1 MYKNLRAHTRYESV
15 HAHNT
20 KPEVDIMR
28 NGNKTRQLLSLARI
42 FVLALC
48 FTLVFAVA
56 ISVTPDGYFNSA
68 KALNPDGDTSGLVR
82 VYQKDAY
89 LNTSTLVNPDD
100 YALSAFKTDFESIMG
115 YGKNANNSKT
125 EWSIGDVT
133 FNKYVFGMKNIT
145 YNSEKGK
152 IKSQD
157 SEEEDKTVGVYPLAG
172 GGAKMSFYIDAG
184 LFGADSISAVLNVV
198 LPEYLQSLI
207 STNDEYSLQFDAQ
220 IDVSKGDNLVNV
232 SAQNYQRARA
242 KIATAPETL
251 SAVDENHIQ
260 YTGANK
266 AGDVKDS
273 QYGYQSNTTSNGSW
287 SGSTLSFTGI
297 VANSANPYIYFCIG
311 IGESDGTCTVSFRN
325 LKFTNVKLVRE
336 VKADSDSIERVDGAA
351 PVNKAQFD
359 NTVQDSFYPYNT
371 NASTA
376 GGWAVWHDNITS
388 QLSKKIDNVTYGN
401 GKLQSYTNSPIATI
415 GGQNYYKTSTVTYH
429 DTYNYLPGL
438 MGYIDSGDISQGF
451 TTETLKYVCECG
463 YVYTG
468 TSFDSLDNSYTC
480 PNCGK
485 SKSAFTK
492 TINVP
497 SKMAQDIDI
506 NYASGIKQVIVGS
519 KYREEDA
526 DDTTGGTLAAVFNL
540 YDANSYGENHGKGI
554 YVEGQLVGWA
564 VVTKTNRAE
573 VVVKTYMYTNARVA
587 TQVMDYGFSSNRW
600 NIEYSGIDTTAPD
613 DNVNSGTNVSLD
625 KFVGANAQDLA
636 WLRQNKIVA
645 DGSIN
650 INEDDTAAGYSP
662 YIWFYTVNREDS
674 LAELN
679 NIAITQFADY
689 AAVKAA
695 GINPIA
701 LGEISSFTYDFANGV
716 AKAYGGGEQGNPA
729 SITDNVTG
737 HGYYRFTFYIF
748 DLAGNKGGVKSF
760 YTKVDY
766 DRPEYTVD
774 YSFDKNGVQTT
785 ILASENGKW
794 ATGDVTLKFTL
805 TAGGFSGYTFRFE
818 DANGAMHAIVVNGM
832 GDYEGD
838 SYIAGIANYIT
849 SASGTATTAVGNDIT
864 ININGVDVNV
874 AYAVEGG
881 NGTFTF
887 TIPAP
892 ATAFF
897 EWISTFSMFCGQYA
911 SINAIDIDEQSVEYI
926 NNDWKGGIKVLID
939 GIAPTVPLFEDE
951 EGYLS
956 TFENYELPS
965 SRNWFT
971 TSYNLPV
978 MLAFNDAITATDYA
992 SGLKIHYGI
1001 KAVKNL
1007 TELLAY
1013 RDINVENNYKS
1024 AIDIQKELGFDR
1036 YIMVTGDALDGD
1048 ATDFTLQLL
1057 QNLNAG
1063 MRLVYVWAE
1072 DQAGNVSE
1080 LSRYFVLVDAN
1091 NYSVSASVK
1100 SNAKL
1105 ESGFANLT
1113 FTNAEGVAVTTIK
1126 RGETLLFNVGLANS
1140 YVPFKFTQNGNVL
1153 FENYTQNQVW
1163 SGISNENAQ
1172 YITASGYETL
1182 RVTLDDFNNLT
1193 DLEKSNRFELSARK
1207 VVTYNYINSSVG
1219 YTAAPTDV
1227 SSVVISGYEG
1237 AKSSFVYRFVDSDNN
1252 LLYEN
1257 NEGGTTTDPSEAKLD
1272 SDGNPVFFVPTKVGS
1287 YRVRIYIPKD
1297 DESFVTSDF
1306 ETNDAGEQVFAPVR
1320 YDVIKGKAVI
1330 TVKSSTSKFGEPAS
1344 SVLGMLDFDVT
1355 GIDKAQ
1361 MASENI
1367 VVNLVLKDVTLA
1379 SGETYRVGNYAIVNQ
1394 SSDYSAAT
1402 NYDVTFNSAIHTVT
1416 RRQVTIDAWSASKAF
1431 GDSDPEFRFGVEL
1444 AQFAGLYKSAN
1455 EIVADVFSAYNPVTD
1470 TTADGYALFYAGG
1483 SISRESAEGVGQYDF
1498 ASDASLF
1505 DIDSNYSIVVQ
1516 TTKYK
1521 FTIEKRIVKLDVSG
1535 QSSVFPFGTT
1545 VESEIGKIAPAYKI
1559 AAKDMVVASQIE
1571 ALFANGAQLSLGA
1584 QIADLT
1590 DENYSAA
1597 YKYAILLGGNLDDGN
1612 VVIELDASGAE
1623 YIVYVTKQNA
1633 IVVKVKDGVNFEF
1646 VYGFVWSENT
1656 LVFDSEKFE
1665 LQGTPSGEYT
1675 SVKWS
1680 VDVANGT
1687 ILDAGKRVLSISGA
1701 KLYNGETALEDAVF
1715 VEPVTVTINPASIVV
1730 KPTAQNLSK
1739 VYGEEDGV
1747 YGIGFDVTSVG
1758 GQAIAKDGNY
1768 ANVAYNDILAQ
1779 INGVFVRAI
1788 FDKNGNRLSFASR
1801 YDGATDASGTVYGTD
1816 GRYYGFAVGT
1826 PFSTQNSNFK
1836 VEAAVDSTQKLAIEQ
1851 KSIDLSTKYF
1861 VGIGKAYDG
1870 KTDVFYNGANLYD
1883 LSSYLVLATDD
1894 VTLVANA
1901 NYDSPEKG
1909 IRSIVFDAF
1918 SLSGAQALNYRIA
1931 NFVNDG
1937 NSTQVNGSAAK
1948 DTVAIDDS
1956 TFVTIIYID
1965 NIDGKGNIIISAGI
1979 IALLKSD
1986 VTISKQY
1993 DNTKDLGVS
2002 SVSFASGEG
2011 TKSLITADKFLI
2023 TEESDSFT
2031 GTEVN
2036 SNYVVN
2042 VALFFVIDKPEE
2054 FDIKRDG
2061 IYENSDIVI
2070 DENAVYNNRKGIKI
2084 VLKNMPASIK
2094 QRVLGTSSFQ
2104 TLDAVDRDYNKKT
2117 DVDMTYTFAQGALA
2131 EGDTAQTIGLKL
2143 AGKAAN
2149 ANAGT
2154 HSVRVSGYSV
2164 LDKNYYVDVDA
2175 LNTAYTDIGVVISKA
2190 RLVPNVKF
2198 ADKTYDGTSNVVVDN
2213 VNGTF
2218 TSVQYA
2224 TNLEEELKK
2233 FSYDASKVSFMLSL
2247 NGAEDENVGA
2257 NGKHN
2262 VLVSGLEVRF
2272 DGTDTDILKNYVL
2285 EGARYSKV
2293 DDKYNKINSLQV
2305 GAIDDFELI
2314 DAVNMSKKQIQLIV
2328 NDFDIKDKIYD
2339 GTTSASI
2346 TINITDGRIVAGH
2359 SDLLEVVASGNFAR
2373 KQTGK
2378 NIAID
2383 VSVATLQIKN
2393 SLSQEQYDLALEA
2406 IDNYELVQYKGTITG
2421 NIKARPVLVS
2431 ADLGTREYNGDE
2443 AVVKSNISYTFKNMI
2458 DADKKFYA
2466 IQTKNGS
2473 YFIDKNVAI
2482 DKDGNVIAKDGTAY
2496 GLLLQNIKEKYDN
2509 YTLVYSNNSE
2519 IAGKK
2524 ALAFVMADGT
2534 IVYEKPAEAE
2544 IAEYWYALETTDKY
2558 ILKNDT
2564 ASVEEAQNA
2573 NAIVGFYK
2581 VDGVDAYLIAS
2592 DYAGETSKLVDAI
2605 NYLPAQGK
2613 ITQRTASIRASGIE
2627 RATDTD
2633 AFEKTYDGTDIFFGQ
2648 VGVDFNFSTSAV
2660 SNVIIGDDVTIA
2672 NVSAKFDSAYA
2683 TAKYVVFTASG
2694 IAGADA
2700 YNYTIAGEKTSVEVK
2715 LSGRIKARSIN
2726 AYLADDEAEYGVSTG
2741 KFTGKVTYKL
2751 VGNDGVEYALDNQF
2765 ANDTA
2770 FYISM
2775 SDFLAATGLDASN
2788 ATLLAGVSYDLA
2800 DGKYVK
2806 AAEGAIGGY
2815 VRMGEGAND
2824 KISTLP
2830 QAYASFAATTPEAG
2844 TTSTSYVL
2852 KGGRAKNYDFKPV
2865 YTDKGS
2871 VSEANGTTSKVSV
2884 VKKNLYVLTVSN
2896 AYSANY
2902 GDVMSADGK
2911 LLFNVGLRYLDK
2923 NGNDGIIGG
2932 QSVNTLFAKDRTNFF
2947 PTVRLGVYNE
2957 NTGVTT
2963 PATQLAKISDK
2974 LESYEHYVLYVV
2986 SDYDYDAVDTIV
2998 RNYNVVLAG
3007 IDTISARDN
3016 DGQIRTIFDIAGTN
3030 AKFDTATLEIVLP
3043 KLTGVSVGSDTQN
3056 EFSYSYAIDKTG
3068 NGINRLHEVVQGELE
3083 TDEVIFVDDEG
3094 NELYPINV
3102 GTYSG
3107 IVKVRR
3113 YINANGQFVARKDV
3127 DANGYYIEWNS
3138 GSVKKSIVIDKADV
3152 GLRAQNVSEYY
3163 NGAKHEYAT
3172 AGGEN
3177 RISYNNLTNG
3187 YNLVKNA
3194 DFTLTYQVLKDG
3206 KYVTISANEVVNA
3219 GKYRV
3224 IVALTDKFLASECG
3238 KNYNAAS
3245 TVAELQVLRAIVNVT
3260 LSSDGYAMSEEMID
3274 GSTVMKLTGDFVE
3287 GKNYSVGYEVAMA
3300 SASNAPAIA
3309 IDKSQT
3315 KLVGLEGIKSAGKY
3329 SFAVVLSDDTL
3340 SQDNYVFMSSTGV
3353 LELTTKSLASSDGS
3367 SINITEGKGVV
3378 ANRLEVKE
3386 IKTNNALASDM
3397 SYLKAVE
3404 QYVAAMS
3411 QKAGVKDASVAAVLR
3426 VNLYLDDQ
3434 LVLLSNTSTTVTVAL
3449 PESVKNLN
3457 GIAIYYVN
3465 ENGGLTKLTDYVVND
3480 GKLTYSANYVNGIV
3494 FVDVNHQSLDAWKI
3508 YVIVAAVVI
3517 VTLIV
3522 VATVVTI
3529 VVKKSKLKKLA

>member
-1 MYKNLRAHTRYESV
+1 
-15 HAHNT
+15 
-20 KPEVDIMR
+20 MR

-56 ISVTPDGYFNSA
+56 LSN
-68 KALNPDGDTSGLVR
+68 
-82 VYQKDAY
+82 DA
-89 LNTSTLVNPDD
+89 
-100 YALSAFKTDFESIMG
+100 
-115 YGKNANNSKT
+115 
-125 EWSIGDVT
+125 IG
-133 FNKYVFGMKNIT
+133 G
-145 YNSEKGK
+145 
-152 IKSQD
+152 
-157 SEEEDKTVGVYPLAG
+157 
-172 GGAKMSFYIDAG
+172 
-184 LFGADSISAVLNVV
+184 
-198 LPEYLQSLI
+198 
-207 STNDEYSLQFDAQ
+207 
-220 IDVSKGDNLVNV
+220 
-232 SAQNYQRARA
+232 
-242 KIATAPETL
+242 IATAAEFEKEGDATFGAGVSILGDHGELTGVDFGYPGIGTQTTWTYTETFNTIVSSTTNIQVYKETGDTKMFIEEDASGTWQFGVSNAAKAAQCHGVINFGASKFIDQMIQNDNVVVTASITFSLGALSSNFNNKFYSAVVGPESLTAQKSYYLRKDGDSNYTYNYKNSSKEAAETFTTDAVTL
-251 SAVDENHIQ
+251 SPGKNNLALATGLGWAQSISTPKRGLEIKNIQ
-260 YTGANK
+260 IKYTITFNNVTDGSGLNI
-266 AGDVKDS
+266 GDNAAPVAS
-273 QYGYQSNTTSNGSW
+273 STYGIQNSYQQGT
-287 SGSTLSFTGI
+287 SGSGY
-297 VANSANPYIYFCIG
+297 APYLTDAKNAPVYYDSIK
-311 IGESDGTCTVSFRN
+311 N
-325 LKFTNVKLVRE
+325 NVKL
-336 VKADSDSIERVDGAA
+336 DSIVDGA
-351 PVNKAQFD
+351 
-359 NTVQDSFYPYNT
+359 
-371 NASTA
+371 
-376 GGWAVWHDNITS
+376 
-388 QLSKKIDNVTYGN
+388 
-401 GKLQSYTNSPIATI
+401 GKMQSYTNASLGQISADGANHSYYKFAQTEYVDMYNYSGESSIQSAILKYGADAAKTI
-415 GGQNYYKTSTVTYH
+415 GVGDRLITGISSDGTLQTS
-429 DTYNYLPGL
+429 
-438 MGYIDSGDISQGF
+438 
-451 TTETLKYVCECG
+451 ETN
-463 YVYTG
+463 
-468 TSFDSLDNSYTC
+468 NSTHL
-480 PNCGK
+480 
-485 SKSAFTK
+485 
-492 TINVP
+492 
-497 SKMAQDIDI
+497 Q
-506 NYASGIKQVIVGS
+506 YASGIKTVTVNETTFNIW
-519 KYREEDA
+519 DA
-526 DDTTGGTLAAVFNL
+526 TDRAKTKAITVENDDG
-540 YDANSYGENHGKGI
+540 
-554 YVEGQLVGWA
+554 
-564 VVTKTNRAE
+564 VT
-573 VVVKTYMYTNARVA
+573 VVVGYAKVNYINRGRVA
-587 TQVMDYGFSSNRW
+587 VMIYMIANGTVQTSVGDYGGISSKSR
-600 NIEYSGIDTTAPD
+600 IEFSGIDTTSPD
-613 DNVNSGTNVSLD
+613 DSVNGGTNVSLD
-625 KFVGANAQDLA
+625 NYIKSSSSNLA
-636 WLRQNKIVA
+636 WFRQNKIVA

-650 INEDDTAAGYSP
+650 VNEDDTAAGYSP
-662 YIWFYTVNREDS
+662 YLWFYTVNRADS

-701 LGEISSFTYDFANGV
+701 YGEISSFTYDFANGV
-716 AKAYGGGEQGNPA
+716 AKAYGGADQGNPA

-838 SYIAGIANYIT
+838 SYVAGIANYIT
-849 SASGTATTAVGNDIT
+849 SASGAATMAVSNDIT

-874 AYAVEGG
+874 AYAVDEGG

-887 TIPAP
+887 TIPTP

-965 SRNWFT
+965 LRNWFT

-1036 YIMVTGDALDGD
+1036 YIMTKGDALDGD

-1153 FENYTQNQVW
+1153 LENYTQNQVW

-1182 RVTLDDFNNLT
+1182 QVTLDDFNNLT
-1193 DLEKSNRFELSARK
+1193 DLEKSNKFELSARK

-1306 ETNDAGEQVFAPVR
+1306 ETNDAGEQVFAPVS

-1367 VVNLVLKDVTLA
+1367 FVNLVLKDVTLA

-1455 EIVADVFSAYNPVTD
+1455 EIVADVFSAYKPVTD
-1470 TTADGYALFYAGG
+1470 TMADGYALFYAGG

-1545 VESEIGKIAPAYKI
+1545 VESEISKIAPTYKI

-1571 ALFANGAQLSLGA
+1571 ALFANGAKLSLGA
-1584 QIADLT
+1584 KIAELT
-1590 DENYSAA
+1590 EEDYSAV
-1597 YKYAILLGGNLDDGN
+1597 YKYAIVLGGTLDDGN

-1646 VYGFVWSENT
+1646 VYGFVWGENT

-1687 ILDAGKRVLSISGA
+1687 ILDAGKRILSISGA

-1715 VEPVTVTINPASIVV
+1715 VEPVTVTINPATIVV

-1747 YGIGFDVTSVG
+1747 YGIGFDVASVG
-1758 GQAIAKDGNY
+1758 GQAIAKDGSY
-1768 ANVAYNDILAQ
+1768 ANVAYDDILAQ

-1870 KTDVFYNGANLYD
+1870 KTDVFYNGTNLYD

-1909 IRSIVFDAF
+1909 IRSIVFDTF

-1937 NSTQVNGSAAK
+1937 NSTQVNGSSAK

-2061 IYENSDIVI
+2061 IYENFDIVI
-2070 DENAVYNNRKGIKI
+2070 DENAMYNNRKGIKI

-2421 NIKARPVLVS
+2421 NIEARPVLVS

-2466 IQTKNGS
+2466 IQTKNGA

-2524 ALAFVMADGT
+2524 ALAFVMTDGT

-2824 KISTLP
+2824 KISILP
-2830 QAYASFAATTPEAG
+2830 QAYVSFAATTPEAG

-3007 IDTISARDN
+3007 IDTISSRDN

-3172 AGGEN
+3172 AGGAN

-3353 LELTTKSLASSDGS
+3353 LELTAKSLASSDGS

-3434 LVLLSNTSTTVTVAL
+3434 LVLLSNTPTTVTVAI

>member
-1 MYKNLRAHTRYESV
+1 
-15 HAHNT
+15 
-20 KPEVDIMR
+20 MR

-48 FTLVFAVA
+48 FTLVFAFALSKNNSQVA
-56 ISVTPDGYFNSA
+56 SAYTVVEQEKYDDATLGSPSSFFGDNSELTGTHFGYPGLSADTQTWTFTETYNTVVPSTGNHQIFKLKGNTKMYTHVGDANHWLWGVSNGMAAAEVHGAMNFNLSGFVAQMIQNDNVTVKAKVTANIGAKEGDSTLLVSYVNNLFYSAVAVPAGKELTGGLSYDLRNNKSVSGQDKTGFIAGYQNSDKKGAQDRTSNEVTLTKETPGLGFALGCGWGQQAGSYDHHVYMSNIRVTFTITFNNVTDGSGLNIGDNAAPIASSTYGIQNSYQQ
-68 KALNPDGDTSGLVR
+68 GTSGSGYAPYLT
-82 VYQKDAY
+82 DA
-89 LNTSTLVNPDD
+89 
-100 YALSAFKTDFESIMG
+100 
-115 YGKNANNSKT
+115 KNAP
-125 EWSIGDVT
+125 
-133 FNKYVFGMKNIT
+133 
-145 YNSEKGK
+145 
-152 IKSQD
+152 
-157 SEEEDKTVGVYPLAG
+157 VY
-172 GGAKMSFYIDAG
+172 Y
-184 LFGADSISAVLNVV
+184 DSIKN
-198 LPEYLQSLI
+198 
-207 STNDEYSLQFDAQ
+207 
-220 IDVSKGDNLVNV
+220 
-232 SAQNYQRARA
+232 
-242 KIATAPETL
+242 
-251 SAVDENHIQ
+251 
-260 YTGANK
+260 
-266 AGDVKDS
+266 
-273 QYGYQSNTTSNGSW
+273 
-287 SGSTLSFTGI
+287 
-297 VANSANPYIYFCIG
+297 
-311 IGESDGTCTVSFRN
+311 
-325 LKFTNVKLVRE
+325 NVKL
-336 VKADSDSIERVDGAA
+336 DSIVDGA
-351 PVNKAQFD
+351 
-359 NTVQDSFYPYNT
+359 
-371 NASTA
+371 
-376 GGWAVWHDNITS
+376 
-388 QLSKKIDNVTYGN
+388 
-401 GKLQSYTNSPIATI
+401 GKMQSYTNASLGQISADGANHSYYKFAQTEYVDMYNYSGESSIQSAILKYGADAAKTI
-415 GGQNYYKTSTVTYH
+415 GVGDRLITGISSDGTLQTS
-429 DTYNYLPGL
+429 
-438 MGYIDSGDISQGF
+438 
-451 TTETLKYVCECG
+451 ETN
-463 YVYTG
+463 
-468 TSFDSLDNSYTC
+468 NSTHL
-480 PNCGK
+480 
-485 SKSAFTK
+485 
-492 TINVP
+492 
-497 SKMAQDIDI
+497 Q
-506 NYASGIKQVIVGS
+506 YASGIKTVTVNETTFNIW
-519 KYREEDA
+519 DA
-526 DDTTGGTLAAVFNL
+526 TDRAKTKAITVENDDGV
-540 YDANSYGENHGKGI
+540 
-554 YVEGQLVGWA
+554 A
-564 VVTKTNRAE
+564 VVVGYAKVNYINRG
-573 VVVKTYMYTNARVA
+573 RVA
-587 TQVMDYGFSSNRW
+587 VMIYMIANGTVQTSVGDYGGISNKSR
-600 NIEYSGIDTTAPD
+600 IEFSGIDTTSPD
-613 DNVNSGTNVSLD
+613 DSVNGGTNVSLD
-625 KFVGANAQDLA
+625 NYIKSSSSDLA
-636 WLRQNKIVA
+636 WFRQNKIVA

-650 INEDDTAAGYSP
+650 VNEDDTAAGYSP
-662 YIWFYTVNREDS
+662 YLWFYTVNRADS
-674 LAELN
+674 LAALN
-679 NIAITQFADY
+679 GIAITQFADY

-701 LGEISSFTYDFANGV
+701 YGEISSFTYDFANGV
-716 AKAYGGGEQGNPA
+716 AKAYGGADQGNPA

-838 SYIAGIANYIT
+838 SYVAGIVDYIT
-849 SASGTATTAVGNDIT
+849 SASGAATTAVSNDIT

-874 AYAVEGG
+874 AYAVDEGG

-887 TIPAP
+887 TIPTP

-1024 AIDIQKELGFDR
+1024 AIDVQKELGFDR

-1361 MASENI
+1361 MESENI
-1367 VVNLVLKDVTLA
+1367 FVNLVLKDVTLA

-1455 EIVADVFSAYNPVTD
+1455 EIVADVFSAYKPVTD

-1545 VESEIGKIAPAYKI
+1545 VESEISKIAPTYKI
-1559 AAKDMVVASQIE
+1559 AANDMVVASQIE
-1571 ALFANGAQLSLGA
+1571 ALFANGAKLSLGA
-1584 QIADLT
+1584 QIAELK

-1715 VEPVTVTINPASIVV
+1715 VEPVTVTINPATIVV

-1758 GQAIAKDGNY
+1758 GQAIAKDGSY
-1768 ANVAYNDILAQ
+1768 ANVAYNDILAK

-1901 NYDSPEKG
+1901 NYDSSEKG
-1909 IRSIVFDAF
+1909 IRSIVFDTF

-1937 NSTQVNGSAAK
+1937 NSTQVNGSVAN
-1948 DTVAIDDS
+1948 DTVAIDDN

-2104 TLDAVDRDYNKKT
+2104 TLDAVDRDYNKQT

-2154 HSVRVSGYSV
+2154 HTVTVSGYSV

-2175 LNTAYTDIGVVISKA
+2175 LNTAYTDIGVVISKT

-2198 ADKTYDGTSNVVVDN
+2198 ADKTYDGTSNVVADN

-2421 NIKARPVLVS
+2421 NIEARPLLVS

-2775 SDFLAATGLDASN
+2775 SDFIAATGLDASN

-2830 QAYASFAATTPEAG
+2830 QAYVSFAATTPEAG

-3007 IDTISARDN
+3007 IDTISSRDN
-3016 DGQIRTIFDIAGTN
+3016 DGQVRTIFDIAGTN
-3030 AKFDTATLEIVLP
+3030 AKFDTATLDIVLP

-3378 ANRLEVKE
+3378 ANKLEVKE

-3434 LVLLSNTSTTVTVAL
+3434 LVLLSNTPTTVTVAL

-3465 ENGGLTKLTDYVVND
+3465 EKGGLTKLTDYVVND

>member
-1 MYKNLRAHTRYESV
+1 
-15 HAHNT
+15 
-20 KPEVDIMR
+20 MR

-48 FTLVFAVA
+48 FTLVFA
-56 ISVTPDGYFNSA
+56 F
-68 KALNPDGDTSGLVR
+68 
-82 VYQKDAY
+82 
-89 LNTSTLVNPDD
+89 
-100 YALSAFKTDFESIMG
+100 ALSASVSQVASAYTVVEQEKDDDATLGSPSSFFGDNGELTGTHFGYPGLSANTQTWTFTETYNTVVPSTGNHQIFKLKGNTKMYTHVGDANHWLWGVSNGMAAAEVHGAMNFNLSGFVAQMIQNDNVTVKAKVTANIGAKEGDSTWLVSYVNNLFYSAVAVPAGKELTGGLSYDLRNNKSESGQDKTGFIAGYQNSDKKGAQDRTSNEVTLTKETPGLGFALGCGWGQQAGSYDHHVYMSNIRVTFTITFNNVTDGSGLNIGDNAAPVASSTYGIQNSYQQGTSGSG
-115 YGKNANNSKT
+115 YAPYLTDAKNAP
-125 EWSIGDVT
+125 
-133 FNKYVFGMKNIT
+133 
-145 YNSEKGK
+145 
-152 IKSQD
+152 
-157 SEEEDKTVGVYPLAG
+157 VY
-172 GGAKMSFYIDAG
+172 Y
-184 LFGADSISAVLNVV
+184 DSIKN
-198 LPEYLQSLI
+198 
-207 STNDEYSLQFDAQ
+207 
-220 IDVSKGDNLVNV
+220 
-232 SAQNYQRARA
+232 
-242 KIATAPETL
+242 
-251 SAVDENHIQ
+251 
-260 YTGANK
+260 
-266 AGDVKDS
+266 
-273 QYGYQSNTTSNGSW
+273 
-287 SGSTLSFTGI
+287 
-297 VANSANPYIYFCIG
+297 
-311 IGESDGTCTVSFRN
+311 
-325 LKFTNVKLVRE
+325 NVKL
-336 VKADSDSIERVDGAA
+336 DSIVDGA
-351 PVNKAQFD
+351 
-359 NTVQDSFYPYNT
+359 
-371 NASTA
+371 
-376 GGWAVWHDNITS
+376 
-388 QLSKKIDNVTYGN
+388 
-401 GKLQSYTNSPIATI
+401 GKMQSYTNASLGQISADGANHSYYKFAQTEYVDMYNYSGESSIQSAILKYGADAAKTI
-415 GGQNYYKTSTVTYH
+415 GVGDRLITGISSDGTLQTS
-429 DTYNYLPGL
+429 
-438 MGYIDSGDISQGF
+438 
-451 TTETLKYVCECG
+451 ETN
-463 YVYTG
+463 
-468 TSFDSLDNSYTC
+468 NSTHL
-480 PNCGK
+480 
-485 SKSAFTK
+485 
-492 TINVP
+492 
-497 SKMAQDIDI
+497 Q
-506 NYASGIKQVIVGS
+506 YASGIKTVTVNETTFNIW
-519 KYREEDA
+519 DA
-526 DDTTGGTLAAVFNL
+526 TDRAKTKAITVENDDGV
-540 YDANSYGENHGKGI
+540 
-554 YVEGQLVGWA
+554 A
-564 VVTKTNRAE
+564 VVVGYAKVNYINRG
-573 VVVKTYMYTNARVA
+573 RVA
-587 TQVMDYGFSSNRW
+587 VMIYMIANGTVQTSVGDYGGISSKSR
-600 NIEYSGIDTTAPD
+600 IEFSGIDTTSPD
-613 DNVNSGTNVSLD
+613 DSVNGGTNVSLD
-625 KFVGANAQDLA
+625 NYIKSSSSDLA
-636 WLRQNKIVA
+636 WFRQNKIVA

-674 LAELN
+674 LAALN

-701 LGEISSFTYDFANGV
+701 YGEISSFTYDFANGV

-774 YSFDKNGVQTT
+774 YSFNKNGVQTT

-838 SYIAGIANYIT
+838 SYVAGIANYIT
-849 SASGTATTAVGNDIT
+849 SASGASTTAVGNNIT
-864 ININGVDVNV
+864 ININGVDINV
-874 AYAVEGG
+874 AYAVDEGG

-887 TIPAP
+887 TIPTP

-1036 YIMVTGDALDGD
+1036 YIMATGDALDGD

-1091 NYSVSASVK
+1091 NYSVAASVK

-1153 FENYTQNQVW
+1153 LENYTQNQVW

-1182 RVTLDDFNNLT
+1182 QVTLDDFNNLT

-1272 SDGNPVFFVPTKVGS
+1272 SDGNPMFFVPTKVGS

-1367 VVNLVLKDVTLA
+1367 FVNLVLKDVTLA

-1545 VESEIGKIAPAYKI
+1545 VESEISKIAPTYKI

-1571 ALFANGAQLSLGA
+1571 ALFANGAKLSLGA
-1584 QIADLT
+1584 KIAELT
-1590 DENYSAA
+1590 EEDYSAV
-1597 YKYAILLGGNLDDGN
+1597 YKYAIVLGGTLDDGN

-1646 VYGFVWSENT
+1646 VYGFVWGENT

-1687 ILDAGKRVLSISGA
+1687 ILDAGKRILSISGA

-1715 VEPVTVTINPASIVV
+1715 VEPVTVTINPATIVV

-1747 YGIGFDVTSVG
+1747 YGIGFDVASVG
-1758 GQAIAKDGNY
+1758 GQVIAKDGSY

-1870 KTDVFYNGANLYD
+1870 KTDVFYNGTNLYD

-1909 IRSIVFDAF
+1909 IRSIVFDTF

-2070 DENAVYNNRKGIKI
+2070 DENAMYNNRKGIKI

-2154 HSVRVSGYSV
+2154 HTVTVSGYSV

-2198 ADKTYDGTSNVVVDN
+2198 ADKTYDGTSNVVVDK

-2421 NIKARPVLVS
+2421 NIEARPVLVS

-2466 IQTKNGS
+2466 IQTKNGA

-2544 IAEYWYALETTDKY
+2544 IAGYWYALETTDKY

-2564 ASVEEAQNA
+2564 ASVEEAQNE

-2605 NYLPAQGK
+2605 NYLPAQGT

-2788 ATLLAGVSYDLA
+2788 ATLLADVSYDLA

-2830 QAYASFAATTPEAG
+2830 QAYVSFAATTPEAG

-3007 IDTISARDN
+3007 IDTISSRDN

-3172 AGGEN
+3172 AGGAN

-3353 LELTTKSLASSDGS
+3353 LELTAKSLASSDGS

-3434 LVLLSNTSTTVTVAL
+3434 LVLLSNTPTTVTVAL

>member
-1 MYKNLRAHTRYESV
+1 MYKNLRAYTRDESV
-15 HAHNT
+15 YAHNT

-56 ISVTPDGYFNSA
+56 
-68 KALNPDGDTSGLVR
+68 L
-82 VYQKDAY
+82 
-89 LNTSTLVNPDD
+89 
-100 YALSAFKTDFESIMG
+100 
-115 YGKNANNSKT
+115 
-125 EWSIGDVT
+125 
-133 FNKYVFGMKNIT
+133 
-145 YNSEKGK
+145 
-152 IKSQD
+152 
-157 SEEEDKTVGVYPLAG
+157 
-172 GGAKMSFYIDAG
+172 
-184 LFGADSISAVLNVV
+184 
-198 LPEYLQSLI
+198 
-207 STNDEYSLQFDAQ
+207 TNDA
-220 IDVSKGDNLVNV
+220 IGG
-232 SAQNYQRARA
+232 
-242 KIATAPETL
+242 IATAAESEKEGDATFGAGVSILGDHGELTGVDFGYPGIGTQTTWTYTETFNTIVSSTTNIQVYKETGDTKMFIEEGASGTWQFGVSNAAKAAQCHGVINFGTSKFIDQMIQNDNVVVTASVTFSLGALSSNFNNKFYSAVVGPESLTAQKSYYLRKDGDSNYTYNYKNSSKEAAETFTTDAVTL
-251 SAVDENHIQ
+251 SPGKNNLALATGLGWAQRIAPPYTPKRGLEIKNIQ
-260 YTGANK
+260 IKYTITFNNVTDGSSLNI
-266 AGDVKDS
+266 GDNAAPVAS
-273 QYGYQSNTTSNGSW
+273 STYGIQNSYQQGT
-287 SGSTLSFTGI
+287 SGSGY
-297 VANSANPYIYFCIG
+297 APYLTDAKNAPVYYDSIK
-311 IGESDGTCTVSFRN
+311 N
-325 LKFTNVKLVRE
+325 NVKL
-336 VKADSDSIERVDGAA
+336 DSIVDGA
-351 PVNKAQFD
+351 
-359 NTVQDSFYPYNT
+359 
-371 NASTA
+371 
-376 GGWAVWHDNITS
+376 
-388 QLSKKIDNVTYGN
+388 
-401 GKLQSYTNSPIATI
+401 GKMQSYTNASLGQISADGANHSYYKFAQTEYVDMYNYSGESSIQSAILKYGADAAKTI
-415 GGQNYYKTSTVTYH
+415 GVGDRLITGISSDGTLQTSET
-429 DTYNYLPGL
+429 N
-438 MGYIDSGDISQGF
+438 DSTHLQ
-451 TTETLKYVCECG
+451 
-463 YVYTG
+463 
-468 TSFDSLDNSYTC
+468 
-480 PNCGK
+480 
-485 SKSAFTK
+485 
-492 TINVP
+492 
-497 SKMAQDIDI
+497 
-506 NYASGIKQVIVGS
+506 YASGIKTVTVNETTFNIW
-519 KYREEDA
+519 DA
-526 DDTTGGTLAAVFNL
+526 TDRAKTKAITVENDDGV
-540 YDANSYGENHGKGI
+540 
-554 YVEGQLVGWA
+554 A
-564 VVTKTNRAE
+564 VVVGYAKVNYINRG
-573 VVVKTYMYTNARVA
+573 RVA
-587 TQVMDYGFSSNRW
+587 VMIYMIANGTVQTSVGDYGGISSKSR
-600 NIEYSGIDTTAPD
+600 IEFSGIDTTSPD
-613 DNVNSGTNVSLD
+613 DSVNGGTNVSLD
-625 KFVGANAQDLA
+625 NYIKSSSTDLA
-636 WLRQNKIVA
+636 WFRQNKIVA

-650 INEDDTAAGYSP
+650 VNEDDTAAGYSP
-662 YIWFYTVNREDS
+662 YIWFYTVNRADS
-674 LAELN
+674 LAALN

-701 LGEISSFTYDFANGV
+701 YGEISSFTYDFANGV

-774 YSFDKNGVQTT
+774 YSFNKNGVQTT

-805 TAGGFSGYTFRFE
+805 TASGFSGYTFRFE

-838 SYIAGIANYIT
+838 SYVAGIVDYIT
-849 SASGTATTAVGNDIT
+849 SASGTATTAVSNDIT

-1126 RGETLLFNVGLANS
+1126 RGETLLFNVGLANT

-1153 FENYTQNQVW
+1153 LENYTQNQVW
-1163 SGISNENAQ
+1163 NGINNENAQ

-1367 VVNLVLKDVTLA
+1367 LVNLVLKDVTLA

-1455 EIVADVFSAYNPVTD
+1455 EIVADVFSVYKPVTD

-1505 DIDSNYSIVVQ
+1505 DIDSNYSIIVQ

-1545 VESEIGKIAPAYKI
+1545 VESEIGKIAPTYKI

-1584 QIADLT
+1584 KIAELT
-1590 DENYSAA
+1590 DENYYAA

-1646 VYGFVWSENT
+1646 VYGFVWGENT

-1715 VEPVTVTINPASIVV
+1715 VEPVTVTINPATIVV

-1909 IRSIVFDAF
+1909 IRSIVFDTF

-1937 NSTQVNGSAAK
+1937 NSTQVNGSAAN

-2023 TEESDSFT
+2023 AEESDSFT

-2104 TLDAVDRDYNKKT
+2104 TLDAVDRDYNKQT

-2131 EGDTAQTIGLKL
+2131 EGDTAQTIGLKI

-2421 NIKARPVLVS
+2421 NIEARPVLVS

-2458 DADKKFYA
+2458 DADKRFYA

-2775 SDFLAATGLDASN
+2775 SDFIAATGLDASN

-2800 DGKYVK
+2800 DGKYIK

-2830 QAYASFAATTPEAG
+2830 QAYVSFAATTPEAG

-2871 VSEANGTTSKVSV
+2871 GSEANGTTSKVSV

-3016 DGQIRTIFDIAGTN
+3016 DGQVRTIFDIAGTN
-3030 AKFDTATLEIVLP
+3030 AKFDTATLDIVLP

-3224 IVALTDKFLASECG
+3224 VVALTDKFLASECG
-3238 KNYNAAS
+3238 KNYNASS

-3434 LVLLSNTSTTVTVAL
+3434 LVLLSNTPTTVTVAL

>member
-1 MYKNLRAHTRYESV
+1 
-15 HAHNT
+15 
-20 KPEVDIMR
+20 MR
-28 NGNKTRQLLSLARI
+28 NGNQSRQLLSLARI

-48 FTLVFAVA
+48 FTLVFA
-56 ISVTPDGYFNSA
+56 F
-68 KALNPDGDTSGLVR
+68 
-82 VYQKDAY
+82 
-89 LNTSTLVNPDD
+89 
-100 YALSAFKTDFESIMG
+100 ALSASVSQVASAYDVVEQEKDDDATLGSPSAFFGDNGELTGMHFGYPGLSANTQTWTFTETYNTVVPSTGNHQIFKLKGNTKMYTHVGDANHWLWGVSNGMAAAEVHGAMNFNLSGFVAQMIQNDNVTVKAKVTANIGAKEGNSTPLISYVNNLFYSAVAVPAGKELTGGLSYDLRNNKSESGQDKTGFIAGYQNSDKKGAQDRTSNEVTLTKETPGLGFALGCGWRQQAGSYDHHVYMSNIRVTFTITFNNVTDGSGLNIGDNAAPVASSTYGIQNSYQQGTSGSG
-115 YGKNANNSKT
+115 YAPYLTDAKNAP
-125 EWSIGDVT
+125 
-133 FNKYVFGMKNIT
+133 
-145 YNSEKGK
+145 
-152 IKSQD
+152 
-157 SEEEDKTVGVYPLAG
+157 VY
-172 GGAKMSFYIDAG
+172 Y
-184 LFGADSISAVLNVV
+184 DSIKN
-198 LPEYLQSLI
+198 
-207 STNDEYSLQFDAQ
+207 
-220 IDVSKGDNLVNV
+220 
-232 SAQNYQRARA
+232 
-242 KIATAPETL
+242 
-251 SAVDENHIQ
+251 
-260 YTGANK
+260 
-266 AGDVKDS
+266 
-273 QYGYQSNTTSNGSW
+273 
-287 SGSTLSFTGI
+287 
-297 VANSANPYIYFCIG
+297 
-311 IGESDGTCTVSFRN
+311 
-325 LKFTNVKLVRE
+325 NVKL
-336 VKADSDSIERVDGAA
+336 DSIVDGA
-351 PVNKAQFD
+351 
-359 NTVQDSFYPYNT
+359 
-371 NASTA
+371 
-376 GGWAVWHDNITS
+376 
-388 QLSKKIDNVTYGN
+388 
-401 GKLQSYTNSPIATI
+401 GKMQSYTNASLGQISADGANHSYYKFAQTEYVDMYNYSGESSIQSAILKYGADAAKTI
-415 GGQNYYKTSTVTYH
+415 GVGDRLITGISSDGTLQTSET
-429 DTYNYLPGL
+429 N
-438 MGYIDSGDISQGF
+438 DSTHLQ
-451 TTETLKYVCECG
+451 
-463 YVYTG
+463 
-468 TSFDSLDNSYTC
+468 
-480 PNCGK
+480 
-485 SKSAFTK
+485 
-492 TINVP
+492 
-497 SKMAQDIDI
+497 
-506 NYASGIKQVIVGS
+506 YASGIKTVTVNETTFNIW
-519 KYREEDA
+519 DA
-526 DDTTGGTLAAVFNL
+526 TDRAKTKAITVENDDG
-540 YDANSYGENHGKGI
+540 
-554 YVEGQLVGWA
+554 
-564 VVTKTNRAE
+564 VT
-573 VVVKTYMYTNARVA
+573 VVVGYAKVNYINRGRVA
-587 TQVMDYGFSSNRW
+587 VMIYMIANGTVQTSVGDYGGISSKSR
-600 NIEYSGIDTTAPD
+600 IEFSGIDTTSPD
-613 DNVNSGTNVSLD
+613 DSVNGGTNVSLD
-625 KFVGANAQDLA
+625 NYIKSSSSDLA
-636 WLRQNKIVA
+636 WFRQNKIVA

-662 YIWFYTVNREDS
+662 YLWFYTVNREDS

-701 LGEISSFTYDFANGV
+701 YGEISSFTYDFANGV
-716 AKAYGGGEQGNPA
+716 AKAYGGADQGNPA

-849 SASGTATTAVGNDIT
+849 SASGTATTAVSNDIT

-874 AYAVEGG
+874 AYAVDEGG

-887 TIPAP
+887 TIPTP

-1036 YIMVTGDALDGD
+1036 YIMATGDALDGD

-1091 NYSVSASVK
+1091 NYSVAASVK

-1153 FENYTQNQVW
+1153 LENYTQNQVW
-1163 SGISNENAQ
+1163 SGISNDNAQ

-1182 RVTLDDFNNLT
+1182 QVTLDDFNNLT
-1193 DLEKSNRFELSARK
+1193 DLEKSNKFELSARK

-1367 VVNLVLKDVTLA
+1367 FVNLVLKDVTLA

-1455 EIVADVFSAYNPVTD
+1455 EIVADVFSAYKPVTD

-1545 VESEIGKIAPAYKI
+1545 VESEISKIAPAYKI

-1571 ALFANGAQLSLGA
+1571 ALFANGAKLSLGA
-1584 QIADLT
+1584 QISELT
-1590 DENYSAA
+1590 EEEDYSAV
-1597 YKYAILLGGNLDDGN
+1597 YKYAIVLGGTLDDGN

-1646 VYGFVWSENT
+1646 VYGFVWGENT

-1715 VEPVTVTINPASIVV
+1715 VEPVTVTINPATIVV

-1747 YGIGFDVTSVG
+1747 YGIGFDVASVG
-1758 GQAIAKDGNY
+1758 GQAIAKDGSY
-1768 ANVAYNDILAQ
+1768 ANVAYDDILAQ

-1909 IRSIVFDAF
+1909 IRSIVFDTF

-1937 NSTQVNGSAAK
+1937 NSTQVNGSSAK

-2023 TEESDSFT
+2023 AEESDSFT

-2070 DENAVYNNRKGIKI
+2070 DENAMYNNRKGIKI

-2198 ADKTYDGTSNVVVDN
+2198 ADKTYDGTSNVVADN

-2421 NIKARPVLVS
+2421 NIEARPVLVS

-2466 IQTKNGS
+2466 IQTKNGA

-2672 NVSAKFDSAYA
+2672 NISAKFDSAYA

-2830 QAYASFAATTPEAG
+2830 QAYVSFAATTPEAG

-3016 DGQIRTIFDIAGTN
+3016 DGQVRTIFDIAGAN

-3187 YNLVKNA
+3187 YNLVKDA

-3260 LSSDGYAMSEEMID
+3260 FSSDGYAMSEEMID

-3353 LELTTKSLASSDGS
+3353 LELTAKSLASSDGS

-3434 LVLLSNTSTTVTVAL
+3434 LVLLSNTPTTVTVAL

>member
-1 MYKNLRAHTRYESV
+1 
-15 HAHNT
+15 
-20 KPEVDIMR
+20 MR

-56 ISVTPDGYFNSA
+56 LSN
-68 KALNPDGDTSGLVR
+68 
-82 VYQKDAY
+82 DA
-89 LNTSTLVNPDD
+89 
-100 YALSAFKTDFESIMG
+100 
-115 YGKNANNSKT
+115 
-125 EWSIGDVT
+125 IG
-133 FNKYVFGMKNIT
+133 G
-145 YNSEKGK
+145 
-152 IKSQD
+152 
-157 SEEEDKTVGVYPLAG
+157 
-172 GGAKMSFYIDAG
+172 
-184 LFGADSISAVLNVV
+184 
-198 LPEYLQSLI
+198 
-207 STNDEYSLQFDAQ
+207 
-220 IDVSKGDNLVNV
+220 
-232 SAQNYQRARA
+232 
-242 KIATAPETL
+242 IATAAESEKDGDATFGAGVSILGDHGELTGVDFGYPGIGTQTTWTYTETFNTVVSSTTNIQVYKETGDTKMFIEEGASGTWQFGVSNAAKAAQCHGVINFGASKFIDQMIQNDNVVVTASITFSMGALSSNFNNKFYSAVVGPEALTAQKSYNLREKDGDSNYIYNYKNSSKEAAETFTTDAVTL
-251 SAVDENHIQ
+251 SPGKNNLALATGLGWAQRWAPPYTPRRGLEIKNIQ
-260 YTGANK
+260 IKYTITFNNVTDSSSLNI
-266 AGDVKDS
+266 GDNAAPVAS
-273 QYGYQSNTTSNGSW
+273 STYGIQNSYQQGT
-287 SGSTLSFTGI
+287 SGSGY
-297 VANSANPYIYFCIG
+297 APYLTDAKNAPVYYDSIK
-311 IGESDGTCTVSFRN
+311 N
-325 LKFTNVKLVRE
+325 NVKL
-336 VKADSDSIERVDGAA
+336 DSI
-351 PVNKAQFD
+351 VN
-359 NTVQDSFYPYNT
+359 
-371 NASTA
+371 
-376 GGWAVWHDNITS
+376 GE
-388 QLSKKIDNVTYGN
+388 
-401 GKLQSYTNSPIATI
+401 GKMQSYTNASLGQISADGANHSYYKFAQTEYVDMYNYSGESSIQSAILKYGADAAKTI
-415 GGQNYYKTSTVTYH
+415 GVGDRLITGISSDGTLQTS
-429 DTYNYLPGL
+429 
-438 MGYIDSGDISQGF
+438 
-451 TTETLKYVCECG
+451 ET
-463 YVYTG
+463 
-468 TSFDSLDNSYTC
+468 DNSTHL
-480 PNCGK
+480 
-485 SKSAFTK
+485 
-492 TINVP
+492 
-497 SKMAQDIDI
+497 Q
-506 NYASGIKQVIVGS
+506 YASGIKTVTVNETTFNIW
-519 KYREEDA
+519 DA
-526 DDTTGGTLAAVFNL
+526 TDRAKTKAITVENDDGV
-540 YDANSYGENHGKGI
+540 
-554 YVEGQLVGWA
+554 A
-564 VVTKTNRAE
+564 VVVGYAKVNYINRG
-573 VVVKTYMYTNARVA
+573 RVA
-587 TQVMDYGFSSNRW
+587 VMIYMIANGTVQTSVGDYGGISSKSR
-600 NIEYSGIDTTAPD
+600 IEFSGIDTTSPD
-613 DNVNSGTNVSLD
+613 DSVNGGTNVSLD
-625 KFVGANAQDLA
+625 NYIKSSSSDLA
-636 WLRQNKIVA
+636 WFRQNKIVA

-650 INEDDTAAGYSP
+650 VNEDDTAAGYSP
-662 YIWFYTVNREDS
+662 YLWFYTVNRADS
-674 LAELN
+674 LAKLN
-679 NIAITQFADY
+679 GIAVTQFADY
-689 AAVKAA
+689 NAVKAA

-774 YSFDKNGVQTT
+774 YSFNKNGVQTT

-838 SYIAGIANYIT
+838 SYVAGIANYI
-849 SASGTATTAVGNDIT
+849 SSVSGAATTAVSNDIT

-874 AYAVEGG
+874 AYAVDEGG

-897 EWISTFSMFCGQYA
+897 EWISTFSMFCGQYV

-1024 AIDIQKELGFDR
+1024 AIDVQKELGFDR

-1153 FENYTQNQVW
+1153 LENYTQNQVW

-1297 DESFVTSDF
+1297 DESFVTSNF

-1367 VVNLVLKDVTLA
+1367 FVNLVLKDVTLA

-1455 EIVADVFSAYNPVTD
+1455 EIVADVFSAYKPVTD

-1505 DIDSNYSIVVQ
+1505 DIDSNYSIIVQ

-1584 QIADLT
+1584 QIAELT

-1646 VYGFVWSENT
+1646 VYGFVWGENT

-1747 YGIGFDVTSVG
+1747 YGIGFDVASVG
-1758 GQAIAKDGNY
+1758 GQAIAKDGSY

-1909 IRSIVFDAF
+1909 IRSIVFDTF

-2070 DENAVYNNRKGIKI
+2070 DENAMYNNRKGIKI

-2104 TLDAVDRDYNKKT
+2104 TLDAVDRDYNKQT

-2247 NGAEDENVGA
+2247 NGTEDENVGA

-2421 NIKARPVLVS
+2421 NIEARPVLVS

-2573 NAIVGFYK
+2573 TAIVGFYK

-2830 QAYASFAATTPEAG
+2830 QAYVSFAATTPEAG

-2963 PATQLAKISDK
+2963 PATQLAKISNK

-3007 IDTISARDN
+3007 IDTISTRDN
-3016 DGQIRTIFDIAGTN
+3016 DGQVRTIFDIAGTN
-3030 AKFDTATLEIVLP
+3030 AKFDTATLDIVLP

-3434 LVLLSNTSTTVTVAL
+3434 LVLLSNTPTTVTVAL

>member
-1 MYKNLRAHTRYESV
+1 
-15 HAHNT
+15 
-20 KPEVDIMR
+20 MR

-56 ISVTPDGYFNSA
+56 LSN
-68 KALNPDGDTSGLVR
+68 
-82 VYQKDAY
+82 DA
-89 LNTSTLVNPDD
+89 
-100 YALSAFKTDFESIMG
+100 
-115 YGKNANNSKT
+115 
-125 EWSIGDVT
+125 IG
-133 FNKYVFGMKNIT
+133 G
-145 YNSEKGK
+145 
-152 IKSQD
+152 
-157 SEEEDKTVGVYPLAG
+157 
-172 GGAKMSFYIDAG
+172 
-184 LFGADSISAVLNVV
+184 
-198 LPEYLQSLI
+198 
-207 STNDEYSLQFDAQ
+207 
-220 IDVSKGDNLVNV
+220 
-232 SAQNYQRARA
+232 
-242 KIATAPETL
+242 IATAAESEKDGDATFGAGVSILGDHGELTGVDFGYPGIGTQTTWTYTETFNTVVSSTTNIQVYKETGDTKMFIEEGASGTWQFGVSNAAKAAQCHGVINFGASKFIDQMIQNDNVVVTASITFSMGALSSNFNNKFYSAVVGPEALTAQKSYNLREKDGDSNYTYNYKNSSKEAAETFTTDAVTL
-251 SAVDENHIQ
+251 SPGKNNLALATGLGWAQRWAPPYTPRRGLEIKNIQ
-260 YTGANK
+260 IKYTITFNNVTDGSGLNI
-266 AGDVKDS
+266 GDNAAPVAS
-273 QYGYQSNTTSNGSW
+273 STYGIQNSYQQGT
-287 SGSTLSFTGI
+287 SGSGY
-297 VANSANPYIYFCIG
+297 APYLTDAKNAPVYYDSIK
-311 IGESDGTCTVSFRN
+311 N
-325 LKFTNVKLVRE
+325 NVKL
-336 VKADSDSIERVDGAA
+336 DSI
-351 PVNKAQFD
+351 VN
-359 NTVQDSFYPYNT
+359 
-371 NASTA
+371 
-376 GGWAVWHDNITS
+376 GE
-388 QLSKKIDNVTYGN
+388 
-401 GKLQSYTNSPIATI
+401 GKMQSYTNASLGQISADGANHSYYKFAQTEYVDMYNYSGESSIQSAILKYGADAAKTI
-415 GGQNYYKTSTVTYH
+415 GVGDRLITGISSDGTLQTS
-429 DTYNYLPGL
+429 
-438 MGYIDSGDISQGF
+438 
-451 TTETLKYVCECG
+451 ETN
-463 YVYTG
+463 
-468 TSFDSLDNSYTC
+468 NSTHL
-480 PNCGK
+480 
-485 SKSAFTK
+485 
-492 TINVP
+492 
-497 SKMAQDIDI
+497 Q
-506 NYASGIKQVIVGS
+506 YASGIKTVTVNETTFNIW
-519 KYREEDA
+519 DA
-526 DDTTGGTLAAVFNL
+526 TDRAKTKAITVENDDG
-540 YDANSYGENHGKGI
+540 
-554 YVEGQLVGWA
+554 
-564 VVTKTNRAE
+564 VT
-573 VVVKTYMYTNARVA
+573 VVVGYAKVNYINRGRVA
-587 TQVMDYGFSSNRW
+587 VMIYMIANGTVQTSVGDYGGIASKSR
-600 NIEYSGIDTTAPD
+600 IEFSGIDTTSPD
-613 DNVNSGTNVSLD
+613 DSVNSGTNVSLD
-625 KFVGANAQDLA
+625 NYIKSSSSDLA
-636 WLRQNKIVA
+636 WFRKNKIVA

-650 INEDDTAAGYSP
+650 VNEDDTAAGYSP
-662 YIWFYTVNREDS
+662 YLWFYTVNRADS
-674 LAELN
+674 LAALN

-701 LGEISSFTYDFANGV
+701 YGEISSFTYDFANGV
-716 AKAYGGGEQGNPA
+716 AKAYGGADQSNPA

-774 YSFDKNGVQTT
+774 YSFNKNGVQTT

-838 SYIAGIANYIT
+838 SYVAGIANYIT
-849 SASGTATTAVGNDIT
+849 SASGTATTAVSNDIT

-874 AYAVEGG
+874 AYAVDEGG

-887 TIPAP
+887 TIPTP
-892 ATAFF
+892 TTAFF

-1036 YIMVTGDALDGD
+1036 YIMATGDALDGD

-1126 RGETLLFNVGLANS
+1126 RGETLLFNIGLANS

-1257 NEGGTTTDPSEAKLD
+1257 NEGGTTTDSSEAKLD

-1367 VVNLVLKDVTLA
+1367 FVNLVLKDVTLA

-1545 VESEIGKIAPAYKI
+1545 VESEISKIAPTYKI

-1584 QIADLT
+1584 KIAELT
-1590 DENYSAA
+1590 EEDYSAV
-1597 YKYAILLGGNLDDGN
+1597 YKYAIVLGGTLDDGN

-1715 VEPVTVTINPASIVV
+1715 VDPVTVTINPASIVV

-1747 YGIGFDVTSVG
+1747 YGIGFDVASVG
-1758 GQAIAKDGNY
+1758 GQAIAKDGSY

-1909 IRSIVFDAF
+1909 IRSIVFDTF

-2070 DENAVYNNRKGIKI
+2070 DENAMYNNRKGIKI

-2104 TLDAVDRDYNKKT
+2104 TLDAVDRDYNKQT

-2247 NGAEDENVGA
+2247 KGAEDENVGA

-2421 NIKARPVLVS
+2421 NIEARPVLVS

-2627 RATDTD
+2627 RATDTN

-2830 QAYASFAATTPEAG
+2830 QAYVSFAATTPEAG

-2902 GDVMSADGK
+2902 GDIMSADGK

-2986 SDYDYDAVDTIV
+2986 SDYDYNGIDTIV

-3007 IDTISARDN
+3007 IDTISSRDN
-3016 DGQIRTIFDIAGTN
+3016 DGQVRTIFDIAGTN
-3030 AKFDTATLEIVLP
+3030 AKFDTATLDIVLP

-3434 LVLLSNTSTTVTVAL
+3434 LVLLSNTPTTVTVAL

>member
-1 MYKNLRAHTRYESV
+1 MYRNLRAHTRYESV

-56 ISVTPDGYFNSA
+56 
-68 KALNPDGDTSGLVR
+68 L
-82 VYQKDAY
+82 
-89 LNTSTLVNPDD
+89 
-100 YALSAFKTDFESIMG
+100 
-115 YGKNANNSKT
+115 
-125 EWSIGDVT
+125 
-133 FNKYVFGMKNIT
+133 
-145 YNSEKGK
+145 
-152 IKSQD
+152 
-157 SEEEDKTVGVYPLAG
+157 
-172 GGAKMSFYIDAG
+172 
-184 LFGADSISAVLNVV
+184 
-198 LPEYLQSLI
+198 
-207 STNDEYSLQFDAQ
+207 TNDA
-220 IDVSKGDNLVNV
+220 IGG
-232 SAQNYQRARA
+232 
-242 KIATAPETL
+242 IATAAESEKEGDATFGAGVSILGDHGELTGVDFGYPGIGTQTTWTYTETFNTIVSSTTNIQVYKETGDTKMFIEEGASGTWQFGVSNAAKAAQCHGVINFGTSKFIDQMIQNDNVVVTASVTFSLGALSSNFNNKFYSAVVGPESLTAQKSYYLRKDGDSNYTYNYKNSSKEAAETFTTDAVTL
-251 SAVDENHIQ
+251 SPGKNNLALATGLGWAQRIAPPYTPKRGLEIKNIQ
-260 YTGANK
+260 IKYTITFNNVTDGSSLNI
-266 AGDVKDS
+266 GDNAAPVAS
-273 QYGYQSNTTSNGSW
+273 STYGIQNSYQQGT
-287 SGSTLSFTGI
+287 SGSGY
-297 VANSANPYIYFCIG
+297 APYLTDAKNAPVYYDSIK
-311 IGESDGTCTVSFRN
+311 N
-325 LKFTNVKLVRE
+325 NVKL
-336 VKADSDSIERVDGAA
+336 DSI
-351 PVNKAQFD
+351 VN
-359 NTVQDSFYPYNT
+359 
-371 NASTA
+371 
-376 GGWAVWHDNITS
+376 GE
-388 QLSKKIDNVTYGN
+388 
-401 GKLQSYTNSPIATI
+401 GKMQSYTNASLGQISADGANHSYYKFAQTEYVDMYNYSGESSIQSAILKYGADAAKTI
-415 GGQNYYKTSTVTYH
+415 GVGDRLITGISSDGTLQTSET
-429 DTYNYLPGL
+429 N
-438 MGYIDSGDISQGF
+438 DSTHLQ
-451 TTETLKYVCECG
+451 
-463 YVYTG
+463 
-468 TSFDSLDNSYTC
+468 
-480 PNCGK
+480 
-485 SKSAFTK
+485 
-492 TINVP
+492 
-497 SKMAQDIDI
+497 
-506 NYASGIKQVIVGS
+506 YASGIKTVTVNETTFNIW
-519 KYREEDA
+519 DA
-526 DDTTGGTLAAVFNL
+526 TDRAKTKAITVENDDG
-540 YDANSYGENHGKGI
+540 
-554 YVEGQLVGWA
+554 
-564 VVTKTNRAE
+564 VT
-573 VVVKTYMYTNARVA
+573 VVVGYAKVNYINRGRVA
-587 TQVMDYGFSSNRW
+587 VMIYMIANGTVQTSVGDYGGISSKSR
-600 NIEYSGIDTTAPD
+600 IEFSGIDTTSPD
-613 DNVNSGTNVSLD
+613 DSVNGGTNVSLD
-625 KFVGANAQDLA
+625 NYIKSSSSDLA
-636 WLRQNKIVA
+636 WFRQNKIVA

-650 INEDDTAAGYSP
+650 VNEDDTAAGYSP
-662 YIWFYTVNREDS
+662 YIWFYTVNRADS

-701 LGEISSFTYDFANGV
+701 YGEISSFTYDFANGV

-766 DRPEYTVD
+766 DRPDYTVD
-774 YSFDKNGVQTT
+774 YSFNKNGVQTT

-838 SYIAGIANYIT
+838 SYVAGIANYIT
-849 SASGTATTAVGNDIT
+849 SASGTATTAVSNDIT

-874 AYAVEGG
+874 AYAVDEGG

-965 SRNWFT
+965 LRNWFT

-1153 FENYTQNQVW
+1153 LENYTQNQVW

-1297 DESFVTSDF
+1297 DESFVTNDF

-1367 VVNLVLKDVTLA
+1367 FVNLVLKDVTFA

-1455 EIVADVFSAYNPVTD
+1455 EIVADVFSAYKPVTD

-1571 ALFANGAQLSLGA
+1571 ALFANGAKLSLGA
-1584 QIADLT
+1584 QIAALT

-1715 VEPVTVTINPASIVV
+1715 VEPVTVTINPATIVV

-1909 IRSIVFDAF
+1909 IRSIVFDTF

-1937 NSTQVNGSAAK
+1937 NSTQVNGSAAN

-1956 TFVTIIYID
+1956 TSVTIIYID

-2164 LDKNYYVDVDA
+2164 LDKNYYVDIDA

-2421 NIKARPVLVS
+2421 NIEARPLLVS

-2830 QAYASFAATTPEAG
+2830 QAYVSFAATTPEAG

-3007 IDTISARDN
+3007 IDTISSRDN

-3353 LELTTKSLASSDGS
+3353 LELTTKSLASFDGS

-3434 LVLLSNTSTTVTVAL
+3434 LVLLSNTPTTVTVAL

>member
-1 MYKNLRAHTRYESV
+1 
-15 HAHNT
+15 
-20 KPEVDIMR
+20 MR

-56 ISVTPDGYFNSA
+56 LSN
-68 KALNPDGDTSGLVR
+68 
-82 VYQKDAY
+82 DA
-89 LNTSTLVNPDD
+89 
-100 YALSAFKTDFESIMG
+100 
-115 YGKNANNSKT
+115 
-125 EWSIGDVT
+125 IG
-133 FNKYVFGMKNIT
+133 G
-145 YNSEKGK
+145 
-152 IKSQD
+152 
-157 SEEEDKTVGVYPLAG
+157 
-172 GGAKMSFYIDAG
+172 
-184 LFGADSISAVLNVV
+184 
-198 LPEYLQSLI
+198 
-207 STNDEYSLQFDAQ
+207 
-220 IDVSKGDNLVNV
+220 
-232 SAQNYQRARA
+232 
-242 KIATAPETL
+242 IATAAESEKEGDATFGAGVSILGDHGELTGVDFGYPGTGTQTTWTYTETFNTIVSSTTNIQVYKETGDTKMFIEEGASGTWQFGVSNAAKAAQCHGVINFGASKFIDQMIQNDNVVVTASITFSLGALSSNFNNKFYSAVAGPESLTAQKSYYLRKDGDSNYTYNYKNSSKEAAETFTTDAVTL
-251 SAVDENHIQ
+251 SPGKNNLALATGLGWAQRIAPPYTPRRGLEIKNIQ
-260 YTGANK
+260 IKYTITFNNVTVGSSLNI
-266 AGDVKDS
+266 GDNAAPIAS
-273 QYGYQSNTTSNGSW
+273 STYGIQNSYQQGT
-287 SGSTLSFTGI
+287 SGSGY
-297 VANSANPYIYFCIG
+297 APYLTDAKNAPVYYDSIK
-311 IGESDGTCTVSFRN
+311 N
-325 LKFTNVKLVRE
+325 NVKL
-336 VKADSDSIERVDGAA
+336 DSI
-351 PVNKAQFD
+351 VN
-359 NTVQDSFYPYNT
+359 
-371 NASTA
+371 
-376 GGWAVWHDNITS
+376 GE
-388 QLSKKIDNVTYGN
+388 
-401 GKLQSYTNSPIATI
+401 GKMQSYTNASLGQISADGANHSYYKFAQTEYVDMYNYSGESSVQSAILKYGADAAKTI
-415 GGQNYYKTSTVTYH
+415 GVGDRLITGISSDGTLQTSET
-429 DTYNYLPGL
+429 N
-438 MGYIDSGDISQGF
+438 DSTHLQ
-451 TTETLKYVCECG
+451 
-463 YVYTG
+463 
-468 TSFDSLDNSYTC
+468 
-480 PNCGK
+480 
-485 SKSAFTK
+485 
-492 TINVP
+492 
-497 SKMAQDIDI
+497 
-506 NYASGIKQVIVGS
+506 YASGIKTVTVNETTFNIW
-519 KYREEDA
+519 DA
-526 DDTTGGTLAAVFNL
+526 TDRAKTKAITVENDDG
-540 YDANSYGENHGKGI
+540 
-554 YVEGQLVGWA
+554 
-564 VVTKTNRAE
+564 VT
-573 VVVKTYMYTNARVA
+573 VVVGYAKVNYINRGRVA
-587 TQVMDYGFSSNRW
+587 VMIYMIANGTVQTSVGDYGGISSKSR
-600 NIEYSGIDTTAPD
+600 IEFSGIDTTSPD
-613 DNVNSGTNVSLD
+613 DSVNGGTNVSLD
-625 KFVGANAQDLA
+625 NYIKSSSSDLA
-636 WLRQNKIVA
+636 WFRQNKIVA

-662 YIWFYTVNREDS
+662 YIWFYTVNRADS
-674 LAELN
+674 LAKLN
-679 NIAITQFADY
+679 GIAVTQFADY
-689 AAVKAA
+689 NAVKAA

-774 YSFDKNGVQTT
+774 YSFDKNGTKTT

-838 SYIAGIANYIT
+838 SYVAGIVDYIT
-849 SASGTATTAVGNDIT
+849 SASGTATTAVSNDIT

-874 AYAVEGG
+874 AYAVDEGG

-887 TIPAP
+887 TIPTP

-1361 MASENI
+1361 MASEKI
-1367 VVNLVLKDVTLA
+1367 FVNLVLKDVTLA

-1444 AQFAGLYKSAN
+1444 AQFAGLFKSAN
-1455 EIVADVFSAYNPVTD
+1455 EIVADVFSAYKPVTD

-1545 VESEIGKIAPAYKI
+1545 VESEISKIAPTYKI

-1584 QIADLT
+1584 QIAELT

-1715 VEPVTVTINPASIVV
+1715 VEPVTVTINPATIVV

-1747 YGIGFDVTSVG
+1747 YGIGFDVASVG
-1758 GQAIAKDGNY
+1758 GQAIAKDGSY

-1901 NYDSPEKG
+1901 NYDSSEKG
-1909 IRSIVFDAF
+1909 IRSIVFDTF

-1937 NSTQVNGSAAK
+1937 NSTQVNGSAAN
-1948 DTVAIDDS
+1948 DTVAIDDN

-2070 DENAVYNNRKGIKI
+2070 DENAMYNNRKGIKI

-2104 TLDAVDRDYNKKT
+2104 TLDAVDRDYNKQT

-2421 NIKARPVLVS
+2421 NIEARPVLVS

-2830 QAYASFAATTPEAG
+2830 QAYVSFAATTPEAG

-2852 KGGRAKNYDFKPV
+2852 KDGRAKNYDFKPV

-2932 QSVNTLFAKDRTNFF
+2932 QSVNTLFAMDRTNFF

-2986 SDYDYDAVDTIV
+2986 SDYDYDALDTIV

-3016 DGQIRTIFDIAGTN
+3016 DGQVRTIFDIAGTN
-3030 AKFDTATLEIVLP
+3030 AKFDTATLDIVLP

-3113 YINANGQFVARKDV
+3113 YINANGKFVARKDV

-3238 KNYNAAS
+3238 KNYNATS

-3367 SINITEGKGVV
+3367 SINITEGKGIV

-3434 LVLLSNTSTTVTVAL
+3434 LVLLSNTPTTVTVAL
-3449 PESVKNLN
+3449 PESVKNMN

>member
-48 FTLVFAVA
+48 FTLVFAFALSKNNSQVA
-56 ISVTPDGYFNSA
+56 SAYTVVEQEKADDATLGSPSAFFGDNSELTGMHFGYPGLSA
-68 KALNPDGDTSGLVR
+68 NTQTWTFTETYNTVVPSTGNHQIFKLKGDTTMYTHVGDANHWYWGVSNGQAAAEVHGAMNFNLSGFVAQMIQNDNVKVEAEVIANISASKESSYLAARVNNIFFSAVGVPNGKSFTAGLSYDLRNNSSDSGQDKTGFVASFQNSSDKDDKQRTSNKITLTKDTPGLGFALGCGWAFQGLGAAGDHWVMMHDIKVKFTITFNNVTDGSGLNIGDNAAPVASSTYGIQNS
-82 VYQKDAY
+82 YQQGTSGSGYAPYLTDA
-89 LNTSTLVNPDD
+89 
-100 YALSAFKTDFESIMG
+100 
-115 YGKNANNSKT
+115 KNAP
-125 EWSIGDVT
+125 
-133 FNKYVFGMKNIT
+133 
-145 YNSEKGK
+145 
-152 IKSQD
+152 
-157 SEEEDKTVGVYPLAG
+157 VY
-172 GGAKMSFYIDAG
+172 Y
-184 LFGADSISAVLNVV
+184 DSIKN
-198 LPEYLQSLI
+198 
-207 STNDEYSLQFDAQ
+207 
-220 IDVSKGDNLVNV
+220 
-232 SAQNYQRARA
+232 
-242 KIATAPETL
+242 
-251 SAVDENHIQ
+251 
-260 YTGANK
+260 
-266 AGDVKDS
+266 
-273 QYGYQSNTTSNGSW
+273 
-287 SGSTLSFTGI
+287 
-297 VANSANPYIYFCIG
+297 
-311 IGESDGTCTVSFRN
+311 
-325 LKFTNVKLVRE
+325 NVKL
-336 VKADSDSIERVDGAA
+336 DSIVDGE
-351 PVNKAQFD
+351 
-359 NTVQDSFYPYNT
+359 
-371 NASTA
+371 
-376 GGWAVWHDNITS
+376 
-388 QLSKKIDNVTYGN
+388 
-401 GKLQSYTNSPIATI
+401 GKMQSYTNASLGQISADGANHSYYKFAQTEYVDMYNYSGESSIQSAILKYGADAAKTI
-415 GGQNYYKTSTVTYH
+415 GVGDRLITGISSDGTLQTS
-429 DTYNYLPGL
+429 
-438 MGYIDSGDISQGF
+438 
-451 TTETLKYVCECG
+451 ETN
-463 YVYTG
+463 
-468 TSFDSLDNSYTC
+468 NSTHL
-480 PNCGK
+480 
-485 SKSAFTK
+485 
-492 TINVP
+492 
-497 SKMAQDIDI
+497 Q
-506 NYASGIKQVIVGS
+506 YASGIKTVTVNETTFNIW
-519 KYREEDA
+519 DA
-526 DDTTGGTLAAVFNL
+526 TDRAKTKAITVENDDG
-540 YDANSYGENHGKGI
+540 
-554 YVEGQLVGWA
+554 
-564 VVTKTNRAE
+564 VT
-573 VVVKTYMYTNARVA
+573 VVVGYAKVNYINRGRVA
-587 TQVMDYGFSSNRW
+587 VMIYMIANGTVQTSVGDYGGISSKSR
-600 NIEYSGIDTTAPD
+600 IEFSGIDTTSPD
-613 DNVNSGTNVSLD
+613 DSVNGGTNVSLD
-625 KFVGANAQDLA
+625 NYIKSSSSDLA
-636 WLRQNKIVA
+636 WFRQNKIVA

-650 INEDDTAAGYSP
+650 VNEDDTAAGYSP
-662 YIWFYTVNREDS
+662 YIWFYTVNRADS
-674 LAELN
+674 LAALN

-701 LGEISSFTYDFANGV
+701 YGEISSFTYDFANGV
-716 AKAYGGGEQGNPA
+716 AKAYGGGEQGNPT

-838 SYIAGIANYIT
+838 SYVAGIANYIS
-849 SASGTATTAVGNDIT
+849 SASGTATTAVSNDIT

-874 AYAVEGG
+874 AYAVDEGG

-887 TIPAP
+887 TIPTP

-965 SRNWFT
+965 LRNWFT

-1036 YIMVTGDALDGD
+1036 YIMATGDALDGD

-1153 FENYTQNQVW
+1153 LENYTQNQVW

-1193 DLEKSNRFELSARK
+1193 DLEKSNKFELSARK

-1257 NEGGTTTDPSEAKLD
+1257 NEGGTTTDSSEAKLD
-1272 SDGNPVFFVPTKVGS
+1272 SDGSPVFFVPTKVGS

-1367 VVNLVLKDVTLA
+1367 FVNLVLKDVTLA

-1505 DIDSNYSIVVQ
+1505 DIDSNYSIIVQ

-1545 VESEIGKIAPAYKI
+1545 VESEISKIAPAYKI

-1584 QIADLT
+1584 QIAELT

-1715 VEPVTVTINPASIVV
+1715 VEPVTVTINPATIVV
-1730 KPTAQNLSK
+1730 KPTAQNFSK

-1747 YGIGFDVTSVG
+1747 YGIGFDVASVG

-1909 IRSIVFDAF
+1909 IRSIVFDTF

-1956 TFVTIIYID
+1956 TSVTIIYID

-2042 VALFFVIDKPEE
+2042 IALFFVIDKPEE

-2070 DENAVYNNRKGIKI
+2070 DENAMYNNRKGIKI

-2421 NIKARPVLVS
+2421 NIEARPVLVS

-2788 ATLLAGVSYDLA
+2788 VTLLAGVSYDLA

-2830 QAYASFAATTPEAG
+2830 QAYVSFAATTPEAG

-3016 DGQIRTIFDIAGTN
+3016 DGQVRTIFDIAGTN
-3030 AKFDTATLEIVLP
+3030 AKFDTATLDIVLP

-3411 QKAGVKDASVAAVLR
+3411 QKAGVKEASVAAVLR

-3434 LVLLSNTSTTVTVAL
+3434 LVLLSNTPTTVTVAL

>member
-56 ISVTPDGYFNSA
+56 LSN
-68 KALNPDGDTSGLVR
+68 
-82 VYQKDAY
+82 DA
-89 LNTSTLVNPDD
+89 
-100 YALSAFKTDFESIMG
+100 
-115 YGKNANNSKT
+115 
-125 EWSIGDVT
+125 IG
-133 FNKYVFGMKNIT
+133 G
-145 YNSEKGK
+145 
-152 IKSQD
+152 
-157 SEEEDKTVGVYPLAG
+157 
-172 GGAKMSFYIDAG
+172 
-184 LFGADSISAVLNVV
+184 
-198 LPEYLQSLI
+198 
-207 STNDEYSLQFDAQ
+207 
-220 IDVSKGDNLVNV
+220 
-232 SAQNYQRARA
+232 
-242 KIATAPETL
+242 IATAAESEKDGDATFGAGVSILGDHGELTGVDFGYPGIGTQTTWTYTETFNTVVSSTTNIQVYKETGDTKMFIEEGASGTWQFGVSNAAKAAQCHGVINFGASKFIDQMIQNDNVVVTASITFSMGALSSNFNNKFYSAVVGPEALTAQKSYNLREKDGDSNYIYNYKNSSKEAAETFTTDAVTL
-251 SAVDENHIQ
+251 SPGKNNLALATGLGWAQRWAPPYTPRRGLEIKNIQ
-260 YTGANK
+260 IKYTITFNNVTDSSSLNI
-266 AGDVKDS
+266 GDNAAPVAS
-273 QYGYQSNTTSNGSW
+273 STYGIQNSYQQGT
-287 SGSTLSFTGI
+287 SGSGY
-297 VANSANPYIYFCIG
+297 APYLTDAKNAPVYYDSIK
-311 IGESDGTCTVSFRN
+311 N
-325 LKFTNVKLVRE
+325 NVKL
-336 VKADSDSIERVDGAA
+336 DSI
-351 PVNKAQFD
+351 VN
-359 NTVQDSFYPYNT
+359 
-371 NASTA
+371 
-376 GGWAVWHDNITS
+376 GE
-388 QLSKKIDNVTYGN
+388 
-401 GKLQSYTNSPIATI
+401 GKMQSYTNASLGQISADGANHSYYKFAQTEYVDMYNYSGESSIQSAILKYGADAAKTI
-415 GGQNYYKTSTVTYH
+415 GVGDRLITGISSDGTLQTS
-429 DTYNYLPGL
+429 
-438 MGYIDSGDISQGF
+438 
-451 TTETLKYVCECG
+451 ETN
-463 YVYTG
+463 
-468 TSFDSLDNSYTC
+468 NSTHL
-480 PNCGK
+480 
-485 SKSAFTK
+485 
-492 TINVP
+492 
-497 SKMAQDIDI
+497 Q
-506 NYASGIKQVIVGS
+506 YASGIKTVTVNETTFNIW
-519 KYREEDA
+519 DA
-526 DDTTGGTLAAVFNL
+526 TDRAKTKAITVENDDG
-540 YDANSYGENHGKGI
+540 
-554 YVEGQLVGWA
+554 
-564 VVTKTNRAE
+564 VT
-573 VVVKTYMYTNARVA
+573 VVVGYAKVNYINRGRVA
-587 TQVMDYGFSSNRW
+587 VMIYMIANGTVQTSVGDYGGISSKSR
-600 NIEYSGIDTTAPD
+600 IEFSGIDTTSPD
-613 DNVNSGTNVSLD
+613 DSVNSGTNVSLD
-625 KFVGANAQDLA
+625 NYIKSSSSDLA
-636 WLRQNKIVA
+636 WFRQNKIVA

-662 YIWFYTVNREDS
+662 YMWFYTVNRADS
-674 LAELN
+674 LAALN
-679 NIAITQFADY
+679 GIAVTQFADY
-689 AAVKAA
+689 NAVKAA

-716 AKAYGGGEQGNPA
+716 AKAYGGGEQGNPT

-766 DRPEYTVD
+766 DRPDYTVD

-805 TAGGFSGYTFRFE
+805 TAGGFSGHTFRFE

-838 SYIAGIANYIT
+838 SYVAGIVDYIT
-849 SASGTATTAVGNDIT
+849 SASGTATTAVSNDIT

-887 TIPAP
+887 TIPTP

-897 EWISTFSMFCGQYA
+897 EWISTFSMFCGQYV

-965 SRNWFT
+965 LRNWFT

-1036 YIMVTGDALDGD
+1036 YIMATGDALDGD

-1140 YVPFKFTQNGNVL
+1140 YVPFKFTQNGNIL
-1153 FENYTQNQVW
+1153 LENYTQNQVW

-1367 VVNLVLKDVTLA
+1367 FVNLVLKDVTLA

-1584 QIADLT
+1584 QIAELT

-1715 VEPVTVTINPASIVV
+1715 VEPVTVTINPATIVV

-1768 ANVAYNDILAQ
+1768 ANVAYNDILAK

-1909 IRSIVFDAF
+1909 IRSIVFDTF

-1948 DTVAIDDS
+1948 DIVAIDDS

-2070 DENAVYNNRKGIKI
+2070 DENAMYNNRKGIKI

-2104 TLDAVDRDYNKKT
+2104 TLDAVDRDYNKQT

-2421 NIKARPVLVS
+2421 NIEARPVLVS

-2683 TAKYVVFTASG
+2683 SAKYVVFTASG

-2830 QAYASFAATTPEAG
+2830 QAYVSFAATTPEAG

-2884 VKKNLYVLTVSN
+2884 IKKNLYVLTVSN

-3007 IDTISARDN
+3007 IDTISTRDN
-3016 DGQIRTIFDIAGTN
+3016 DGQVRTIFDIAGTN
-3030 AKFDTATLEIVLP
+3030 AKFDTATLDIVLP

-3434 LVLLSNTSTTVTVAL
+3434 LVLLSNTPTTVTVAL

>member
-1 MYKNLRAHTRYESV
+1 
-15 HAHNT
+15 
-20 KPEVDIMR
+20 MR

-48 FTLVFAVA
+48 FTLVFAFALSKNNSQVA
-56 ISVTPDGYFNSA
+56 SAYTVVEQEKDDDATLGSPSSFFGDNGELTGTHFGYPGLSADTQTWTFTETYNTVVPSTGNHQIFKLKGNTTMYTHVGDANHWLWGVKNGMAAAEVHGVMNFNLSGFVAQMIQNDNVTVKAKVTANIGAKEGDSTWLVSYVNNLFYSAVAVPAGKELTGGLSYDLRNNKSESGQDKTGFIAGYQNSDKKGAQDRTSNEVTLTKETPGLGFALGCGWRQQVDSYDHHVYMSNIRVTFTITFNNVTDGSGLNIGDNAAPVASSTYGIQNSYQQ
-68 KALNPDGDTSGLVR
+68 GTSGSGYAPYLT
-82 VYQKDAY
+82 DA
-89 LNTSTLVNPDD
+89 
-100 YALSAFKTDFESIMG
+100 
-115 YGKNANNSKT
+115 KNAP
-125 EWSIGDVT
+125 
-133 FNKYVFGMKNIT
+133 
-145 YNSEKGK
+145 
-152 IKSQD
+152 
-157 SEEEDKTVGVYPLAG
+157 VY
-172 GGAKMSFYIDAG
+172 Y
-184 LFGADSISAVLNVV
+184 DSIKN
-198 LPEYLQSLI
+198 
-207 STNDEYSLQFDAQ
+207 
-220 IDVSKGDNLVNV
+220 
-232 SAQNYQRARA
+232 
-242 KIATAPETL
+242 
-251 SAVDENHIQ
+251 
-260 YTGANK
+260 
-266 AGDVKDS
+266 
-273 QYGYQSNTTSNGSW
+273 
-287 SGSTLSFTGI
+287 
-297 VANSANPYIYFCIG
+297 
-311 IGESDGTCTVSFRN
+311 
-325 LKFTNVKLVRE
+325 NVKL
-336 VKADSDSIERVDGAA
+336 DSIVDGA
-351 PVNKAQFD
+351 
-359 NTVQDSFYPYNT
+359 
-371 NASTA
+371 
-376 GGWAVWHDNITS
+376 
-388 QLSKKIDNVTYGN
+388 
-401 GKLQSYTNSPIATI
+401 GKMQSYTNASLGQISADGANHSYYKFAQTEYVDMYNYSGESSIQSAILKYGADAAKTI
-415 GGQNYYKTSTVTYH
+415 GVGDRLITGISSDGTLQTSET
-429 DTYNYLPGL
+429 N
-438 MGYIDSGDISQGF
+438 DSTHLQ
-451 TTETLKYVCECG
+451 
-463 YVYTG
+463 
-468 TSFDSLDNSYTC
+468 
-480 PNCGK
+480 
-485 SKSAFTK
+485 
-492 TINVP
+492 
-497 SKMAQDIDI
+497 
-506 NYASGIKQVIVGS
+506 YASGIKTVTVNETTFNIW
-519 KYREEDA
+519 DA
-526 DDTTGGTLAAVFNL
+526 TDRAKTKAITVENDDG
-540 YDANSYGENHGKGI
+540 
-554 YVEGQLVGWA
+554 
-564 VVTKTNRAE
+564 VT
-573 VVVKTYMYTNARVA
+573 VVVGYAKVNYINRGRVA
-587 TQVMDYGFSSNRW
+587 VMIYMIANGTVQTSVGDYGGISSKSR
-600 NIEYSGIDTTAPD
+600 IEFSGIDTTSPD
-613 DNVNSGTNVSLD
+613 DSVNGGTNVSLD
-625 KFVGANAQDLA
+625 NYIKSSSSDLA
-636 WLRQNKIVA
+636 WFRQNKIVA

-662 YIWFYTVNREDS
+662 YLWFYTVNREDS

-701 LGEISSFTYDFANGV
+701 YGEISSFTYDFANGV
-716 AKAYGGGEQGNPA
+716 AKAYGGADQGNPA

-849 SASGTATTAVGNDIT
+849 SASGTATTAVSNDIT

-874 AYAVEGG
+874 AYAVDEGG

-887 TIPAP
+887 TIPTP

-1036 YIMVTGDALDGD
+1036 YIMATGDALDGD

-1091 NYSVSASVK
+1091 NYSVAASVK

-1153 FENYTQNQVW
+1153 LENYTQNQVW

-1182 RVTLDDFNNLT
+1182 QVTLDDFNNLT

-1367 VVNLVLKDVTLA
+1367 FVNLVLKDVTLA

-1455 EIVADVFSAYNPVTD
+1455 EIVADVFSAYKPVTD

-1545 VESEIGKIAPAYKI
+1545 VESEISKIAPAYKI

-1571 ALFANGAQLSLGA
+1571 ALFANGAKLSLGA
-1584 QIADLT
+1584 QIAELT
-1590 DENYSAA
+1590 EEEDYSAV
-1597 YKYAILLGGNLDDGN
+1597 YKYAIVLGGTLDDGN

-1646 VYGFVWSENT
+1646 VYGFVWGENT

-1715 VEPVTVTINPASIVV
+1715 VEPVTVTINPATIVV

-1747 YGIGFDVTSVG
+1747 YGIGFDVASVG
-1758 GQAIAKDGNY
+1758 GQAIAKDGSY
-1768 ANVAYNDILAQ
+1768 ANVAYDDILAQ

-1909 IRSIVFDAF
+1909 IRSIVFDTF

-1937 NSTQVNGSAAK
+1937 NSTQVNGSSAK

-2070 DENAVYNNRKGIKI
+2070 DENAMYNNRKGIKI

-2198 ADKTYDGTSNVVVDN
+2198 ADKTYDGTSNVVADN

-2421 NIKARPVLVS
+2421 NIEARPVLVS

-2466 IQTKNGS
+2466 IQTKNGA

-2830 QAYASFAATTPEAG
+2830 QAYVSFAATTPEAG

-3016 DGQIRTIFDIAGTN
+3016 DGQVRTIFDIAGAN

-3187 YNLVKNA
+3187 YNLVKDA

-3260 LSSDGYAMSEEMID
+3260 FSSDGYAMSEEMID

-3353 LELTTKSLASSDGS
+3353 LELTAKSLASSDGS

-3434 LVLLSNTSTTVTVAL
+3434 LVLLSNTPTTVTVAL

>member
-1 MYKNLRAHTRYESV
+1 
-15 HAHNT
+15 
-20 KPEVDIMR
+20 MR

-56 ISVTPDGYFNSA
+56 LSN
-68 KALNPDGDTSGLVR
+68 
-82 VYQKDAY
+82 DA
-89 LNTSTLVNPDD
+89 
-100 YALSAFKTDFESIMG
+100 
-115 YGKNANNSKT
+115 
-125 EWSIGDVT
+125 IG
-133 FNKYVFGMKNIT
+133 G
-145 YNSEKGK
+145 
-152 IKSQD
+152 
-157 SEEEDKTVGVYPLAG
+157 
-172 GGAKMSFYIDAG
+172 
-184 LFGADSISAVLNVV
+184 
-198 LPEYLQSLI
+198 
-207 STNDEYSLQFDAQ
+207 
-220 IDVSKGDNLVNV
+220 
-232 SAQNYQRARA
+232 
-242 KIATAPETL
+242 IATAAESEKDGDATFGAGVSILGDHGELTGVDFGYPGIGTQTTWTYTETFNTVVSSTTNIQVYKETGDTKMFIEEGASGTWQFGVSNAAKAAQCHGVINFGTSKFIDQMIQNDNVVVTASVTFSLGALSSNFNNKFYSAVVGPEALTAQKSYNLREKDGDSNYTYNYKNSSKEAAETFTTDAVTL
-251 SAVDENHIQ
+251 SPGKNNLALATGLGWAQRWAPPYTPRRGLEIKNIQ
-260 YTGANK
+260 IKYTITFNNVTDGSGLNI
-266 AGDVKDS
+266 GDNAAPVAS
-273 QYGYQSNTTSNGSW
+273 STYGIQNSYQQGT
-287 SGSTLSFTGI
+287 SGSGY
-297 VANSANPYIYFCIG
+297 APYLTDAKNAPVYYDSIK
-311 IGESDGTCTVSFRN
+311 N
-325 LKFTNVKLVRE
+325 NVKL
-336 VKADSDSIERVDGAA
+336 DSI
-351 PVNKAQFD
+351 VN
-359 NTVQDSFYPYNT
+359 
-371 NASTA
+371 
-376 GGWAVWHDNITS
+376 GE
-388 QLSKKIDNVTYGN
+388 
-401 GKLQSYTNSPIATI
+401 GKMQSYTNASLGQISADGANHSYYKFAQTEYVDMYNYSGESSIQSAILKYGADAAKTI
-415 GGQNYYKTSTVTYH
+415 GVGDRLITGISSDGTLQTS
-429 DTYNYLPGL
+429 
-438 MGYIDSGDISQGF
+438 
-451 TTETLKYVCECG
+451 ETN
-463 YVYTG
+463 
-468 TSFDSLDNSYTC
+468 NSTHL
-480 PNCGK
+480 
-485 SKSAFTK
+485 
-492 TINVP
+492 
-497 SKMAQDIDI
+497 Q
-506 NYASGIKQVIVGS
+506 YASGIKTVTVNETTFNIW
-519 KYREEDA
+519 
-526 DDTTGGTLAAVFNL
+526 DTTDRAKTKAITV
-540 YDANSYGENHGKGI
+540 ENDDG
-554 YVEGQLVGWA
+554 VA
-564 VVTKTNRAE
+564 VVVGYAKVNYINRG
-573 VVVKTYMYTNARVA
+573 RVA
-587 TQVMDYGFSSNRW
+587 VMIYMIANGTVQTSVGDYGGISSKSR
-600 NIEYSGIDTTAPD
+600 IEFSGIDTTSPD
-613 DNVNSGTNVSLD
+613 DSVNSGTNVSLD
-625 KFVGANAQDLA
+625 NYIKSSSSDLA
-636 WLRQNKIVA
+636 WFRKNKIVA

-650 INEDDTAAGYSP
+650 VNEDDTAAGYSP

-674 LAELN
+674 LAALN

-701 LGEISSFTYDFANGV
+701 YGEISSFTYDFANGV
-716 AKAYGGGEQGNPA
+716 AKAYGGADQGNPA

-838 SYIAGIANYIT
+838 SYVAGIANYIT
-849 SASGTATTAVGNDIT
+849 SASGAATTAVGNDIT

-874 AYAVEGG
+874 AYAVDEGG

-887 TIPAP
+887 TIPTP

-956 TFENYELPS
+956 TFENYELPPL
-965 SRNWFT
+965 RNWFT

-1036 YIMVTGDALDGD
+1036 YIMATGDALDGD

-1367 VVNLVLKDVTLA
+1367 FVNLVLKDVTLA

-1455 EIVADVFSAYNPVTD
+1455 EIVADVFSAYKPVTD

-1545 VESEIGKIAPAYKI
+1545 VESEISKIAPTYKI

-1571 ALFANGAQLSLGA
+1571 ALFANGAKLSLGTK
-1584 QIADLT
+1584 IAELT
-1590 DENYSAA
+1590 EEDYSAV
-1597 YKYAILLGGNLDDGN
+1597 YKYAIVLGGTLDDGN

-1646 VYGFVWSENT
+1646 VYGFVWGENT

-1687 ILDAGKRVLSISGA
+1687 ILDAGKRILSISGA

-1715 VEPVTVTINPASIVV
+1715 VEPVTVTINPATIVV

-1747 YGIGFDVTSVG
+1747 YGIGFDVASVG
-1758 GQAIAKDGNY
+1758 GQAIAKDGSY

-1870 KTDVFYNGANLYD
+1870 KTDVFYNGTNLYD

-1909 IRSIVFDAF
+1909 IRSIVFDTF

-2070 DENAVYNNRKGIKI
+2070 DENAMYNNRKGIKI

-2131 EGDTAQTIGLKL
+2131 EGDTAQTIGLIL
-2143 AGKAAN
+2143 EGKAAN

-2175 LNTAYTDIGVVISKA
+2175 LNTAYTDIGVVIFKA

-2421 NIKARPVLVS
+2421 NIEARPVLVS

-2466 IQTKNGS
+2466 IQTKNGA

-2519 IAGKK
+2519 LAGKK

-2830 QAYASFAATTPEAG
+2830 QAYVSFAATTPEAG

-3016 DGQIRTIFDIAGTN
+3016 DGQVRTIFDIAGAN
-3030 AKFDTATLEIVLP
+3030 AKFDTATLDIVLP

-3113 YINANGQFVARKDV
+3113 YINANGKFVARKDV

-3172 AGGEN
+3172 AGGAN

-3206 KYVTISANEVVNA
+3206 QYVTISANEVVNA

-3353 LELTTKSLASSDGS
+3353 LELTAKSLASSDGS

-3434 LVLLSNTSTTVTVAL
+3434 LVLLSNTPTTVTVAL

>member
-1 MYKNLRAHTRYESV
+1 
-15 HAHNT
+15 
-20 KPEVDIMR
+20 MR

-56 ISVTPDGYFNSA
+56 LTNDAIGGIANAGKRVES
-68 KALNPDGDTSGLVR
+68 KKDGDATFGSASAIFGDHGELTGVNFGYPGTGTQTTWTFTETFTNTVPSTSNIQVYKETGDTKMYIDTGDAGKWQIGVSNASAAAQLHGVINFNTTGFIDQMIKNDNVVVKASIKVDLGAREGPNIGTAYVNKKFYSAVAVPGEQGLTAQNSYNLRENSDFNKSGYQFEYKTSGT
-82 VYQKDAY
+82 KA
-89 LNTSTLVNPDD
+89 SETLTTN
-100 YALSAFKTDFESIMG
+100 E
-115 YGKNANNSKT
+115 
-125 EWSIGDVT
+125 VT
-133 FNKYVFGMKNIT
+133 L
-145 YNSEKGK
+145 
-152 IKSQD
+152 
-157 SEEEDKTVGVYPLAG
+157 DKTSPSLALAIG
-172 GGAKMSFYIDAG
+172 CGWNF
-184 LFGADSISAVLNVV
+184 
-198 LPEYLQSLI
+198 
-207 STNDEYSLQFDAQ
+207 
-220 IDVSKGDNLVNV
+220 
-232 SAQNYQRARA
+232 
-242 KIATAPETL
+242 
-251 SAVDENHIQ
+251 
-260 YTGANK
+260 K
-266 AGDVKDS
+266 AS
-273 QYGYQSNTTSNGSW
+273 SSER
-287 SGSTLSFTGI
+287 
-297 VANSANPYIYFCIG
+297 YIYFSNIKVTYTITAKSVTDGSGLNIG
-311 IGESDGTCTVSFRN
+311 DNAAPVASSTYGIQNSYQQGTSGSGYAPYLTDAKNAPVYYDSIKN
-325 LKFTNVKLVRE
+325 NVKL
-336 VKADSDSIERVDGAA
+336 DSIVDGE
-351 PVNKAQFD
+351 
-359 NTVQDSFYPYNT
+359 
-371 NASTA
+371 
-376 GGWAVWHDNITS
+376 
-388 QLSKKIDNVTYGN
+388 
-401 GKLQSYTNSPIATI
+401 GKMQSYTNASLGQISADGANHSYYKFAQTEYVDMYNYSGESSVQSAILKYGADAAKTI
-415 GGQNYYKTSTVTYH
+415 GVGDRLITGISSDGTLQTSET
-429 DTYNYLPGL
+429 N
-438 MGYIDSGDISQGF
+438 DSTHLQ
-451 TTETLKYVCECG
+451 
-463 YVYTG
+463 
-468 TSFDSLDNSYTC
+468 
-480 PNCGK
+480 
-485 SKSAFTK
+485 
-492 TINVP
+492 
-497 SKMAQDIDI
+497 
-506 NYASGIKQVIVGS
+506 YASGIKTVTVNETTFNIW
-519 KYREEDA
+519 DA
-526 DDTTGGTLAAVFNL
+526 TDRAKTKAITVENDDG
-540 YDANSYGENHGKGI
+540 
-554 YVEGQLVGWA
+554 
-564 VVTKTNRAE
+564 VT
-573 VVVKTYMYTNARVA
+573 VVVGYAKVNYINRGRVA
-587 TQVMDYGFSSNRW
+587 VMIYMIANGTVQTSVGDYGGISSKSR
-600 NIEYSGIDTTAPD
+600 IEFSGIDTTSPD
-613 DNVNSGTNVSLD
+613 DSVNGGTNVSLD
-625 KFVGANAQDLA
+625 NYIKSSSSDLA
-636 WLRQNKIVA
+636 WFRQNKIVA

-662 YIWFYTVNREDS
+662 YIWFYTVNRADS
-674 LAELN
+674 LAALN

-701 LGEISSFTYDFANGV
+701 YGEISSFTYDFANGV
-716 AKAYGGGEQGNPA
+716 AKAYGGADQGNPA

-794 ATGDVTLKFTL
+794 ATGDVTLKFAL

-838 SYIAGIANYIT
+838 SYVAGIANYI
-849 SASGTATTAVGNDIT
+849 SSVSGASTTAVGNNIT

-887 TIPAP
+887 TIPTP

-956 TFENYELPS
+956 TFANYELPS

-1036 YIMVTGDALDGD
+1036 YIMATGDALDGD

-1153 FENYTQNQVW
+1153 LENYTQNQVW

-1367 VVNLVLKDVTLA
+1367 FVNLVLKDVTLA

-1416 RRQVTIDAWSASKAF
+1416 RRLVTIDAWSASKEF

-1455 EIVADVFSAYNPVTD
+1455 EIVADVFSAYKPVTD

-1584 QIADLT
+1584 QIAELT

-1715 VEPVTVTINPASIVV
+1715 VEPVTVTINPATIVV
-1730 KPTAQNLSK
+1730 KPTAQNFSK

-1747 YGIGFDVTSVG
+1747 YGIGFDVASVG
-1758 GQAIAKDGNY
+1758 GQAIAKDGSY

-1909 IRSIVFDAF
+1909 IRSIVFDTF

-1937 NSTQVNGSAAK
+1937 NSTQVNGSSAK

-1965 NIDGKGNIIISAGI
+1965 NIDGKGNIIISEGI

-2002 SVSFASGEG
+2002 NVSFASGEG

-2054 FDIKRDG
+2054 FVIKRDG

-2070 DENAVYNNRKGIKI
+2070 DENAVYNNRKGIKV

-2131 EGDTAQTIGLKL
+2131 EGDTAQTVGLKI

-2154 HSVRVSGYSV
+2154 HTVTVSGYSV

-2175 LNTAYTDIGVVISKA
+2175 INTAYTDIGVVISKA

-2247 NGAEDENVGA
+2247 KGAEDENVGA

-2393 SLSQEQYDLALEA
+2393 SLSKEQYDLALEA
-2406 IDNYELVQYKGTITG
+2406 IDNYELVQYNGTITG
-2421 NIKARPVLVS
+2421 NIEARPVLVS

-2466 IQTKNGS
+2466 IQTKNGA

-2558 ILKNDT
+2558 VLKNDT

-2627 RATDTD
+2627 RATDTN

-2830 QAYASFAATTPEAG
+2830 QAYVSFAATTPEAG

-2902 GDVMSADGK
+2902 GDIMSADGK

-2986 SDYDYDAVDTIV
+2986 SDYDYDALDTIV

-3007 IDTISARDN
+3007 IDTISSRDN
-3016 DGQIRTIFDIAGTN
+3016 DGQVRTIFDIAGTN
-3030 AKFDTATLEIVLP
+3030 AKFDTATLDIVLP

-3163 NGAKHEYAT
+3163 NGAKHEYST

-3194 DFTLTYQVLKDG
+3194 DFTLTYQVLKDS

-3434 LVLLSNTSTTVTVAL
+3434 LVLLSNTPTTVTVAL

>member
-1 MYKNLRAHTRYESV
+1 
-15 HAHNT
+15 
-20 KPEVDIMR
+20 MR

-56 ISVTPDGYFNSA
+56 LSN
-68 KALNPDGDTSGLVR
+68 
-82 VYQKDAY
+82 DA
-89 LNTSTLVNPDD
+89 
-100 YALSAFKTDFESIMG
+100 
-115 YGKNANNSKT
+115 
-125 EWSIGDVT
+125 IG
-133 FNKYVFGMKNIT
+133 G
-145 YNSEKGK
+145 
-152 IKSQD
+152 
-157 SEEEDKTVGVYPLAG
+157 
-172 GGAKMSFYIDAG
+172 
-184 LFGADSISAVLNVV
+184 
-198 LPEYLQSLI
+198 
-207 STNDEYSLQFDAQ
+207 
-220 IDVSKGDNLVNV
+220 
-232 SAQNYQRARA
+232 
-242 KIATAPETL
+242 IATAAESEKDGDATFGAGVSILGDHGELTGVDFGYPGIGTQTTWTYTETFNTVVSSTTNIQVYKETGDTKMFIEEGASGTWQFGVSNAAKAAQCHGVINFGTSKFIDQMIQNDNVVVTASVTFSLGALSSNFNNKFYSAVVGPEALTAQKSYNLREKDGDSNYTYNYKNSSKEAAETFTTDAVTL
-251 SAVDENHIQ
+251 SPGKNNLALATGLGWPQRLAPPYTPRRGLEIKNIQ
-260 YTGANK
+260 IKYTITFNNVTDGSGLNI
-266 AGDVKDS
+266 GDNAAPVAS
-273 QYGYQSNTTSNGSW
+273 STYGIQNSYQQGT
-287 SGSTLSFTGI
+287 SGSGY
-297 VANSANPYIYFCIG
+297 APYLTDAKNAPVYYDSIK
-311 IGESDGTCTVSFRN
+311 N
-325 LKFTNVKLVRE
+325 NVKL
-336 VKADSDSIERVDGAA
+336 DSI
-351 PVNKAQFD
+351 VN
-359 NTVQDSFYPYNT
+359 
-371 NASTA
+371 
-376 GGWAVWHDNITS
+376 GE
-388 QLSKKIDNVTYGN
+388 
-401 GKLQSYTNSPIATI
+401 GKMQSYTNASLGQISADGANHSYYKFAQTEYVDMYNYSGESSIQSAILKYGADAAKTI
-415 GGQNYYKTSTVTYH
+415 GVGDRLITGISSDGTLQTS
-429 DTYNYLPGL
+429 
-438 MGYIDSGDISQGF
+438 
-451 TTETLKYVCECG
+451 ETN
-463 YVYTG
+463 
-468 TSFDSLDNSYTC
+468 NSTHL
-480 PNCGK
+480 
-485 SKSAFTK
+485 
-492 TINVP
+492 
-497 SKMAQDIDI
+497 Q
-506 NYASGIKQVIVGS
+506 YASGIKTVTVNETTFNIW
-519 KYREEDA
+519 
-526 DDTTGGTLAAVFNL
+526 DTTDRAKTKAITV
-540 YDANSYGENHGKGI
+540 ENDDG
-554 YVEGQLVGWA
+554 VA
-564 VVTKTNRAE
+564 VVVGYAKVNYINRG
-573 VVVKTYMYTNARVA
+573 RVA
-587 TQVMDYGFSSNRW
+587 VMIYMIANGTVQTSVGDYGGISSKSR
-600 NIEYSGIDTTAPD
+600 IEFSGIDTTSPD
-613 DNVNSGTNVSLD
+613 DSVNSGTNVSLD
-625 KFVGANAQDLA
+625 NYIKSSSSDLA
-636 WLRQNKIVA
+636 WFRKNKIVA

-650 INEDDTAAGYSP
+650 VNEDDTAAGYSP

-674 LAELN
+674 LAALN

-701 LGEISSFTYDFANGV
+701 YGEISSFTYDFANGV

-838 SYIAGIANYIT
+838 SYVAGIANYIT
-849 SASGTATTAVGNDIT
+849 SASGAATMAVSNDIT

-874 AYAVEGG
+874 AYAVDEGG

-887 TIPAP
+887 TIPTP

-1036 YIMVTGDALDGD
+1036 YIMATGDALYGD

-1153 FENYTQNQVW
+1153 LENYTQNQVW

-1182 RVTLDDFNNLT
+1182 QVTLDDFNNLT

-1272 SDGNPVFFVPTKVGS
+1272 SDGSPVFFVPTKVGS

-1367 VVNLVLKDVTLA
+1367 FVNLVLKDVTLA

-1455 EIVADVFSAYNPVTD
+1455 EIVADVFSAYKPVTD

-1545 VESEIGKIAPAYKI
+1545 VESEISKIAPAYKI

-1571 ALFANGAQLSLGA
+1571 ALFANGAKLSLGA
-1584 QIADLT
+1584 KIAELT
-1590 DENYSAA
+1590 EEDYSAV
-1597 YKYAILLGGNLDDGN
+1597 YKYAIVLGGTLDDGN

-1646 VYGFVWSENT
+1646 VYGFVWGENT

-1687 ILDAGKRVLSISGA
+1687 ILDAGKRILSISGA

-1715 VEPVTVTINPASIVV
+1715 VEPVTVTINPATIVV

-1747 YGIGFDVTSVG
+1747 YGIGFDVASVG
-1758 GQAIAKDGNY
+1758 GQAIAKDGSY

-2070 DENAVYNNRKGIKI
+2070 DENAMYNNRKGIKI

-2421 NIKARPVLVS
+2421 NIEARPVLVS

-2466 IQTKNGS
+2466 IQTKNGA

-2830 QAYASFAATTPEAG
+2830 QAYVSFAATTPEAG

-3016 DGQIRTIFDIAGTN
+3016 DGQVRTIFDIAGTN
-3030 AKFDTATLEIVLP
+3030 AKFDTATLDIVLP

-3172 AGGEN
+3172 AGGAN

-3187 YNLVKNA
+3187 YKLVKNA

-3353 LELTTKSLASSDGS
+3353 LELTAKSLASSDGS

-3434 LVLLSNTSTTVTVAL
+3434 LVLLSNTPTTVTVAL

>member
-1 MYKNLRAHTRYESV
+1 
-15 HAHNT
+15 
-20 KPEVDIMR
+20 MR
-28 NGNKTRQLLSLARI
+28 NGNQSRQLLSLARI

-48 FTLVFAVA
+48 FTLVFA
-56 ISVTPDGYFNSA
+56 F
-68 KALNPDGDTSGLVR
+68 
-82 VYQKDAY
+82 
-89 LNTSTLVNPDD
+89 
-100 YALSAFKTDFESIMG
+100 ALSASVSQVASAYDVVEQEKPDDATLGSPSAFFGDNGELTGMHFGYPGLSANTQTWTFTETYNTVVPSTGNHQIFKLKGNTTMYTHVGDANHWYWGVSNGQAAAEVHGAMNFNLSGFVAQMIQNDNVTVKATITANIGAREGTQSGGVNPYVNKLFYSAIAVPDGKQMTGGLSYDLRNNATDSGQDKTGFISG
-115 YGKNANNSKT
+115 YQDSDKKGAQDRTSNEVTLTKETPGLGFALGCGWKQQTNVFTGGQDHYVYMSNIRVTFTITFNGNFTDNASLTLGDNAAPVASSAYGIQNGYVQGTSGSGYAPYLTDAKNAP
-125 EWSIGDVT
+125 
-133 FNKYVFGMKNIT
+133 
-145 YNSEKGK
+145 
-152 IKSQD
+152 
-157 SEEEDKTVGVYPLAG
+157 VY
-172 GGAKMSFYIDAG
+172 Y
-184 LFGADSISAVLNVV
+184 DSIKN
-198 LPEYLQSLI
+198 
-207 STNDEYSLQFDAQ
+207 
-220 IDVSKGDNLVNV
+220 
-232 SAQNYQRARA
+232 
-242 KIATAPETL
+242 
-251 SAVDENHIQ
+251 
-260 YTGANK
+260 
-266 AGDVKDS
+266 
-273 QYGYQSNTTSNGSW
+273 
-287 SGSTLSFTGI
+287 
-297 VANSANPYIYFCIG
+297 
-311 IGESDGTCTVSFRN
+311 
-325 LKFTNVKLVRE
+325 NVKL
-336 VKADSDSIERVDGAA
+336 DSIVDGA
-351 PVNKAQFD
+351 
-359 NTVQDSFYPYNT
+359 
-371 NASTA
+371 
-376 GGWAVWHDNITS
+376 
-388 QLSKKIDNVTYGN
+388 
-401 GKLQSYTNSPIATI
+401 GKMQSYTNASLGQISADGANHSYYKFAQTEYVDMYNYSGESSIQSAILKYGADAAKTI
-415 GGQNYYKTSTVTYH
+415 GVGDRLITGISSDGTLQTSET
-429 DTYNYLPGL
+429 N
-438 MGYIDSGDISQGF
+438 DSTHLQ
-451 TTETLKYVCECG
+451 
-463 YVYTG
+463 
-468 TSFDSLDNSYTC
+468 
-480 PNCGK
+480 
-485 SKSAFTK
+485 
-492 TINVP
+492 
-497 SKMAQDIDI
+497 
-506 NYASGIKQVIVGS
+506 YASGIKTVTVNETTFNIW
-519 KYREEDA
+519 DA
-526 DDTTGGTLAAVFNL
+526 TDRAKTKAITVENDDG
-540 YDANSYGENHGKGI
+540 
-554 YVEGQLVGWA
+554 
-564 VVTKTNRAE
+564 VT
-573 VVVKTYMYTNARVA
+573 VVVGYAKVNYINRGRVA
-587 TQVMDYGFSSNRW
+587 VMIYMIANGTVQTSVGDYGGISSKSR
-600 NIEYSGIDTTAPD
+600 IEFSGIDTTSPD
-613 DNVNSGTNVSLD
+613 DSVNGGTNVSLD
-625 KFVGANAQDLA
+625 NYIKSSSSDLA
-636 WLRQNKIVA
+636 WFRQNKIVA

-662 YIWFYTVNREDS
+662 YIWFYTVNRADS

-701 LGEISSFTYDFANGV
+701 YGEISSFTYDFANGV

-760 YTKVDY
+760 YIKVDY

-774 YSFDKNGVQTT
+774 YSFDKNGVQAT

-838 SYIAGIANYIT
+838 SYVAGIANYIT
-849 SASGTATTAVGNDIT
+849 SASGAATMAVSNDIT

-887 TIPAP
+887 TIPTP

-1272 SDGNPVFFVPTKVGS
+1272 SDGSPVFFVPTKVGS

-1361 MASENI
+1361 MASEEI
-1367 VVNLVLKDVTLA
+1367 FVNLVLKDVTLA

-1455 EIVADVFSAYNPVTD
+1455 EIVADVFSAYKPVTD

-1505 DIDSNYSIVVQ
+1505 DIDSNYSIIVQ

-1545 VESEIGKIAPAYKI
+1545 VESEIGKIAPTYKI

-1584 QIADLT
+1584 QIAEPT
-1590 DENYSAA
+1590 DENYSTA

-1646 VYGFVWSENT
+1646 VYGFVWGENT

-1687 ILDAGKRVLSISGA
+1687 ILDAGKRILSISGA

-1715 VEPVTVTINPASIVV
+1715 VEPVTVTINPATIVV

-1747 YGIGFDVTSVG
+1747 YVIGFDVASVG
-1758 GQAIAKDGNY
+1758 GQAIAKDGSY
-1768 ANVAYNDILAQ
+1768 ANVAYDDIHDQ
-1779 INGVFVRAI
+1779 ISGVFVRAI

-1909 IRSIVFDAF
+1909 IRSIVFDTF

-1948 DTVAIDDS
+1948 DIVAIDDS

-2031 GTEVN
+2031 GAEVN

-2070 DENAVYNNRKGIKI
+2070 DENAMYNNRKGIKI

-2104 TLDAVDRDYNKKT
+2104 TLDAVDRDYNKQT

-2421 NIKARPVLVS
+2421 NIEARPVLVS

-2558 ILKNDT
+2558 VLKNDT

-2627 RATDTD
+2627 RATDTN

-2726 AYLADDEAEYGVSTG
+2726 AYLVDDEAEYGVSTG

-2830 QAYASFAATTPEAG
+2830 QAYVSFAATTPEAG

-3007 IDTISARDN
+3007 IDTISTRDN
-3016 DGQIRTIFDIAGTN
+3016 DGQVRTIFDIAGTN
-3030 AKFDTATLEIVLP
+3030 AKFDTATLDIVLP

-3274 GSTVMKLTGDFVE
+3274 GSTVMKLTGNFVE

-3508 YVIVAAVVI
+3508 CVIVAAVVI

>member
-56 ISVTPDGYFNSA
+56 
-68 KALNPDGDTSGLVR
+68 L
-82 VYQKDAY
+82 
-89 LNTSTLVNPDD
+89 
-100 YALSAFKTDFESIMG
+100 
-115 YGKNANNSKT
+115 
-125 EWSIGDVT
+125 
-133 FNKYVFGMKNIT
+133 
-145 YNSEKGK
+145 
-152 IKSQD
+152 
-157 SEEEDKTVGVYPLAG
+157 
-172 GGAKMSFYIDAG
+172 
-184 LFGADSISAVLNVV
+184 
-198 LPEYLQSLI
+198 
-207 STNDEYSLQFDAQ
+207 TNDA
-220 IDVSKGDNLVNV
+220 IGG
-232 SAQNYQRARA
+232 
-242 KIATAPETL
+242 IATAAESEKEGDATFGAGVSVLGDHGELTGVDFGYPGIGTQTTWTYTETFNTIVSSTTNIQVYKETGDTKMFIEEGASGTWQFGVSNAAKAAQCHGIINFGASKFIDQMIQNDNVVVTASITFSLGALSSNFNNKFYSAVVGPESLTAQKSYYLRKDGDSNYTYNYKNSSKEAAETFTTDAVTL
-251 SAVDENHIQ
+251 SPGKNNLALATGLGWTQRIAPPYTPKRGLEIKNIQ
-260 YTGANK
+260 IKYTITFNNVTDSSSLNI
-266 AGDVKDS
+266 GDNAAPVAS
-273 QYGYQSNTTSNGSW
+273 STYGIQNSYQQGT
-287 SGSTLSFTGI
+287 SGSGY
-297 VANSANPYIYFCIG
+297 APYLTDAKNAPVYYDSIK
-311 IGESDGTCTVSFRN
+311 N
-325 LKFTNVKLVRE
+325 NVKL
-336 VKADSDSIERVDGAA
+336 DSIVDGA
-351 PVNKAQFD
+351 
-359 NTVQDSFYPYNT
+359 
-371 NASTA
+371 
-376 GGWAVWHDNITS
+376 
-388 QLSKKIDNVTYGN
+388 
-401 GKLQSYTNSPIATI
+401 GKMQSYTNASLGQISADGTNHTYYKFAQTEYVDMYNYSGESSIQSAILKYGADAAKTI
-415 GGQNYYKTSTVTYH
+415 GVGDRLITGISSDGTLQTSET
-429 DTYNYLPGL
+429 N
-438 MGYIDSGDISQGF
+438 DSTHLQ
-451 TTETLKYVCECG
+451 
-463 YVYTG
+463 
-468 TSFDSLDNSYTC
+468 
-480 PNCGK
+480 
-485 SKSAFTK
+485 
-492 TINVP
+492 
-497 SKMAQDIDI
+497 
-506 NYASGIKQVIVGS
+506 YASGIKTVTVNETTFNIW
-519 KYREEDA
+519 DA
-526 DDTTGGTLAAVFNL
+526 TDRAKTKAITVENDDG
-540 YDANSYGENHGKGI
+540 
-554 YVEGQLVGWA
+554 
-564 VVTKTNRAE
+564 VT
-573 VVVKTYMYTNARVA
+573 VVVGYAKVNYINRGRVA
-587 TQVMDYGFSSNRW
+587 VMIYMIANGTVQTSVGDYGGISNKSR
-600 NIEYSGIDTTAPD
+600 IEFSGIDTTSPD
-613 DNVNSGTNVSLD
+613 DSVNGGTNVSLD
-625 KFVGANAQDLA
+625 NYIKSSSSDLA
-636 WLRQNKIVA
+636 WFRQNKIVA

-650 INEDDTAAGYSP
+650 VNEDDTAAGYSP
-662 YIWFYTVNREDS
+662 YIWFYTVNRADS
-674 LAELN
+674 LAALN

-701 LGEISSFTYDFANGV
+701 YGEISSFTYDFANGV
-716 AKAYGGGEQGNPA
+716 AKAYGGADQGNPA

-838 SYIAGIANYIT
+838 SYVAGIVDYIT
-849 SASGTATTAVGNDIT
+849 SASGTATTAVSNDIT

-874 AYAVEGG
+874 AYAVDEGG

-1367 VVNLVLKDVTLA
+1367 FVNLVLKDVTLA

-1455 EIVADVFSAYNPVTD
+1455 EIVADVFSAYKPVTD

-1584 QIADLT
+1584 QIAELT

-1715 VEPVTVTINPASIVV
+1715 VEPVTVTINPATIVV

-1801 YDGATDASGTVYGTD
+1801 YDGATDASGTIYGTD

-1909 IRSIVFDAF
+1909 IRSIVFDTF

-1937 NSTQVNGSAAK
+1937 NSTQVNGSAAN

-2054 FDIKRDG
+2054 FVIKRDG

-2070 DENAVYNNRKGIKI
+2070 DENAVYNNRKGIKV

-2421 NIKARPVLVS
+2421 NIEARPVLVS

-2564 ASVEEAQNA
+2564 ASVEEAQNV

-2765 ANDTA
+2765 ANNTA

-2830 QAYASFAATTPEAG
+2830 QAYVSFAATTPEAG

-3007 IDTISARDN
+3007 IDTISSRDN
-3016 DGQIRTIFDIAGTN
+3016 DGQVRTIFDIAGTN

-3113 YINANGQFVARKDV
+3113 YINANGKFVARKDV

-3353 LELTTKSLASSDGS
+3353 LELTTKSIASSDGS

-3434 LVLLSNTSTTVTVAL
+3434 LVLLSNTPTTVTVAL

>member
-1 MYKNLRAHTRYESV
+1 
-15 HAHNT
+15 
-20 KPEVDIMR
+20 MR
-28 NGNKTRQLLSLARI
+28 NGNRTRQLLSLARI

-48 FTLVFAVA
+48 FTLVFAFALSKNNSQVA
-56 ISVTPDGYFNSA
+56 SAYTVVEQEKADDATLGSPSAFFGDNSELTGMHFGYPGLSADTQTWTFTETYNTVVPSTGNHQIFKLKGNTTMYTHVGDANHWLWGVKNGMAAAEVHGVMNFNLSGFVAQMIQNDNVTVKAKVTANIGAKEGDSTWLISYVNNLFYSAVAVPAGKELTGGLSYDLRNNKSESGQDKTGFIVGYQNSDKKGAQDRTSNEVTLTKETPGLGFALGCGWGQQAGSYDHHVYMSNIRVTFTITFNNVTDGSGLNIGDNAAPIASSTYGIQNSYQQ
-68 KALNPDGDTSGLVR
+68 GTSGSGYAPYLT
-82 VYQKDAY
+82 DA
-89 LNTSTLVNPDD
+89 
-100 YALSAFKTDFESIMG
+100 
-115 YGKNANNSKT
+115 KNAP
-125 EWSIGDVT
+125 
-133 FNKYVFGMKNIT
+133 
-145 YNSEKGK
+145 
-152 IKSQD
+152 
-157 SEEEDKTVGVYPLAG
+157 VY
-172 GGAKMSFYIDAG
+172 Y
-184 LFGADSISAVLNVV
+184 DSIKN
-198 LPEYLQSLI
+198 
-207 STNDEYSLQFDAQ
+207 
-220 IDVSKGDNLVNV
+220 
-232 SAQNYQRARA
+232 
-242 KIATAPETL
+242 
-251 SAVDENHIQ
+251 
-260 YTGANK
+260 
-266 AGDVKDS
+266 
-273 QYGYQSNTTSNGSW
+273 
-287 SGSTLSFTGI
+287 
-297 VANSANPYIYFCIG
+297 
-311 IGESDGTCTVSFRN
+311 
-325 LKFTNVKLVRE
+325 NVKL
-336 VKADSDSIERVDGAA
+336 DSIVDGA
-351 PVNKAQFD
+351 
-359 NTVQDSFYPYNT
+359 
-371 NASTA
+371 
-376 GGWAVWHDNITS
+376 
-388 QLSKKIDNVTYGN
+388 
-401 GKLQSYTNSPIATI
+401 GKMQSYTNASLGQISADGANHSYYKFAQTEYVDMYNYSGESSIQSAILKYGADAAKTI
-415 GGQNYYKTSTVTYH
+415 GVGDRLITGISSDGTLQTS
-429 DTYNYLPGL
+429 
-438 MGYIDSGDISQGF
+438 
-451 TTETLKYVCECG
+451 ETN
-463 YVYTG
+463 
-468 TSFDSLDNSYTC
+468 NSTHL
-480 PNCGK
+480 
-485 SKSAFTK
+485 
-492 TINVP
+492 
-497 SKMAQDIDI
+497 Q
-506 NYASGIKQVIVGS
+506 YASGIKTVTVNETTFNIW
-519 KYREEDA
+519 DA
-526 DDTTGGTLAAVFNL
+526 TDRAKTKAITVENDDG
-540 YDANSYGENHGKGI
+540 
-554 YVEGQLVGWA
+554 
-564 VVTKTNRAE
+564 VT
-573 VVVKTYMYTNARVA
+573 VVVGYAKVNYINRGRVA
-587 TQVMDYGFSSNRW
+587 VMIYMIANGTVQTSVGDYGGISSKSR
-600 NIEYSGIDTTAPD
+600 IEFSGIDTTSPD
-613 DNVNSGTNVSLD
+613 DSVNGGTNVSLD
-625 KFVGANAQDLA
+625 NYIKSSSSDLA
-636 WLRQNKIVA
+636 WFRQNKIVA

-662 YIWFYTVNREDS
+662 YIWFYTVNRADS
-674 LAELN
+674 LAALN

-701 LGEISSFTYDFANGV
+701 YGEISSFTYDFANGV

-838 SYIAGIANYIT
+838 SYVAGIANYIT
-849 SASGTATTAVGNDIT
+849 SASGTATTAVSNDIT

-874 AYAVEGG
+874 AYAVDEGG

-887 TIPAP
+887 TIPTP

-965 SRNWFT
+965 LRNWFT

-1036 YIMVTGDALDGD
+1036 YIMATGDALDGD

-1153 FENYTQNQVW
+1153 LENYTQNQVW

-1182 RVTLDDFNNLT
+1182 QVTLDDFNNLT

-1367 VVNLVLKDVTLA
+1367 FVNLVLKDVTLA

-1584 QIADLT
+1584 QIAELT
-1590 DENYSAA
+1590 EEEDYSAV
-1597 YKYAILLGGNLDDGN
+1597 YKYAIVLGGTLDDGN

-1646 VYGFVWSENT
+1646 VYGFVWGENT

-1687 ILDAGKRVLSISGA
+1687 ILDAGKRILSISGA

-1715 VEPVTVTINPASIVV
+1715 VEPVTVTINPATIVV

-1747 YGIGFDVTSVG
+1747 YGIGFDVASVG
-1758 GQAIAKDGNY
+1758 GQAIAKDGSY

-1870 KTDVFYNGANLYD
+1870 KTDVFYNGTNLYD

-1909 IRSIVFDAF
+1909 IRSIVFDTF

-1948 DTVAIDDS
+1948 DIVAIDDS

-2070 DENAVYNNRKGIKI
+2070 DENAMYNNRKGIKI

-2421 NIKARPVLVS
+2421 NIEARPVLVS

-2466 IQTKNGS
+2466 IQTKNGA

-2627 RATDTD
+2627 RAADTD

-2830 QAYASFAATTPEAG
+2830 QAYVSFAATTTEAG

-3007 IDTISARDN
+3007 IDTISSRDN

-3172 AGGEN
+3172 AGGAN

-3353 LELTTKSLASSDGS
+3353 LELTAKSLASSDGS

-3434 LVLLSNTSTTVTVAL
+3434 LVLLSNTPTTVTVAL

>member
-1 MYKNLRAHTRYESV
+1 MYKNLRAYTRDESV

-56 ISVTPDGYFNSA
+56 
-68 KALNPDGDTSGLVR
+68 L
-82 VYQKDAY
+82 
-89 LNTSTLVNPDD
+89 
-100 YALSAFKTDFESIMG
+100 
-115 YGKNANNSKT
+115 
-125 EWSIGDVT
+125 
-133 FNKYVFGMKNIT
+133 
-145 YNSEKGK
+145 
-152 IKSQD
+152 
-157 SEEEDKTVGVYPLAG
+157 
-172 GGAKMSFYIDAG
+172 
-184 LFGADSISAVLNVV
+184 
-198 LPEYLQSLI
+198 
-207 STNDEYSLQFDAQ
+207 TNDA
-220 IDVSKGDNLVNV
+220 IGG
-232 SAQNYQRARA
+232 
-242 KIATAPETL
+242 IATAAESEKEGDATFGAGVSILGDHGELTGVDFGYPGIGTQTTWTYTETFNTIVSSTTNIQVYKETGDTKMFIEEGASGTWQFGVSNAAKAAQCHGVINFGTSKFIDQMIQNDNVVVTASVTFSLGALSSNFNNKFYSAVVGPESLTAQKSYYLRKDGDSNYTYNYKNSSKEAAETFTTDAVTL
-251 SAVDENHIQ
+251 SPGKNNLALATGLGWAQRIAPPYTPKRGLEIKNIQ
-260 YTGANK
+260 IKYTITFNNVTDSSSLNI
-266 AGDVKDS
+266 GDNAAPVAS
-273 QYGYQSNTTSNGSW
+273 STYGIQNSYQQGT
-287 SGSTLSFTGI
+287 SGSGY
-297 VANSANPYIYFCIG
+297 APYLTDAKNAPVYYDSIK
-311 IGESDGTCTVSFRN
+311 N
-325 LKFTNVKLVRE
+325 NVKL
-336 VKADSDSIERVDGAA
+336 DSIVDGA
-351 PVNKAQFD
+351 
-359 NTVQDSFYPYNT
+359 
-371 NASTA
+371 
-376 GGWAVWHDNITS
+376 
-388 QLSKKIDNVTYGN
+388 
-401 GKLQSYTNSPIATI
+401 GKMQSYTNASLGQISADGANHSYYKFAQTEYVDMYNYSGESSIQSAILKYGADAAKTI
-415 GGQNYYKTSTVTYH
+415 GVGDRLITGISSDGTLQTSET
-429 DTYNYLPGL
+429 N
-438 MGYIDSGDISQGF
+438 DSTHLQ
-451 TTETLKYVCECG
+451 
-463 YVYTG
+463 
-468 TSFDSLDNSYTC
+468 
-480 PNCGK
+480 
-485 SKSAFTK
+485 
-492 TINVP
+492 
-497 SKMAQDIDI
+497 
-506 NYASGIKQVIVGS
+506 YASGIKTVTVNETMFNIW
-519 KYREEDA
+519 DA
-526 DDTTGGTLAAVFNL
+526 TDRAKTKAITVENDDG
-540 YDANSYGENHGKGI
+540 
-554 YVEGQLVGWA
+554 
-564 VVTKTNRAE
+564 VT
-573 VVVKTYMYTNARVA
+573 VVVGYAKVNYINRGRVA
-587 TQVMDYGFSSNRW
+587 VMIYMIANGTVQTSVGDYGGISSKSR
-600 NIEYSGIDTTAPD
+600 IEFSGIDTTSPD
-613 DNVNSGTNVSLD
+613 DSVNGGTNVSLD
-625 KFVGANAQDLA
+625 NYIKSSSSDLA
-636 WLRQNKIVA
+636 WFRQNKIVA

-650 INEDDTAAGYSP
+650 VNEDDTAAGYSP
-662 YIWFYTVNREDS
+662 YLWFYTVNRADS
-674 LAELN
+674 LADLN
-679 NIAITQFADY
+679 GIAVTQFADY
-689 AAVKAA
+689 NAVKAA

-716 AKAYGGGEQGNPA
+716 AKAYGGGEQGNPT

-838 SYIAGIANYIT
+838 SYVAGIANYIT
-849 SASGTATTAVGNDIT
+849 SASGTATTAVSNDIT

-887 TIPAP
+887 TIPTP

-965 SRNWFT
+965 LRNWFT

-1024 AIDIQKELGFDR
+1024 AIDVQEELGFDR

-1153 FENYTQNQVW
+1153 LENYTQNQVW

-1367 VVNLVLKDVTLA
+1367 FVNLVLKDVTLA

-1455 EIVADVFSAYNPVTD
+1455 EIVADVFSAYKPVTD

-1505 DIDSNYSIVVQ
+1505 DIDSNYSIIVQ

-1584 QIADLT
+1584 QIAELT

-1646 VYGFVWSENT
+1646 VYGFVWGENT

-1758 GQAIAKDGNY
+1758 GQAIAKDGSY

-1909 IRSIVFDAF
+1909 IRSIVFDTF

-1937 NSTQVNGSAAK
+1937 NSTQVNGSAAN

-2154 HSVRVSGYSV
+2154 HTVTVSGYSV

-2383 VSVATLQIKN
+2383 VSAATLQIKN

-2421 NIKARPVLVS
+2421 NIEARPVLVS
-2431 ADLGTREYNGDE
+2431 AHLGTREYNGDE

-2482 DKDGNVIAKDGTAY
+2482 DKDGNVIPKDGTAY

-2524 ALAFVMADGT
+2524 ALAFVMADDT

-2544 IAEYWYALETTDKY
+2544 IAKYWYALETTDKY

-2564 ASVEEAQNA
+2564 ASVEEAQNV

-2830 QAYASFAATTPEAG
+2830 QAYVSFAATTPEAG

-2871 VSEANGTTSKVSV
+2871 GSEANGTTSKVSV

-3007 IDTISARDN
+3007 IDTISTRDN
-3016 DGQIRTIFDIAGTN
+3016 DGQVRTIFDIAGTN
-3030 AKFDTATLEIVLP
+3030 AKFDTATLDIVLP

-3113 YINANGQFVARKDV
+3113 YINANGKFVARKDV

-3434 LVLLSNTSTTVTVAL
+3434 LVLLSNTPTTVTVAL

>member
-1 MYKNLRAHTRYESV
+1 
-15 HAHNT
+15 
-20 KPEVDIMR
+20 MR

-56 ISVTPDGYFNSA
+56 
-68 KALNPDGDTSGLVR
+68 L
-82 VYQKDAY
+82 
-89 LNTSTLVNPDD
+89 
-100 YALSAFKTDFESIMG
+100 
-115 YGKNANNSKT
+115 
-125 EWSIGDVT
+125 
-133 FNKYVFGMKNIT
+133 
-145 YNSEKGK
+145 
-152 IKSQD
+152 
-157 SEEEDKTVGVYPLAG
+157 
-172 GGAKMSFYIDAG
+172 
-184 LFGADSISAVLNVV
+184 
-198 LPEYLQSLI
+198 
-207 STNDEYSLQFDAQ
+207 TNDA
-220 IDVSKGDNLVNV
+220 IGG
-232 SAQNYQRARA
+232 
-242 KIATAPETL
+242 IATAAESKQDGDATFGAGVSILGDHGELTGVDFGYPGIGTQTTWTYTETFNTVVSSTTNIQVYKETGDTKMFIEEGASGTWQYGVSNAYKAAQCHGVINFGTSKFIDQMIQNDNVVVTASITFSLGALSSNFNNKFYSAVVGPEALTAQKSYNLREKDGDSNYTYNYKNSSKEAAEPFTTDAVTL
-251 SAVDENHIQ
+251 SPGKSNLALATGLGWSIRAVPPYTPRRGLEIKNIQ
-260 YTGANK
+260 IKYTITFNNVTDGSGLNI
-266 AGDVKDS
+266 GDNAAPVTS
-273 QYGYQSNTTSNGSW
+273 STYGIQNSYQQGT
-287 SGSTLSFTGI
+287 SGSGY
-297 VANSANPYIYFCIG
+297 APYLTDAKNAPVYYDSIK
-311 IGESDGTCTVSFRN
+311 N
-325 LKFTNVKLVRE
+325 NVKL
-336 VKADSDSIERVDGAA
+336 DSI
-351 PVNKAQFD
+351 VN
-359 NTVQDSFYPYNT
+359 
-371 NASTA
+371 
-376 GGWAVWHDNITS
+376 GE
-388 QLSKKIDNVTYGN
+388 
-401 GKLQSYTNSPIATI
+401 GKMQSYTNASLGQISADGANHSYYKFAQTEYVDMYNYSGESSVQSAILKYGADAAKTI
-415 GGQNYYKTSTVTYH
+415 GVGDRLITGISSDGTLQTS
-429 DTYNYLPGL
+429 
-438 MGYIDSGDISQGF
+438 
-451 TTETLKYVCECG
+451 ETN
-463 YVYTG
+463 
-468 TSFDSLDNSYTC
+468 NSTHL
-480 PNCGK
+480 
-485 SKSAFTK
+485 
-492 TINVP
+492 
-497 SKMAQDIDI
+497 Q
-506 NYASGIKQVIVGS
+506 YASGIKTVTVNETTFNIW
-519 KYREEDA
+519 DA
-526 DDTTGGTLAAVFNL
+526 TDRAKTKAITVENDDGV
-540 YDANSYGENHGKGI
+540 
-554 YVEGQLVGWA
+554 A
-564 VVTKTNRAE
+564 VVVGYAKVNYINRG
-573 VVVKTYMYTNARVA
+573 RVA
-587 TQVMDYGFSSNRW
+587 VMIYMIANGTVQTSVGDYGGISSKSR
-600 NIEYSGIDTTAPD
+600 IEFSGIDTTSPD
-613 DNVNSGTNVSLD
+613 DSVNGGTNVSLD
-625 KFVGANAQDLA
+625 NYIKSSSSDLA
-636 WLRQNKIVA
+636 WFRQNKIVA

-650 INEDDTAAGYSP
+650 VNEDDTAAGYSP
-662 YIWFYTVNREDS
+662 YIWFYTVNRADS
-674 LAELN
+674 LAALN

-701 LGEISSFTYDFANGV
+701 YGEISSFTYDFANGV

-774 YSFDKNGVQTT
+774 YSFNKNGVQTT

-838 SYIAGIANYIT
+838 SYVAGIANYIS
-849 SASGTATTAVGNDIT
+849 SASGTATTAVSNDIT

-874 AYAVEGG
+874 AYAVDEGG

-887 TIPAP
+887 TIPTP

-1024 AIDIQKELGFDR
+1024 AIDVQKELGFDR
-1036 YIMVTGDALDGD
+1036 YIMATGDALDGD

-1153 FENYTQNQVW
+1153 LENYTQNQVW

-1367 VVNLVLKDVTLA
+1367 FVNLVLKDVTLA

-1545 VESEIGKIAPAYKI
+1545 VESEISKIAPAYKI
-1559 AAKDMVVASQIE
+1559 AAEDMVVASQIE
-1571 ALFANGAQLSLGA
+1571 ALFANGAKLSLGA
-1584 QIADLT
+1584 QIAELT
-1590 DENYSAA
+1590 EEDYSAA

-1715 VEPVTVTINPASIVV
+1715 VEPVTVTINPATIVV

-1747 YGIGFDVTSVG
+1747 YGIGFDVASVG
-1758 GQAIAKDGNY
+1758 GQAIAKDGSY

-1909 IRSIVFDAF
+1909 IRSIVFDTF

-1937 NSTQVNGSAAK
+1937 NSTQVNGSSAK
-1948 DTVAIDDS
+1948 DTVAIDDN

-2070 DENAVYNNRKGIKI
+2070 DENAMYNNRKGIKI

-2104 TLDAVDRDYNKKT
+2104 TLDAVDRDYNKQT

-2421 NIKARPVLVS
+2421 NIEARPVLVS

-2830 QAYASFAATTPEAG
+2830 QAYVSFAATTPEAG

-3016 DGQIRTIFDIAGTN
+3016 DGQVRTIFDIAGTN
-3030 AKFDTATLEIVLP
+3030 AKFDTATLDIVLP

-3113 YINANGQFVARKDV
+3113 YINANGKFVARKDV

-3434 LVLLSNTSTTVTVAL
+3434 LVLLSNTPTTVTVAL

>member
-1 MYKNLRAHTRYESV
+1 
-15 HAHNT
+15 
-20 KPEVDIMR
+20 MR

-48 FTLVFAVA
+48 FTLVFA
-56 ISVTPDGYFNSA
+56 F
-68 KALNPDGDTSGLVR
+68 
-82 VYQKDAY
+82 
-89 LNTSTLVNPDD
+89 
-100 YALSAFKTDFESIMG
+100 ALSASVSQVASAYDVVEQEKDDDATLGSPSAFFGDNGELTGMHFGYPGLSANTQTWTFTETYNTVVPSTGNHQIFKLKGNTKMYTHVGDANHWLWGVSNGMAAAEVHGAMNFNLSGFVAQMIQNDNVTVKAKVTANIGAKEGNSTPLISYVNNLFYSAVAVPAGKELTGGLSYDLRNNKSESGQDKTGFIAGYQNSDKKGAQDRTSNEVTLTKETPGLGFALGCGWGQQVGSYDHHVYMSNIRVTFTITFNNVTDGSGLNIGDNAAPVASSTYGIQNSYQQGTSGSG
-115 YGKNANNSKT
+115 YAPYLTDAKNAP
-125 EWSIGDVT
+125 
-133 FNKYVFGMKNIT
+133 
-145 YNSEKGK
+145 
-152 IKSQD
+152 
-157 SEEEDKTVGVYPLAG
+157 VY
-172 GGAKMSFYIDAG
+172 Y
-184 LFGADSISAVLNVV
+184 DSIKN
-198 LPEYLQSLI
+198 
-207 STNDEYSLQFDAQ
+207 
-220 IDVSKGDNLVNV
+220 
-232 SAQNYQRARA
+232 
-242 KIATAPETL
+242 
-251 SAVDENHIQ
+251 
-260 YTGANK
+260 
-266 AGDVKDS
+266 
-273 QYGYQSNTTSNGSW
+273 
-287 SGSTLSFTGI
+287 
-297 VANSANPYIYFCIG
+297 
-311 IGESDGTCTVSFRN
+311 
-325 LKFTNVKLVRE
+325 NVKL
-336 VKADSDSIERVDGAA
+336 DSIVDGA
-351 PVNKAQFD
+351 
-359 NTVQDSFYPYNT
+359 
-371 NASTA
+371 
-376 GGWAVWHDNITS
+376 
-388 QLSKKIDNVTYGN
+388 
-401 GKLQSYTNSPIATI
+401 GKMQSYTNASLGQISADGANHSYYKFAQTEYVDMYNYSGESSIQSAILKYGADAAKTI
-415 GGQNYYKTSTVTYH
+415 GVGDRLITGISSDGTLQTSET
-429 DTYNYLPGL
+429 N
-438 MGYIDSGDISQGF
+438 DSTHLQ
-451 TTETLKYVCECG
+451 
-463 YVYTG
+463 
-468 TSFDSLDNSYTC
+468 
-480 PNCGK
+480 
-485 SKSAFTK
+485 
-492 TINVP
+492 
-497 SKMAQDIDI
+497 
-506 NYASGIKQVIVGS
+506 YASGIKTVTVNETTFNIW
-519 KYREEDA
+519 DA
-526 DDTTGGTLAAVFNL
+526 TDRAKTKAITVENDDG
-540 YDANSYGENHGKGI
+540 
-554 YVEGQLVGWA
+554 
-564 VVTKTNRAE
+564 VT
-573 VVVKTYMYTNARVA
+573 VVVGYAKVNYINRGRVA
-587 TQVMDYGFSSNRW
+587 VMIYMIANGTVQTSVGDYGGISSKSR
-600 NIEYSGIDTTAPD
+600 IEFSGIDTTSPD
-613 DNVNSGTNVSLD
+613 DSVNGGTNVSLD
-625 KFVGANAQDLA
+625 NYIKSSSSDLA
-636 WLRQNKIVA
+636 WFRQNKIVA

-662 YIWFYTVNREDS
+662 YLWFYTVNREDS

-701 LGEISSFTYDFANGV
+701 YGEISSFTYDFANGV

-838 SYIAGIANYIT
+838 SYVAGIANYIT
-849 SASGTATTAVGNDIT
+849 SASGAATMAVGNDIT

-874 AYAVEGG
+874 AYAVDEGG

-887 TIPAP
+887 TIPTP

-1036 YIMVTGDALDGD
+1036 YIMATGDALDGD

-1091 NYSVSASVK
+1091 NYSVAASVK

-1153 FENYTQNQVW
+1153 LENYTQNQVW
-1163 SGISNENAQ
+1163 SGISNDNAQ

-1182 RVTLDDFNNLT
+1182 QVTLDDFNNLT
-1193 DLEKSNRFELSARK
+1193 DLEKSNKFELSARK

-1272 SDGNPVFFVPTKVGS
+1272 SDGNPMFFVPTKVGS

-1367 VVNLVLKDVTLA
+1367 FVNLVLKDVTLA

-1545 VESEIGKIAPAYKI
+1545 VESEISKIAPAYKI

-1571 ALFANGAQLSLGA
+1571 ALFANGAKLSLGA
-1584 QIADLT
+1584 QIAELT
-1590 DENYSAA
+1590 EEEDYSAV
-1597 YKYAILLGGNLDDGN
+1597 YKYAIVLGGTLDDGN

-1646 VYGFVWSENT
+1646 VYGFVWGENT

-1715 VEPVTVTINPASIVV
+1715 VEPVTVTINPATIVV

-1747 YGIGFDVTSVG
+1747 YGIGFDVASVG
-1758 GQAIAKDGNY
+1758 GQAIAKDGSY
-1768 ANVAYNDILAQ
+1768 ANVAYDDILAQ

-1870 KTDVFYNGANLYD
+1870 KTDVFYNGTNLYD

-1965 NIDGKGNIIISAGI
+1965 NIDGKGNIIISAGV

-2070 DENAVYNNRKGIKI
+2070 DENAMYNNRKGIKI

-2198 ADKTYDGTSNVVVDN
+2198 ADKTYDGTSNVVADN

-2421 NIKARPVLVS
+2421 NIEARPVLVS

-2466 IQTKNGS
+2466 IQTKNGA

-2830 QAYASFAATTPEAG
+2830 QAYVSFAATTPEAG

-3016 DGQIRTIFDIAGTN
+3016 DGQVRTIFDIAGAN

-3187 YNLVKNA
+3187 YNLVKDA

-3260 LSSDGYAMSEEMID
+3260 FSSDGYAMSEEMID

-3353 LELTTKSLASSDGS
+3353 LELTAKSLASSDGS

-3434 LVLLSNTSTTVTVAL
+3434 LVLLSNTPTTVTVAL
-3449 PESVKNLN
+3449 PESVNNLN

>member
-1 MYKNLRAHTRYESV
+1 
-15 HAHNT
+15 
-20 KPEVDIMR
+20 MR
-28 NGNKTRQLLSLARI
+28 NGNQSRQLLSLARI

-48 FTLVFAVA
+48 FTLVFAFALSKNNSQVA
-56 ISVTPDGYFNSA
+56 SAYTVVEQEKDDDATLGSPSSFFGDNGELTGTHFGYPGLSANTQTWTFTETYNTVVPSTGNHQIFKLKGNTKMYTHVGDANHWLWGVSNGMAAAEVHGAMNFNLSGFVAQMIQNDNVTVKAKVTANIGAKEGDSTWLISYVNNLFYSAVAVPAGKELTGGLSYDLRNNKSESGQDKTGFIVGYQNSDKKGAQDRTSNEVTLTKETPGLGFALGCGWGQQAGSYDHHVYMSNIRVTFTITFNNVTDGSGLNIGDNAAPIASSTYGIQNSYQQ
-68 KALNPDGDTSGLVR
+68 GTSGSGYAPYLT
-82 VYQKDAY
+82 DA
-89 LNTSTLVNPDD
+89 
-100 YALSAFKTDFESIMG
+100 
-115 YGKNANNSKT
+115 KNAP
-125 EWSIGDVT
+125 
-133 FNKYVFGMKNIT
+133 
-145 YNSEKGK
+145 
-152 IKSQD
+152 
-157 SEEEDKTVGVYPLAG
+157 VY
-172 GGAKMSFYIDAG
+172 Y
-184 LFGADSISAVLNVV
+184 DSIKN
-198 LPEYLQSLI
+198 
-207 STNDEYSLQFDAQ
+207 
-220 IDVSKGDNLVNV
+220 
-232 SAQNYQRARA
+232 
-242 KIATAPETL
+242 
-251 SAVDENHIQ
+251 
-260 YTGANK
+260 
-266 AGDVKDS
+266 
-273 QYGYQSNTTSNGSW
+273 
-287 SGSTLSFTGI
+287 
-297 VANSANPYIYFCIG
+297 
-311 IGESDGTCTVSFRN
+311 
-325 LKFTNVKLVRE
+325 NVKL
-336 VKADSDSIERVDGAA
+336 DSIVDGA
-351 PVNKAQFD
+351 
-359 NTVQDSFYPYNT
+359 
-371 NASTA
+371 
-376 GGWAVWHDNITS
+376 
-388 QLSKKIDNVTYGN
+388 
-401 GKLQSYTNSPIATI
+401 GKMQSYTNASLGQISADGTNHTYYKFAQTEYVDMYNYSGESSIQSAILKYGADAAKTI
-415 GGQNYYKTSTVTYH
+415 GVGDRLITGISSDGTLQTS
-429 DTYNYLPGL
+429 
-438 MGYIDSGDISQGF
+438 
-451 TTETLKYVCECG
+451 ETN
-463 YVYTG
+463 
-468 TSFDSLDNSYTC
+468 NSTHL
-480 PNCGK
+480 
-485 SKSAFTK
+485 
-492 TINVP
+492 
-497 SKMAQDIDI
+497 Q
-506 NYASGIKQVIVGS
+506 YASGIKTVTVNETTFNIW
-519 KYREEDA
+519 DA
-526 DDTTGGTLAAVFNL
+526 TDRAKTKAITVENDDGV
-540 YDANSYGENHGKGI
+540 
-554 YVEGQLVGWA
+554 A
-564 VVTKTNRAE
+564 VVVGYAKVNYINRG
-573 VVVKTYMYTNARVA
+573 RVA
-587 TQVMDYGFSSNRW
+587 VMIYMIANGTVQTSVGDYGGISSKSR
-600 NIEYSGIDTTAPD
+600 IEFSGIDTTSPD
-613 DNVNSGTNVSLD
+613 DSVNGGTNVSLD
-625 KFVGANAQDLA
+625 NYIKSSSSDLA
-636 WLRQNKIVA
+636 WFRQNKIVA

-701 LGEISSFTYDFANGV
+701 YGEISSFTYDFANGV
-716 AKAYGGGEQGNPA
+716 AKAYGGADQGNPA

-838 SYIAGIANYIT
+838 SYVAGIANYIT
-849 SASGTATTAVGNDIT
+849 SASGAATTAVSNDIT

-874 AYAVEGG
+874 AYAVDEGG

-887 TIPAP
+887 TIPTP

-1036 YIMVTGDALDGD
+1036 YIMATGDALYGD

-1153 FENYTQNQVW
+1153 LENYTQNQVW

-1367 VVNLVLKDVTLA
+1367 FVNLVLKDVTLA

-1455 EIVADVFSAYNPVTD
+1455 EIVADVFSAYKPVTD

-1545 VESEIGKIAPAYKI
+1545 VESEISKIAPAYKI

-1571 ALFANGAQLSLGA
+1571 ALFANGAKLSLGA
-1584 QIADLT
+1584 KIAELT
-1590 DENYSAA
+1590 EEDYSAV
-1597 YKYAILLGGNLDDGN
+1597 YKYAIVLGGTLDDGN

-1646 VYGFVWSENT
+1646 VYGFVWGENT

-1687 ILDAGKRVLSISGA
+1687 ILDAGKRILSISGA

-1715 VEPVTVTINPASIVV
+1715 VEPVTVTINPATIVV

-1739 VYGEEDGV
+1739 VYGEEDV
-1747 YGIGFDVTSVG
+1747 DYGIGFDVASVG
-1758 GQAIAKDGNY
+1758 GQAIAKDGSY
-1768 ANVAYNDILAQ
+1768 ANVAYDDILKQ

-1870 KTDVFYNGANLYD
+1870 KTDVFYNGTNLYD

-1909 IRSIVFDAF
+1909 IRSIVFDTF
-1918 SLSGAQALNYRIA
+1918 SLSGAQALNYCIA

-2002 SVSFASGEG
+2002 SISFASGEG

-2023 TEESDSFT
+2023 AEESDSFT

-2070 DENAVYNNRKGIKI
+2070 DENAMYNNRKGIKI

-2233 FSYDASKVSFMLSL
+2233 FSYDANKVSFMLSL

-2421 NIKARPVLVS
+2421 NIEARPVLVS

-2466 IQTKNGS
+2466 IQTKNGA

-2519 IAGKK
+2519 IVGKK
-2524 ALAFVMADGT
+2524 ALAFVMADDT

-2815 VRMGEGAND
+2815 VRMGESAND

-2830 QAYASFAATTPEAG
+2830 QAYVSFAATTPEAG

-2932 QSVNTLFAKDRTNFF
+2932 QSVNTLFANDRTNFF

-3172 AGGEN
+3172 AGGAN

-3353 LELTTKSLASSDGS
+3353 LELTAKSLASSDGS

-3411 QKAGVKDASVAAVLR
+3411 QNAGVKDASVAAVLR

-3434 LVLLSNTSTTVTVAL
+3434 LVLLSNTPTTVTVAL

>member
-1 MYKNLRAHTRYESV
+1 
-15 HAHNT
+15 
-20 KPEVDIMR
+20 MR

-48 FTLVFAVA
+48 FTLVFA
-56 ISVTPDGYFNSA
+56 F
-68 KALNPDGDTSGLVR
+68 
-82 VYQKDAY
+82 
-89 LNTSTLVNPDD
+89 
-100 YALSAFKTDFESIMG
+100 ALSASVSQVASAYDVVEQEKDDDATLGSPSAFFGDNGELTGMHFGYPGLSANTQTWTFTETYNTVVPSTGNHQIFKLKGDTTMYTHVGDANHWLWGVSNGMAAAEVHGVMNFNLSGFVAQMIQNDNVTVKATITANIGAREGTQSGGVNPYVNKLFYSAIAVPDGKQMTGGLSYDLRNNATDSGQDKTGFISG
-115 YGKNANNSKT
+115 YQDSDKKGAQDRTSNEVTLTKETPGLGFALGCGWKQQTNVFTGGQDHYVYMSNIRVTFTITFNGNFTDNASLTLGDNAAPVASSAYGIQNGYVQGTSGSGYAPYLTDAKNAP
-125 EWSIGDVT
+125 
-133 FNKYVFGMKNIT
+133 
-145 YNSEKGK
+145 
-152 IKSQD
+152 
-157 SEEEDKTVGVYPLAG
+157 VY
-172 GGAKMSFYIDAG
+172 Y
-184 LFGADSISAVLNVV
+184 DSIKN
-198 LPEYLQSLI
+198 
-207 STNDEYSLQFDAQ
+207 
-220 IDVSKGDNLVNV
+220 
-232 SAQNYQRARA
+232 
-242 KIATAPETL
+242 
-251 SAVDENHIQ
+251 
-260 YTGANK
+260 
-266 AGDVKDS
+266 
-273 QYGYQSNTTSNGSW
+273 
-287 SGSTLSFTGI
+287 
-297 VANSANPYIYFCIG
+297 
-311 IGESDGTCTVSFRN
+311 
-325 LKFTNVKLVRE
+325 NVKL
-336 VKADSDSIERVDGAA
+336 DSI
-351 PVNKAQFD
+351 VN
-359 NTVQDSFYPYNT
+359 
-371 NASTA
+371 
-376 GGWAVWHDNITS
+376 GE
-388 QLSKKIDNVTYGN
+388 
-401 GKLQSYTNSPIATI
+401 GKMQSYTNASLGQISADGANHSYYKFAQTEYVDMYNYSGESSIQSAILKYGADAAKTI
-415 GGQNYYKTSTVTYH
+415 GVGDRLITGISSDGTLQTSET
-429 DTYNYLPGL
+429 N
-438 MGYIDSGDISQGF
+438 DSTHLQ
-451 TTETLKYVCECG
+451 
-463 YVYTG
+463 
-468 TSFDSLDNSYTC
+468 
-480 PNCGK
+480 
-485 SKSAFTK
+485 
-492 TINVP
+492 
-497 SKMAQDIDI
+497 
-506 NYASGIKQVIVGS
+506 YASGIKTVTVNETTFNIW
-519 KYREEDA
+519 DA
-526 DDTTGGTLAAVFNL
+526 TDRAKTKAITVENDDG
-540 YDANSYGENHGKGI
+540 
-554 YVEGQLVGWA
+554 
-564 VVTKTNRAE
+564 VT
-573 VVVKTYMYTNARVA
+573 VVVGYAKVNYINRGRVA
-587 TQVMDYGFSSNRW
+587 VMIYMIANGTVQTSVGDYGGISNKSR
-600 NIEYSGIDTTAPD
+600 IEFSGIDTTSPD
-613 DNVNSGTNVSLD
+613 DSVNGGTNVSLD
-625 KFVGANAQDLA
+625 NYIKSSSSDLA
-636 WLRQNKIVA
+636 WFRQNKIVA

-662 YIWFYTVNREDS
+662 YLWFYTVNRADS
-674 LAELN
+674 LADLN
-679 NIAITQFADY
+679 GIAVTQFADY
-689 AAVKAA
+689 NAVKAA

-716 AKAYGGGEQGNPA
+716 AKAYGGADQGNPA

-774 YSFDKNGVQTT
+774 YSFDKNGVQAT

-838 SYIAGIANYIT
+838 SYVAGIANYIT
-849 SASGTATTAVGNDIT
+849 SASGAATMAVSNDIT

-1036 YIMVTGDALDGD
+1036 YIMATGDALDGD

-1153 FENYTQNQVW
+1153 LENYTQNQVW

-1272 SDGNPVFFVPTKVGS
+1272 SDGSPVFFVPTKVGS

-1361 MASENI
+1361 MESENI
-1367 VVNLVLKDVTLA
+1367 FVNLVLKDVTLA

-1584 QIADLT
+1584 QIAELT

-1646 VYGFVWSENT
+1646 VYGFVWGENT

-1948 DTVAIDDS
+1948 DIVAIDDS

-3016 DGQIRTIFDIAGTN
+3016 DGQIRTIFDITGTN

-3434 LVLLSNTSTTVTVAL
+3434 LVLLSNTPTTVTVAL

>member
-1 MYKNLRAHTRYESV
+1 
-15 HAHNT
+15 
-20 KPEVDIMR
+20 MR

-48 FTLVFAVA
+48 FTLVFA
-56 ISVTPDGYFNSA
+56 F
-68 KALNPDGDTSGLVR
+68 
-82 VYQKDAY
+82 
-89 LNTSTLVNPDD
+89 
-100 YALSAFKTDFESIMG
+100 ALSASVSQVASAYTVVEQEKADDATLGSPSAFFGDNSELTGMHFGYPGLSANTQTWTFTETYNTVVPSTGNHQIFKLKGNTTMYTHVGDANHWLWGVKNGMAAAEVHGVMNFNLSGFVAQMIQNDNVTVKAKVTANIGAKEGNSTPLVSYVNNLFYSAVAVPAGKELTGGLSYDLRNNKSESGQDKTGFIAGYQNSDKKGAQDRTSNEVTLTKETPGLGFALGCGWGQQVGSYDHHVYMSNIRVTYTITFNNVTDGSGLNIGDNAAPVASSTYGIQNSYQQGTSGSG
-115 YGKNANNSKT
+115 YAPYLTDAKNAP
-125 EWSIGDVT
+125 
-133 FNKYVFGMKNIT
+133 
-145 YNSEKGK
+145 
-152 IKSQD
+152 
-157 SEEEDKTVGVYPLAG
+157 VY
-172 GGAKMSFYIDAG
+172 Y
-184 LFGADSISAVLNVV
+184 DSIKN
-198 LPEYLQSLI
+198 
-207 STNDEYSLQFDAQ
+207 
-220 IDVSKGDNLVNV
+220 
-232 SAQNYQRARA
+232 
-242 KIATAPETL
+242 
-251 SAVDENHIQ
+251 
-260 YTGANK
+260 
-266 AGDVKDS
+266 
-273 QYGYQSNTTSNGSW
+273 
-287 SGSTLSFTGI
+287 
-297 VANSANPYIYFCIG
+297 
-311 IGESDGTCTVSFRN
+311 
-325 LKFTNVKLVRE
+325 NVKL
-336 VKADSDSIERVDGAA
+336 DSIVDGA
-351 PVNKAQFD
+351 
-359 NTVQDSFYPYNT
+359 
-371 NASTA
+371 
-376 GGWAVWHDNITS
+376 
-388 QLSKKIDNVTYGN
+388 
-401 GKLQSYTNSPIATI
+401 GKMQSYTNASLGQISADGANHSYYKFAQTEYVDMYNYSGESSIQSAILKYGADAAKTI
-415 GGQNYYKTSTVTYH
+415 GVGDRLITGISSDGTLQTS
-429 DTYNYLPGL
+429 
-438 MGYIDSGDISQGF
+438 
-451 TTETLKYVCECG
+451 ETN
-463 YVYTG
+463 
-468 TSFDSLDNSYTC
+468 NSTHL
-480 PNCGK
+480 
-485 SKSAFTK
+485 
-492 TINVP
+492 
-497 SKMAQDIDI
+497 Q
-506 NYASGIKQVIVGS
+506 YASGIKTVTVNETTFNIW
-519 KYREEDA
+519 DA
-526 DDTTGGTLAAVFNL
+526 TDRAKTKAITVENDDG
-540 YDANSYGENHGKGI
+540 
-554 YVEGQLVGWA
+554 
-564 VVTKTNRAE
+564 VT
-573 VVVKTYMYTNARVA
+573 VVVGYAKVNYINRGRVA
-587 TQVMDYGFSSNRW
+587 VMIYMIANGTVQTSVGDYGGISSKSR
-600 NIEYSGIDTTAPD
+600 IEFSGIDTTSPD
-613 DNVNSGTNVSLD
+613 DSVNGGTNVSLD
-625 KFVGANAQDLA
+625 NYIKSSSSDLA
-636 WLRQNKIVA
+636 WFRQNKIVA

-701 LGEISSFTYDFANGV
+701 YGEISSFTYDFANGV

-838 SYIAGIANYIT
+838 SYVAGIANYIT
-849 SASGTATTAVGNDIT
+849 SASGAATTAVGNDIT

-874 AYAVEGG
+874 AYAVDEGG

-887 TIPAP
+887 TIPTP
-892 ATAFF
+892 TTAFF

-1036 YIMVTGDALDGD
+1036 YIMATGDALDGD

-1272 SDGNPVFFVPTKVGS
+1272 SDGSPVFFVPTKVGS

-1367 VVNLVLKDVTLA
+1367 FVNLVLKDVTLA

-1394 SSDYSAAT
+1394 SCDYSAAT

-1455 EIVADVFSAYNPVTD
+1455 EIVADVFSAYKPVTD

-1545 VESEIGKIAPAYKI
+1545 VESEISKIAPTYKI

-1571 ALFANGAQLSLGA
+1571 ALFANGAKLSLGA
-1584 QIADLT
+1584 KIAELT
-1590 DENYSAA
+1590 EEDYSAV
-1597 YKYAILLGGNLDDGN
+1597 YKYAIVLGGTLDDGN

-1646 VYGFVWSENT
+1646 VYGFVWGENT

-1687 ILDAGKRVLSISGA
+1687 ILDAGKRILSISGA

-1715 VEPVTVTINPASIVV
+1715 VEPVTVTINPATIVV

-1739 VYGEEDGV
+1739 VYGEEDV
-1747 YGIGFDVTSVG
+1747 DYGIGFDVASVG
-1758 GQAIAKDGNY
+1758 GQAIAKDGSY
-1768 ANVAYNDILAQ
+1768 ANVAYDDILKQ

-1870 KTDVFYNGANLYD
+1870 KTDVFYNGTNLYD

-1909 IRSIVFDAF
+1909 IRSIVFDTF

-1948 DTVAIDDS
+1948 DIVAIDDS

-2070 DENAVYNNRKGIKI
+2070 DENAMYNNRKGIKI

-2131 EGDTAQTIGLKL
+2131 EGDTAQTIGLIL
-2143 AGKAAN
+2143 EGKAAN

-2198 ADKTYDGTSNVVVDN
+2198 ADKTYDGTSNVVVDS

-2233 FSYDASKVSFMLSL
+2233 FSYDERKVSFMLSL

-2421 NIKARPVLVS
+2421 NIEARPVLVS

-2466 IQTKNGS
+2466 IQTKNGA

-2788 ATLLAGVSYDLA
+2788 VTLLAGVSYDLA

-2830 QAYASFAATTPEAG
+2830 QAYVSFAATTPEAG

-2871 VSEANGTTSKVSV
+2871 VSEANGTTSQVSV

-3007 IDTISARDN
+3007 IDTISSRDN

-3030 AKFDTATLEIVLP
+3030 AKFDTATLDIVLP

-3353 LELTTKSLASSDGS
+3353 LELTAKSLASSDGS

-3434 LVLLSNTSTTVTVAL
+3434 LVLLSNTPTTVTVAL

>member
-1 MYKNLRAHTRYESV
+1 
-15 HAHNT
+15 
-20 KPEVDIMR
+20 MR

-56 ISVTPDGYFNSA
+56 LSN
-68 KALNPDGDTSGLVR
+68 
-82 VYQKDAY
+82 DA
-89 LNTSTLVNPDD
+89 
-100 YALSAFKTDFESIMG
+100 
-115 YGKNANNSKT
+115 
-125 EWSIGDVT
+125 IG
-133 FNKYVFGMKNIT
+133 G
-145 YNSEKGK
+145 
-152 IKSQD
+152 
-157 SEEEDKTVGVYPLAG
+157 
-172 GGAKMSFYIDAG
+172 
-184 LFGADSISAVLNVV
+184 
-198 LPEYLQSLI
+198 
-207 STNDEYSLQFDAQ
+207 
-220 IDVSKGDNLVNV
+220 
-232 SAQNYQRARA
+232 
-242 KIATAPETL
+242 IATAAESEKDGDATFGAGVSILGDHGELTGVDFGYPGIGTQTTWTYTETFNTVVSSTTNIQVYKETGDTKMFIEEGASGTWQFGVSNAAKAAQCHGVINFGASKFIDQMIQNENVVVTASITFSMGALSSNFNNKFYSAVAGPEALTAQKSYNLREKDGDSNYTYNYKNSSKEAAETFTTDAVTL
-251 SAVDENHIQ
+251 SPGKNNLALATGLGWAQRWAPPYTPRRGLEIKNIQ
-260 YTGANK
+260 IKYTITFNNVTDSSSLNI
-266 AGDVKDS
+266 GDNAAPVAS
-273 QYGYQSNTTSNGSW
+273 STYGIQNSYQQGT
-287 SGSTLSFTGI
+287 SGSGY
-297 VANSANPYIYFCIG
+297 APYLTDAKNAPVYYDSIK
-311 IGESDGTCTVSFRN
+311 N
-325 LKFTNVKLVRE
+325 NVKL
-336 VKADSDSIERVDGAA
+336 DSIVDGA
-351 PVNKAQFD
+351 
-359 NTVQDSFYPYNT
+359 
-371 NASTA
+371 
-376 GGWAVWHDNITS
+376 
-388 QLSKKIDNVTYGN
+388 
-401 GKLQSYTNSPIATI
+401 GKMQSYTNASLGQISADGANHSYYKFAQTEYVDMYNYSGESSIQSAILKYGADAAKTI
-415 GGQNYYKTSTVTYH
+415 GVGDRLITGISSDGTLQTS
-429 DTYNYLPGL
+429 
-438 MGYIDSGDISQGF
+438 
-451 TTETLKYVCECG
+451 ETN
-463 YVYTG
+463 
-468 TSFDSLDNSYTC
+468 NSTHL
-480 PNCGK
+480 
-485 SKSAFTK
+485 
-492 TINVP
+492 
-497 SKMAQDIDI
+497 Q
-506 NYASGIKQVIVGS
+506 YASGIKTVTVNETTFNIW
-519 KYREEDA
+519 DA
-526 DDTTGGTLAAVFNL
+526 TDRAKTKAITVENDDGV
-540 YDANSYGENHGKGI
+540 
-554 YVEGQLVGWA
+554 A
-564 VVTKTNRAE
+564 VVVGYAKVNYINRG
-573 VVVKTYMYTNARVA
+573 RVA
-587 TQVMDYGFSSNRW
+587 VMIYMIANGTVQTSVGDYGGISSKSR
-600 NIEYSGIDTTAPD
+600 IEFSGIDTTSPD
-613 DNVNSGTNVSLD
+613 DSVNGGTNVSLD
-625 KFVGANAQDLA
+625 NYIKSSSSDLA
-636 WLRQNKIVA
+636 WFRQNKIVA

-650 INEDDTAAGYSP
+650 VNEDDTAAGYSP
-662 YIWFYTVNREDS
+662 YIWFYTVNRADS
-674 LAELN
+674 LAALN

-701 LGEISSFTYDFANGV
+701 YGEISSFTYDFANGV

-774 YSFDKNGVQTT
+774 YSFDKNGTKTT

-838 SYIAGIANYIT
+838 SYVAGIVDYIT
-849 SASGTATTAVGNDIT
+849 SASGTATTAVSNDIT

-1153 FENYTQNQVW
+1153 LENYTQNQVW

-1297 DESFVTSDF
+1297 DESFVTNDF

-1367 VVNLVLKDVTLA
+1367 FVNLVLKDVTLA

-1455 EIVADVFSAYNPVTD
+1455 EIVADVFSAYKPVTD

-1505 DIDSNYSIVVQ
+1505 DIDSNYSIIVQ

-1584 QIADLT
+1584 KIAELT

-1715 VEPVTVTINPASIVV
+1715 VEPVTVTINPATIVV

-1747 YGIGFDVTSVG
+1747 YGIGFDVASVG
-1758 GQAIAKDGNY
+1758 GQAIAKDGSY

-1909 IRSIVFDAF
+1909 IRSIVFDTF

-1937 NSTQVNGSAAK
+1937 NSTQVNGSAAN

-2104 TLDAVDRDYNKKT
+2104 TLDAVDRDYNKQT

-2247 NGAEDENVGA
+2247 KGAEDENVGA

-2421 NIKARPVLVS
+2421 NIEARPVLVS

-2830 QAYASFAATTPEAG
+2830 QAYVSFAATTPEAG

-3007 IDTISARDN
+3007 IDTISSRDN
-3016 DGQIRTIFDIAGTN
+3016 DGQVRTIFDIAGTN
-3030 AKFDTATLEIVLP
+3030 AKFDTATLDIVLP

-3113 YINANGQFVARKDV
+3113 YINANGKFVARKDV

-3194 DFTLTYQVLKDG
+3194 DFTLTHQVLKDG

-3353 LELTTKSLASSDGS
+3353 LELTTKSLASSGGS

-3434 LVLLSNTSTTVTVAL
+3434 LVLLSNTPTTVTVAL

>member
-1 MYKNLRAHTRYESV
+1 
-15 HAHNT
+15 
-20 KPEVDIMR
+20 MR

-48 FTLVFAVA
+48 FTLVFA
-56 ISVTPDGYFNSA
+56 F
-68 KALNPDGDTSGLVR
+68 
-82 VYQKDAY
+82 
-89 LNTSTLVNPDD
+89 
-100 YALSAFKTDFESIMG
+100 ALSASVSQVASAYDVVEQEKDDDATLGSPSAFFGDNGELTGMHFGYPGLSANTQTWTFTETYNTVVPSTGNHQIFKLKGNTKMYTHVGDANHWLWGVSNGMAAAEVHGAMNFNLSGFVAQMIQNDNVTVKAKVTANIGAKEGDSTWLVSYVNNLFYSAVAVPAGKELTGGLSYDLRNNKSESGQDKTGFIAGYQNSDKKGAQDRTSNEVTLTKETPGLGFALGCGWRQQVGSYDHHVYMSNIRVTFTITFNNVTDGSGLNIGDNAAPVASSTYGIQNSYQQGTSGSG
-115 YGKNANNSKT
+115 YAPYLTDAKNAP
-125 EWSIGDVT
+125 
-133 FNKYVFGMKNIT
+133 
-145 YNSEKGK
+145 
-152 IKSQD
+152 
-157 SEEEDKTVGVYPLAG
+157 VY
-172 GGAKMSFYIDAG
+172 Y
-184 LFGADSISAVLNVV
+184 DSIKN
-198 LPEYLQSLI
+198 
-207 STNDEYSLQFDAQ
+207 
-220 IDVSKGDNLVNV
+220 
-232 SAQNYQRARA
+232 
-242 KIATAPETL
+242 
-251 SAVDENHIQ
+251 
-260 YTGANK
+260 
-266 AGDVKDS
+266 
-273 QYGYQSNTTSNGSW
+273 
-287 SGSTLSFTGI
+287 
-297 VANSANPYIYFCIG
+297 
-311 IGESDGTCTVSFRN
+311 
-325 LKFTNVKLVRE
+325 NVKL
-336 VKADSDSIERVDGAA
+336 DSIVDGA
-351 PVNKAQFD
+351 
-359 NTVQDSFYPYNT
+359 
-371 NASTA
+371 
-376 GGWAVWHDNITS
+376 
-388 QLSKKIDNVTYGN
+388 
-401 GKLQSYTNSPIATI
+401 GKMQSYTNASLGQISADGANHSYYKFAQTEYVDMYNYSGESSIQSAILKYGADAAKTI
-415 GGQNYYKTSTVTYH
+415 GVGDRLITGISSDGTLQTSET
-429 DTYNYLPGL
+429 N
-438 MGYIDSGDISQGF
+438 DSTHLQ
-451 TTETLKYVCECG
+451 
-463 YVYTG
+463 
-468 TSFDSLDNSYTC
+468 
-480 PNCGK
+480 
-485 SKSAFTK
+485 
-492 TINVP
+492 
-497 SKMAQDIDI
+497 
-506 NYASGIKQVIVGS
+506 YASGIKTVTVNETTFNIW
-519 KYREEDA
+519 DA
-526 DDTTGGTLAAVFNL
+526 TDRAKTKAITVENDDG
-540 YDANSYGENHGKGI
+540 
-554 YVEGQLVGWA
+554 
-564 VVTKTNRAE
+564 VT
-573 VVVKTYMYTNARVA
+573 VVVGYAKVNYINRGRVA
-587 TQVMDYGFSSNRW
+587 VMIYMIANGTVQTSVGDYGGISSKSR
-600 NIEYSGIDTTAPD
+600 IEFSGIDTTSPD
-613 DNVNSGTNVSLD
+613 DSVNGGTNVSLD
-625 KFVGANAQDLA
+625 NYIKSSSSDLA
-636 WLRQNKIVA
+636 WFRQNKIVA

-662 YIWFYTVNREDS
+662 YLWFYTVNREDS

-701 LGEISSFTYDFANGV
+701 YGEISSFTYDFANGV
-716 AKAYGGGEQGNPA
+716 AKAYGGADQGNPA

-849 SASGTATTAVGNDIT
+849 SASGTATTAVSNDIT

-874 AYAVEGG
+874 AYAVDEGG

-887 TIPAP
+887 TIPTP

-1036 YIMVTGDALDGD
+1036 YIMATGDALDGD

-1153 FENYTQNQVW
+1153 LENYTQNQVW

-1182 RVTLDDFNNLT
+1182 QVTLDDFNNLT

-1367 VVNLVLKDVTLA
+1367 FVNLVLKDVTLA

-1455 EIVADVFSAYNPVTD
+1455 EIVADVFSAYKPVTD

-1545 VESEIGKIAPAYKI
+1545 VESEISKIAPAYKI

-1571 ALFANGAQLSLGA
+1571 ALFANGAKLSLGA
-1584 QIADLT
+1584 QIAELT
-1590 DENYSAA
+1590 EEEDYSAV
-1597 YKYAILLGGNLDDGN
+1597 YKYAIVLGGTLDDGN

-1646 VYGFVWSENT
+1646 VYGFVWGENT

-1715 VEPVTVTINPASIVV
+1715 VEPVTVTINPATIVV

-1747 YGIGFDVTSVG
+1747 YGIGFDVASVG
-1758 GQAIAKDGNY
+1758 GQAIAKDGSY
-1768 ANVAYNDILAQ
+1768 ANVAYDDILAQ

-1870 KTDVFYNGANLYD
+1870 KTDVFYNGTNLYD

-1965 NIDGKGNIIISAGI
+1965 NIDGKGNIIISAGV

-2070 DENAVYNNRKGIKI
+2070 DENAMYNNRKGIKI

-2198 ADKTYDGTSNVVVDN
+2198 ADKTYDGTSNVVADN

-2421 NIKARPVLVS
+2421 NIEARPVLVS

-2466 IQTKNGS
+2466 IQTKNGA

-2830 QAYASFAATTPEAG
+2830 QAYVSFAATTPEAG

-3016 DGQIRTIFDIAGTN
+3016 DGQVRTIFDIAGAN

-3187 YNLVKNA
+3187 YNLVKDA

-3260 LSSDGYAMSEEMID
+3260 FSSDGYAMSEEMID

-3353 LELTTKSLASSDGS
+3353 LELTAKSLASSDGS

-3434 LVLLSNTSTTVTVAL
+3434 LVLLSNTPTTVTVAL
-3449 PESVKNLN
+3449 PESVNNLN

>member
-1 MYKNLRAHTRYESV
+1 
-15 HAHNT
+15 
-20 KPEVDIMR
+20 MR

-48 FTLVFAVA
+48 FTLVFA
-56 ISVTPDGYFNSA
+56 F
-68 KALNPDGDTSGLVR
+68 
-82 VYQKDAY
+82 
-89 LNTSTLVNPDD
+89 
-100 YALSAFKTDFESIMG
+100 ALSASVSQVASAYDVVEQEKDDDATLGSPSAFFGDNGELTGMHFGYPGLSANTQTWTFTETYNTVVPSTGNHQIFKLKGNTKMYTHVGDANHWLWGVSNGMAAAEVHGAMNFNLSGFVAQMIQNDNVTVKAKVTANIGAKEGDSTWLVSYVNNLFYSAVAVPAGKELTGGLSYDLRNNKSESGQDKTGFIAGYQNSDKKGAQDRTSNEVTLTKETPGLGFALGCGWRQQVGSYDHHVYMSNIRVTFTITFNNVTDGSGLNIGDNAAPVASSTYGIQNSYQQGTSGSG
-115 YGKNANNSKT
+115 YAPYLTDAKNAPVYYDST
-125 EWSIGDVT
+125 
-133 FNKYVFGMKNIT
+133 KN
-145 YNSEKGK
+145 
-152 IKSQD
+152 
-157 SEEEDKTVGVYPLAG
+157 
-172 GGAKMSFYIDAG
+172 
-184 LFGADSISAVLNVV
+184 
-198 LPEYLQSLI
+198 
-207 STNDEYSLQFDAQ
+207 
-220 IDVSKGDNLVNV
+220 
-232 SAQNYQRARA
+232 
-242 KIATAPETL
+242 
-251 SAVDENHIQ
+251 
-260 YTGANK
+260 
-266 AGDVKDS
+266 
-273 QYGYQSNTTSNGSW
+273 
-287 SGSTLSFTGI
+287 
-297 VANSANPYIYFCIG
+297 
-311 IGESDGTCTVSFRN
+311 
-325 LKFTNVKLVRE
+325 NVKL
-336 VKADSDSIERVDGAA
+336 DSIVDGA
-351 PVNKAQFD
+351 
-359 NTVQDSFYPYNT
+359 
-371 NASTA
+371 
-376 GGWAVWHDNITS
+376 
-388 QLSKKIDNVTYGN
+388 
-401 GKLQSYTNSPIATI
+401 GKMQSYTNASLGQISADGANHSYYKFAQTEYVDMYNYSGESSIQSAILKYGADAAKTI
-415 GGQNYYKTSTVTYH
+415 GVGDRLITGISSDGTLQTSET
-429 DTYNYLPGL
+429 N
-438 MGYIDSGDISQGF
+438 DSTHLQ
-451 TTETLKYVCECG
+451 
-463 YVYTG
+463 
-468 TSFDSLDNSYTC
+468 
-480 PNCGK
+480 
-485 SKSAFTK
+485 
-492 TINVP
+492 
-497 SKMAQDIDI
+497 
-506 NYASGIKQVIVGS
+506 YASGIKTVTVNETTFNIW
-519 KYREEDA
+519 DA
-526 DDTTGGTLAAVFNL
+526 TDRAKTKAITVENDDG
-540 YDANSYGENHGKGI
+540 
-554 YVEGQLVGWA
+554 
-564 VVTKTNRAE
+564 VT
-573 VVVKTYMYTNARVA
+573 VVVGYAKVNYINRGRVA
-587 TQVMDYGFSSNRW
+587 VMIYMIANGTVQTSVGDYGGISSKSR
-600 NIEYSGIDTTAPD
+600 IEFSGIDTTSPD
-613 DNVNSGTNVSLD
+613 DSVNGGTNVSLD
-625 KFVGANAQDLA
+625 NYIKSSSSDLA
-636 WLRQNKIVA
+636 WFRQNKIVA

-662 YIWFYTVNREDS
+662 YLWFYTVNREDS

-701 LGEISSFTYDFANGV
+701 YGEISSFTYDFANGV
-716 AKAYGGGEQGNPA
+716 AKAYGGADQGNPA

-838 SYIAGIANYIT
+838 SYVAGIANYIT
-849 SASGTATTAVGNDIT
+849 SASGAATMAVSNDIT

-874 AYAVEGG
+874 AYVVDEGG

-887 TIPAP
+887 TIPTP

-965 SRNWFT
+965 LRNWFT

-1036 YIMVTGDALDGD
+1036 YIMATGDALDGD

-1153 FENYTQNQVW
+1153 LENYTQNQVW

-1182 RVTLDDFNNLT
+1182 QVTLDDFNNLT
-1193 DLEKSNRFELSARK
+1193 DLEKSNKFELSARK

-1367 VVNLVLKDVTLA
+1367 FVNLVLKDVTLA

-1545 VESEIGKIAPAYKI
+1545 VESEISKIAPAYKI

-1571 ALFANGAQLSLGA
+1571 ALFANGAKLSLGA
-1584 QIADLT
+1584 QIAELT
-1590 DENYSAA
+1590 EEEDYSAV
-1597 YKYAILLGGNLDDGN
+1597 YKYAIVLGGTLDDGN

-1646 VYGFVWSENT
+1646 VYGFVWGENT

-1715 VEPVTVTINPASIVV
+1715 VEPVTVTINPATIVV

-1747 YGIGFDVTSVG
+1747 YGIGFDVASVG
-1758 GQAIAKDGNY
+1758 GQAIAKDGSY
-1768 ANVAYNDILAQ
+1768 ANVAYDDILAQ

-1870 KTDVFYNGANLYD
+1870 KTDVFYNGTNLYD

-1965 NIDGKGNIIISAGI
+1965 NIDGKGNIIISAGV

-2002 SVSFASGEG
+2002 DVSFASGEG

-2070 DENAVYNNRKGIKI
+2070 DENAMYNNRKGIKI

-2198 ADKTYDGTSNVVVDN
+2198 ADKTYDGTSNVVADN

-2262 VLVSGLEVRF
+2262 VLVSGLEVKF

-2293 DDKYNKINSLQV
+2293 DDKYNKINSLQE

-2421 NIKARPVLVS
+2421 NIEARPVLVS

-2466 IQTKNGS
+2466 IQTKNGA

-2830 QAYASFAATTPEAG
+2830 QAYVSFAATTPEAG

-3016 DGQIRTIFDIAGTN
+3016 DGQVRTIFDIAGAN

-3187 YNLVKNA
+3187 YNFVKDA

-3260 LSSDGYAMSEEMID
+3260 FSSDGYAMSEEMID

-3353 LELTTKSLASSDGS
+3353 LELTAKSLASSDGS

-3434 LVLLSNTSTTVTVAL
+3434 LVLLSNTPTTVTVAL

>member
-1 MYKNLRAHTRYESV
+1 
-15 HAHNT
+15 
-20 KPEVDIMR
+20 MR

-48 FTLVFAVA
+48 FTLVFA
-56 ISVTPDGYFNSA
+56 F
-68 KALNPDGDTSGLVR
+68 
-82 VYQKDAY
+82 
-89 LNTSTLVNPDD
+89 
-100 YALSAFKTDFESIMG
+100 ALSASVSQVASAYDVVEQEKDDDATLGSPSAFFGDNGELTGMHFGYPGLSANTQTWTFTETYNTVVPSTGNHQIFKLKGNTKMYTHVGDANHWLWGVSNGMAAAEVHGAMNFNLSGFVAQMIQNDNVTVKAKVTANIGAKEGNSTPLISYVNNLFYSAVAVPAGKELTGGLSYDLRNNKSESGQDKTGFIAGYQKSDKKGAQDRTSNEVTLTKETPGLGFALGCGWGQQAGAYDHHVYMSNIRVTFTITFNNVTDGSGLNIGDNAAPVASSTYGIQNSYQQGTSGSG
-115 YGKNANNSKT
+115 YAPYLTDAKNAPVYYDSIKNNVKLDSIVDGAGKMQSYNNASLGQISADGANHSYYKFAQT
-125 EWSIGDVT
+125 EYVDMYNYSGESSIQSAIL
-133 FNKYVFGMKNIT
+133 KY
-145 YNSEKGK
+145 
-152 IKSQD
+152 
-157 SEEEDKTVGVYPLAG
+157 
-172 GGAKMSFYIDAG
+172 
-184 LFGADSISAVLNVV
+184 GADAAKTIGVGDR
-198 LPEYLQSLI
+198 LI
-207 STNDEYSLQFDAQ
+207 
-220 IDVSKGDNLVNV
+220 
-232 SAQNYQRARA
+232 
-242 KIATAPETL
+242 
-251 SAVDENHIQ
+251 
-260 YTGANK
+260 
-266 AGDVKDS
+266 
-273 QYGYQSNTTSNGSW
+273 
-287 SGSTLSFTGI
+287 TGI
-297 VANSANPYIYFCIG
+297 S
-311 IGESDGTCTVSFRN
+311 SDGTLQTSE
-325 LKFTNVKLVRE
+325 TN
-336 VKADSDSIERVDGAA
+336 DS
-351 PVNKAQFD
+351 
-359 NTVQDSFYPYNT
+359 T
-371 NASTA
+371 
-376 GGWAVWHDNITS
+376 H
-388 QLSKKIDNVTYGN
+388 
-401 GKLQSYTNSPIATI
+401 LQ
-415 GGQNYYKTSTVTYH
+415 
-429 DTYNYLPGL
+429 
-438 MGYIDSGDISQGF
+438 
-451 TTETLKYVCECG
+451 
-463 YVYTG
+463 
-468 TSFDSLDNSYTC
+468 
-480 PNCGK
+480 
-485 SKSAFTK
+485 
-492 TINVP
+492 
-497 SKMAQDIDI
+497 
-506 NYASGIKQVIVGS
+506 YASGIKTVTVNETTFNIW
-519 KYREEDA
+519 DA
-526 DDTTGGTLAAVFNL
+526 TDRAKTKAITVENDDGV
-540 YDANSYGENHGKGI
+540 
-554 YVEGQLVGWA
+554 A
-564 VVTKTNRAE
+564 VVVGYAKVNYINRG
-573 VVVKTYMYTNARVA
+573 RVA
-587 TQVMDYGFSSNRW
+587 VMIYMIANGTVQTSVGDYGGNSSKSR
-600 NIEYSGIDTTAPD
+600 IEFSGIDTTSPD
-613 DNVNSGTNVSLD
+613 DSVNGGTNVSLD
-625 KFVGANAQDLA
+625 NYIKSSSSDLA
-636 WLRQNKIVA
+636 WFRQNKIVA

-662 YIWFYTVNREDS
+662 YLWFYTVNREDS

-701 LGEISSFTYDFANGV
+701 YGEISSFTYDFANGV
-716 AKAYGGGEQGNPA
+716 AKAYGGADQGNPA

-838 SYIAGIANYIT
+838 SYVAGIANYIT
-849 SASGTATTAVGNDIT
+849 SASGAATTAVSNDIT
-864 ININGVDVNV
+864 IKINGVDVNV
-874 AYAVEGG
+874 AYAVDEGG
-881 NGTFTF
+881 NCTFTF
-887 TIPAP
+887 TIPTP

-939 GIAPTVPLFEDE
+939 GIAPTLPLFEDE

-1036 YIMVTGDALDGD
+1036 YIMATGDALDGD

-1367 VVNLVLKDVTLA
+1367 FVNLVLKDVTLA

-1545 VESEIGKIAPAYKI
+1545 VESEISKIAPAYKI

-1571 ALFANGAQLSLGA
+1571 ALFANGAKLSLGA
-1584 QIADLT
+1584 QIAELT

-1646 VYGFVWSENT
+1646 VYGFVWGENT

-1687 ILDAGKRVLSISGA
+1687 ILDAGKRILSISGA

-1715 VEPVTVTINPASIVV
+1715 VEPVTVTINPATIVV

-1747 YGIGFDVTSVG
+1747 YGIGFDVASVG
-1758 GQAIAKDGNY
+1758 GQAIAKDGSY
-1768 ANVAYNDILAQ
+1768 ANVAYNDIHDQ

-1870 KTDVFYNGANLYD
+1870 KTDVFYNGTNLYD

-1909 IRSIVFDAF
+1909 IRSIVFDTF

-1948 DTVAIDDS
+1948 DIVAIDDS

-2070 DENAVYNNRKGIKI
+2070 DENAMYNNRKGIKI

-2104 TLDAVDRDYNKKT
+2104 TLDAVDRDYNKQT

-2198 ADKTYDGTSNVVVDN
+2198 ADKTYDGTSNVVADN

-2421 NIKARPVLVS
+2421 NIEARPVLVS

-2466 IQTKNGS
+2466 IQTKNGA

-2534 IVYEKPAEAE
+2534 IVYEKPADAE

-2830 QAYASFAATTPEAG
+2830 QAYVSFAATTPEAG

-3007 IDTISARDN
+3007 IDTISSRDN

-3172 AGGEN
+3172 AGGAN

-3353 LELTTKSLASSDGS
+3353 LELTAKSLASSDGS

-3434 LVLLSNTSTTVTVAL
+3434 LVLLSNTPTTVTVAL

>member
-1 MYKNLRAHTRYESV
+1 
-15 HAHNT
+15 
-20 KPEVDIMR
+20 MR

-56 ISVTPDGYFNSA
+56 LSNDAIGGIANAYEVKEQDKPADATLGVASAITGDHGELTGVNFGYPGTGTQTTWTFTETY
-68 KALNPDGDTSGLVR
+68 DTVVPSTSNHQIYKKKG
-82 VYQKDAY
+82 
-89 LNTSTLVNPDD
+89 NTVMYTH
-100 YALSAFKTDFESIMG
+100 
-115 YGKNANNSKT
+115 
-125 EWSIGDVT
+125 IGDA
-133 FNKYVFGMKNIT
+133 NHWYW
-145 YNSEKGK
+145 
-152 IKSQD
+152 
-157 SEEEDKTVGVYPLAG
+157 GV
-172 GGAKMSFYIDAG
+172 
-184 LFGADSISAVLNVV
+184 
-198 LPEYLQSLI
+198 
-207 STNDEYSLQFDAQ
+207 
-220 IDVSKGDNLVNV
+220 
-232 SAQNYQRARA
+232 
-242 KIATAPETL
+242 
-251 SAVDENHIQ
+251 
-260 YTGANK
+260 
-266 AGDVKDS
+266 
-273 QYGYQSNTTSNGSW
+273 
-287 SGSTLSFTGI
+287 
-297 VANSANPYIYFCIG
+297 
-311 IGESDGTCTVSFRN
+311 SDGQAGA
-325 LKFTNVKLVRE
+325 E
-336 VKADSDSIERVDGAA
+336 VHGVINFDLSGFV
-351 PVNKAQFD
+351 AQMIQ
-359 NTVQDSFYPYNT
+359 N
-371 NASTA
+371 
-376 GGWAVWHDNITS
+376 
-388 QLSKKIDNVTYGN
+388 DNVTVKAKVTANIGARDGSVAGANYVNKLFYSALGVPAGKKMTGGLSFDIRNNDNVSGEDKSGFTSGYQNSSSKGAQDRTSNEVTLDKNTPGLAFALGCGWGQQWSPQDHYVYMSNIRVVFTITFNNVTDSASLNIGDNAAPIASSAYGIQN
-401 GKLQSYTNSPIATI
+401 GYVQGTSGSGYAPYLTDAKNASVYYDSIAKNIKLDNVTDGAGKMQSYTNTGLGQISADGTNHTYYKFAQTEYVDMYNYSGESSIQSAILKYGADAAKTI
-415 GGQNYYKTSTVTYH
+415 GVGDRLITGISSDGTLQTS
-429 DTYNYLPGL
+429 
-438 MGYIDSGDISQGF
+438 
-451 TTETLKYVCECG
+451 ETN
-463 YVYTG
+463 
-468 TSFDSLDNSYTC
+468 NSTHL
-480 PNCGK
+480 
-485 SKSAFTK
+485 
-492 TINVP
+492 
-497 SKMAQDIDI
+497 Q
-506 NYASGIKQVIVGS
+506 YASGIKTVTVNETTFNIW
-519 KYREEDA
+519 DA
-526 DDTTGGTLAAVFNL
+526 TDRAKTKAITVENDDG
-540 YDANSYGENHGKGI
+540 
-554 YVEGQLVGWA
+554 
-564 VVTKTNRAE
+564 VT
-573 VVVKTYMYTNARVA
+573 VVVGYAKVNYINRGRVA
-587 TQVMDYGFSSNRW
+587 VMIYMIANGTVQTSVGDYGGISSKSR
-600 NIEYSGIDTTAPD
+600 IEFSGIDTTSPD
-613 DNVNSGTNVSLD
+613 DSVNSGTNVSLD
-625 KFVGANAQDLA
+625 NYIKSSSSDLA
-636 WLRQNKIVA
+636 WFRQNKIVA

-650 INEDDTAAGYSP
+650 VNEDDTAAGYSP
-662 YIWFYTVNREDS
+662 YLWFYTVNRADS
-674 LAELN
+674 LADLN
-679 NIAITQFADY
+679 GIAVTQFADY
-689 AAVKAA
+689 NAVKAA

-716 AKAYGGGEQGNPA
+716 AKAYGGADQGNPA

-774 YSFDKNGVQTT
+774 YSFNKNGVQTT

-838 SYIAGIANYIT
+838 SYVAGIANYIT
-849 SASGTATTAVGNDIT
+849 SASGTATTAVSNDIT

-887 TIPAP
+887 TIPTP

-1153 FENYTQNQVW
+1153 LENYTQNQVW

-1193 DLEKSNRFELSARK
+1193 DLEKSNRFEFSARK

-1367 VVNLVLKDVTLA
+1367 FVNLVLKDVTLA

-1416 RRQVTIDAWSASKAF
+1416 RRQVTIDAWSASKDF

-1444 AQFAGLYKSAN
+1444 SQFAGLYKSAN
-1455 EIVADVFSAYNPVTD
+1455 EIVADVFSAYKPVTD

-1483 SISRESAEGVGQYDF
+1483 SITRESAEGVGQYDF

-1545 VESEIGKIAPAYKI
+1545 VESEIGKIAPTYKI

-1584 QIADLT
+1584 KIAELT

-1715 VEPVTVTINPASIVV
+1715 VEPVTVTINPATIVV

-1909 IRSIVFDAF
+1909 IRSIVFDTF

-1937 NSTQVNGSAAK
+1937 NSTQVNGSAAN

-2131 EGDTAQTIGLKL
+2131 EGDTAQTVGLKI

-2224 TNLEEELKK
+2224 TNLEKELKK

-2421 NIKARPVLVS
+2421 NIEARPVLVS

-2830 QAYASFAATTPEAG
+2830 QAYVSFAATTPEAG

-3016 DGQIRTIFDIAGTN
+3016 DGQVRTIFDIAGTN
-3030 AKFDTATLEIVLP
+3030 AKFDTATLDIVLP

-3113 YINANGQFVARKDV
+3113 YINANGKFVARKDV

-3187 YNLVKNA
+3187 YKLVKNA

-3434 LVLLSNTSTTVTVAL
+3434 LVLLSNTPTTVTVAL

>member
-1 MYKNLRAHTRYESV
+1 
-15 HAHNT
+15 
-20 KPEVDIMR
+20 MR

-48 FTLVFAVA
+48 FTLVFAFALSTNNSQVA
-56 ISVTPDGYFNSA
+56 SAYTVEKQKKADDATLGSPSAFFGDNGELTGMHFGYPGLSA
-68 KALNPDGDTSGLVR
+68 NTQTWTFTETYNTVVPSLGNHQIFKLKGDTTMYTHVGDANHWLWGVSNGMAAAEVHGVMNFNLSGFVEQMIQNDNVTVKAKVTANIGAKEGESTPWIDYVNNLFYSAVAVPAGKELTGGLSYDLR
-82 VYQKDAY
+82 NNKSVSGQDKTGFIAGYQKSDKKGAQDRTSNEVTLTKETPGLGFALGCGWGQQAGSYDHHVYMSNIRVTFTITFNNVTDGAGLNIGDNAAPVASSTYGIQNSYQQGTSGSGYAPYLTDA
-89 LNTSTLVNPDD
+89 
-100 YALSAFKTDFESIMG
+100 
-115 YGKNANNSKT
+115 KNAP
-125 EWSIGDVT
+125 
-133 FNKYVFGMKNIT
+133 
-145 YNSEKGK
+145 
-152 IKSQD
+152 
-157 SEEEDKTVGVYPLAG
+157 VY
-172 GGAKMSFYIDAG
+172 Y
-184 LFGADSISAVLNVV
+184 DSIKN
-198 LPEYLQSLI
+198 
-207 STNDEYSLQFDAQ
+207 
-220 IDVSKGDNLVNV
+220 
-232 SAQNYQRARA
+232 
-242 KIATAPETL
+242 
-251 SAVDENHIQ
+251 
-260 YTGANK
+260 
-266 AGDVKDS
+266 
-273 QYGYQSNTTSNGSW
+273 
-287 SGSTLSFTGI
+287 
-297 VANSANPYIYFCIG
+297 
-311 IGESDGTCTVSFRN
+311 
-325 LKFTNVKLVRE
+325 NVKL
-336 VKADSDSIERVDGAA
+336 DSIVDGA
-351 PVNKAQFD
+351 
-359 NTVQDSFYPYNT
+359 
-371 NASTA
+371 
-376 GGWAVWHDNITS
+376 
-388 QLSKKIDNVTYGN
+388 
-401 GKLQSYTNSPIATI
+401 GKMQSYTNASLGQISADGANHSYYKFAQTEYVDMYNYSGESSIQSAILKYGADAAKTI
-415 GGQNYYKTSTVTYH
+415 GVGDRLITGISSDGTLQTS
-429 DTYNYLPGL
+429 
-438 MGYIDSGDISQGF
+438 
-451 TTETLKYVCECG
+451 ETN
-463 YVYTG
+463 
-468 TSFDSLDNSYTC
+468 NSTHL
-480 PNCGK
+480 
-485 SKSAFTK
+485 
-492 TINVP
+492 
-497 SKMAQDIDI
+497 Q
-506 NYASGIKQVIVGS
+506 YASGIKTVTVNETTFNIW
-519 KYREEDA
+519 DA
-526 DDTTGGTLAAVFNL
+526 TDRAKTKAITVENDDGV
-540 YDANSYGENHGKGI
+540 
-554 YVEGQLVGWA
+554 A
-564 VVTKTNRAE
+564 VVVGYAKVNYINRG
-573 VVVKTYMYTNARVA
+573 RVA
-587 TQVMDYGFSSNRW
+587 VMIYMIANGTVQTSVGDYGGISSKSR
-600 NIEYSGIDTTAPD
+600 IEFSGIDTTSPD
-613 DNVNSGTNVSLD
+613 DSVNGGTNVSLD
-625 KFVGANAQDLA
+625 NYIKSSSSDLA
-636 WLRQNKIVA
+636 WFRKNKIVA

-650 INEDDTAAGYSP
+650 VNEDDTAAGYSP
-662 YIWFYTVNREDS
+662 YIWFYTVNRADS

-701 LGEISSFTYDFANGV
+701 YGEISSFTYDFANGV

-838 SYIAGIANYIT
+838 SYVAGIANYIT
-849 SASGTATTAVGNDIT
+849 SASGTATTAVSNDIT

-874 AYAVEGG
+874 AYAVDEGG

-887 TIPAP
+887 TIPTP

-1036 YIMVTGDALDGD
+1036 YIMATGDALDGD

-1153 FENYTQNQVW
+1153 LENYTQNQVW

-1193 DLEKSNRFELSARK
+1193 DLEKSNKFELSARK

-1306 ETNDAGEQVFAPVR
+1306 ETNDAGEQLFEAR
-1320 YDVIKGKAVI
+1320 AYNIIRGKAVI
-1330 TVKSSTSKFGEPAS
+1330 TVKPSTSKFGESAEN
-1344 SVLGMLDFDVT
+1344 VLAMLDFDVT
-1355 GIDKAQ
+1355 GIDKAK

-1367 VVNLVLKDVTLA
+1367 SVNLVLKEATPA
-1379 SGETYRVGNYAIVNQ
+1379 AGETFNVGNYTIVNGND
-1394 SSDYSAAT
+1394 DYSAAT

-1455 EIVADVFSAYNPVTD
+1455 EIVADVFSAYKPVTD

-1545 VESEIGKIAPAYKI
+1545 VESEISKIAPTYKI

-1571 ALFANGAQLSLGA
+1571 ALFANGAKLSLGA
-1584 QIADLT
+1584 KIAELT
-1590 DENYSAA
+1590 EEDYSAV
-1597 YKYAILLGGNLDDGN
+1597 YKYAIVLGGTLDDGN

-1646 VYGFVWSENT
+1646 VYGFVWGENT

-1687 ILDAGKRVLSISGA
+1687 ILDAGKRILSISGA

-1715 VEPVTVTINPASIVV
+1715 VEPVTVTINPATIVV

-1747 YGIGFDVTSVG
+1747 YGIGFDVASVG
-1758 GQAIAKDGNY
+1758 GQAIAKDGSY

-1826 PFSTQNSNFK
+1826 PFSTKNSNFK

-1870 KTDVFYNGANLYD
+1870 KTDVFYNGTNLYD

-1909 IRSIVFDAF
+1909 IRSIVFDTF

-2070 DENAVYNNRKGIKI
+2070 DENAMYNNRKGIKI

-2131 EGDTAQTIGLKL
+2131 EGDTAQTVGLKL

-2421 NIKARPVLVS
+2421 NIEARPVLVS

-2466 IQTKNGS
+2466 IQTKNGA

-2558 ILKNDT
+2558 ILKNDM

-2788 ATLLAGVSYDLA
+2788 AMLLAGVSYDLA

-2830 QAYASFAATTPEAG
+2830 QAYVSFAATTPEAG

-2902 GDVMSADGK
+2902 GEVMSADGK

-2932 QSVNTLFAKDRTNFF
+2932 QSVNTLFANDRTNFF

-3007 IDTISARDN
+3007 IDTISSRDN

-3172 AGGEN
+3172 AGGAN

-3353 LELTTKSLASSDGS
+3353 LELTAKSLASSDGS

-3434 LVLLSNTSTTVTVAL
+3434 LVLLSNTPTTVTVAL

-3494 FVDVNHQSLDAWKI
+3494 FVDVNHQSLDAWKS

>member
-1 MYKNLRAHTRYESV
+1 
-15 HAHNT
+15 
-20 KPEVDIMR
+20 MR
-28 NGNKTRQLLSLARI
+28 NGNQSRQLLSLARI

-48 FTLVFAVA
+48 FTLVFA
-56 ISVTPDGYFNSA
+56 F
-68 KALNPDGDTSGLVR
+68 
-82 VYQKDAY
+82 
-89 LNTSTLVNPDD
+89 
-100 YALSAFKTDFESIMG
+100 ALSASVSQVASAYDVVEQEKDDDATLGSPSAFFGDNGELTGMHFGYPGLSANTQTWTFTETYNTVVPSTGNHQIFKLKGNTKMYTHVGDANHWLWGVSNGMAAAEVHGAMNFNLSGFVAQMIQNDNVTVKAKVTANIGAKEGDSTLLVSYVNNLFYSAVAVPAGKELTGGLSYDLRNNKSESGQDKTGFIVGYQNSDKKGAQDRTSNEVTLTKETPGLGFALGCGWRQQVGSYDHHVYMSNIRVTFTITFNNVTDGSGLNIGDNAAPVASSTYGIQNSYQQGTSGSG
-115 YGKNANNSKT
+115 YAPYLTDAKNAP
-125 EWSIGDVT
+125 
-133 FNKYVFGMKNIT
+133 
-145 YNSEKGK
+145 
-152 IKSQD
+152 
-157 SEEEDKTVGVYPLAG
+157 VY
-172 GGAKMSFYIDAG
+172 Y
-184 LFGADSISAVLNVV
+184 DSIKN
-198 LPEYLQSLI
+198 
-207 STNDEYSLQFDAQ
+207 
-220 IDVSKGDNLVNV
+220 
-232 SAQNYQRARA
+232 
-242 KIATAPETL
+242 
-251 SAVDENHIQ
+251 
-260 YTGANK
+260 
-266 AGDVKDS
+266 
-273 QYGYQSNTTSNGSW
+273 
-287 SGSTLSFTGI
+287 
-297 VANSANPYIYFCIG
+297 
-311 IGESDGTCTVSFRN
+311 
-325 LKFTNVKLVRE
+325 NVKL
-336 VKADSDSIERVDGAA
+336 DSIVDGA
-351 PVNKAQFD
+351 
-359 NTVQDSFYPYNT
+359 
-371 NASTA
+371 
-376 GGWAVWHDNITS
+376 
-388 QLSKKIDNVTYGN
+388 
-401 GKLQSYTNSPIATI
+401 GKMQSYTNASLGQISADGANHSYYKFAQTEYVDMYNYSGESSIQSAILKYGADAAKTI
-415 GGQNYYKTSTVTYH
+415 GVGDRLITGISSDGTLQTSET
-429 DTYNYLPGL
+429 N
-438 MGYIDSGDISQGF
+438 DSTHLQ
-451 TTETLKYVCECG
+451 
-463 YVYTG
+463 
-468 TSFDSLDNSYTC
+468 
-480 PNCGK
+480 
-485 SKSAFTK
+485 
-492 TINVP
+492 
-497 SKMAQDIDI
+497 
-506 NYASGIKQVIVGS
+506 YASGIKTVTVNETTFNIW
-519 KYREEDA
+519 DA
-526 DDTTGGTLAAVFNL
+526 TDRAKTKAITVENDDG
-540 YDANSYGENHGKGI
+540 
-554 YVEGQLVGWA
+554 
-564 VVTKTNRAE
+564 VT
-573 VVVKTYMYTNARVA
+573 VVVGYAKVNYINRGRVA
-587 TQVMDYGFSSNRW
+587 VMIYMIANGTVQTSVGDYGGISSKSR
-600 NIEYSGIDTTAPD
+600 IEFSGIDTTSPD
-613 DNVNSGTNVSLD
+613 DSVNGGTNVSLD
-625 KFVGANAQDLA
+625 NYIKSSSSDLA
-636 WLRQNKIVA
+636 WFRQNKIVA

-662 YIWFYTVNREDS
+662 YLWFYTVNREDS

-701 LGEISSFTYDFANGV
+701 YGEISSFTYDFANGV
-716 AKAYGGGEQGNPA
+716 AKAYGGADQGNPA

-849 SASGTATTAVGNDIT
+849 SASGTATTAVSNDIT

-874 AYAVEGG
+874 AYAVDEGG

-887 TIPAP
+887 TIPTP

-1036 YIMVTGDALDGD
+1036 YIMATGDALDGD

-1091 NYSVSASVK
+1091 NYSVAASVK

-1113 FTNAEGVAVTTIK
+1113 FTNAEGVAVTTSK

-1153 FENYTQNQVW
+1153 LENYTQNQVW

-1182 RVTLDDFNNLT
+1182 QVTLDDFNNLT
-1193 DLEKSNRFELSARK
+1193 DLEKSNKFELSARK

-1367 VVNLVLKDVTLA
+1367 FVNLVLKDVTLA

-1455 EIVADVFSAYNPVTD
+1455 EIVADVFSAYKPVTD

-1545 VESEIGKIAPAYKI
+1545 VESEISKIAPAYKI

-1571 ALFANGAQLSLGA
+1571 ALFANGAKLSLGA
-1584 QIADLT
+1584 QIAELT
-1590 DENYSAA
+1590 EEEDYSAV
-1597 YKYAILLGGNLDDGN
+1597 YKYAIVLGGTLDDGN

-1646 VYGFVWSENT
+1646 VYGFVWGENT

-1687 ILDAGKRVLSISGA
+1687 ILDAGKRILSISGA

-1715 VEPVTVTINPASIVV
+1715 VEPVTVTINPATIVV
-1730 KPTAQNLSK
+1730 KPTAQNFSK

-1747 YGIGFDVTSVG
+1747 YGIGFDVASVG
-1758 GQAIAKDGNY
+1758 GQAIAKDGSY

-1870 KTDVFYNGANLYD
+1870 KTDVFYNGTNLYD

-1965 NIDGKGNIIISAGI
+1965 NIDGKGNIIISAGV

-2070 DENAVYNNRKGIKI
+2070 DENAMYNNRKGIKI

-2154 HSVRVSGYSV
+2154 HTVTVSGYSV

-2198 ADKTYDGTSNVVVDN
+2198 ADKTYDGTSNVVADN

-2421 NIKARPVLVS
+2421 NIEARPVLVS

-2466 IQTKNGS
+2466 IQTKNGA

-2830 QAYASFAATTPEAG
+2830 QAYVSFAATTPEAG

-3016 DGQIRTIFDIAGTN
+3016 DGQVRTIFDIAGAN

-3187 YNLVKNA
+3187 YNLVKDA

-3260 LSSDGYAMSEEMID
+3260 FSSDGYAMSEEMID

-3353 LELTTKSLASSDGS
+3353 LELTAKSLASSDGS

-3434 LVLLSNTSTTVTVAL
+3434 LVLLSNTPTTVTVAL
-3449 PESVKNLN
+3449 PESVNNLN

>member
-1 MYKNLRAHTRYESV
+1 
-15 HAHNT
+15 
-20 KPEVDIMR
+20 MR

-56 ISVTPDGYFNSA
+56 LSN
-68 KALNPDGDTSGLVR
+68 
-82 VYQKDAY
+82 DAIGGIANAY
-89 LNTSTLVNPDD
+89 EVKEQDKPDD
-100 YALSAFKTDFESIMG
+100 ATLGVASAITGDHGELTGVNFG
-115 YGKNANNSKT
+115 YPGTGTQTTWTFT
-125 EWSIGDVT
+125 ETYDTVVPSTSNHQIYKKKGNTVMYTHIGDA
-133 FNKYVFGMKNIT
+133 NHWYW
-145 YNSEKGK
+145 
-152 IKSQD
+152 
-157 SEEEDKTVGVYPLAG
+157 GV
-172 GGAKMSFYIDAG
+172 
-184 LFGADSISAVLNVV
+184 
-198 LPEYLQSLI
+198 
-207 STNDEYSLQFDAQ
+207 
-220 IDVSKGDNLVNV
+220 
-232 SAQNYQRARA
+232 
-242 KIATAPETL
+242 
-251 SAVDENHIQ
+251 
-260 YTGANK
+260 
-266 AGDVKDS
+266 
-273 QYGYQSNTTSNGSW
+273 
-287 SGSTLSFTGI
+287 
-297 VANSANPYIYFCIG
+297 
-311 IGESDGTCTVSFRN
+311 SDGQAGA
-325 LKFTNVKLVRE
+325 E
-336 VKADSDSIERVDGAA
+336 VHGVINFDLSGFV
-351 PVNKAQFD
+351 AQMIQ
-359 NTVQDSFYPYNT
+359 N
-371 NASTA
+371 
-376 GGWAVWHDNITS
+376 
-388 QLSKKIDNVTYGN
+388 DNVTVKAKVTANIGARDGSVAGANYVNKLFYSALGVPAGKKMTGGLSFDIRNNDNVSGEDKSGFTSGYQNSSSKGAQDRTSNEVTLDKNTPGLAFALGCGWGQQWSPQDHYVYMSNIRVVFTITFNNVTDSASLNIGDNAAPIASSAYGIQN
-401 GKLQSYTNSPIATI
+401 GYVQGTSGSGYAPYLTDAKNASVYYDSIAKNIKLDNVTDGAGKMQSYTNTGLGQISADGTNHTYYKFAQTEYVDMYNYSGESSIQSAILKYGADAAKTI
-415 GGQNYYKTSTVTYH
+415 GVGDRLITGISSDGTLQTSET
-429 DTYNYLPGL
+429 N
-438 MGYIDSGDISQGF
+438 DSTHLQ
-451 TTETLKYVCECG
+451 
-463 YVYTG
+463 
-468 TSFDSLDNSYTC
+468 
-480 PNCGK
+480 
-485 SKSAFTK
+485 
-492 TINVP
+492 
-497 SKMAQDIDI
+497 
-506 NYASGIKQVIVGS
+506 YASGIKTVTVNETTFNIW
-519 KYREEDA
+519 DA
-526 DDTTGGTLAAVFNL
+526 TDRAKTKAITVENDDGV
-540 YDANSYGENHGKGI
+540 
-554 YVEGQLVGWA
+554 A
-564 VVTKTNRAE
+564 VVVGYAKVNYINRG
-573 VVVKTYMYTNARVA
+573 RVA
-587 TQVMDYGFSSNRW
+587 VMIYMIANGTVQTSVGDYGGISSKSR
-600 NIEYSGIDTTAPD
+600 IEFSGIDTTSPD
-613 DNVNSGTNVSLD
+613 DSVNGGTNVSLD
-625 KFVGANAQDLA
+625 NYIKSSSSDLA
-636 WLRQNKIVA
+636 WFRQNKIVA

-650 INEDDTAAGYSP
+650 VNEDDTAAGYSP
-662 YIWFYTVNREDS
+662 YIWFYTVNRADS
-674 LAELN
+674 LAALN

-701 LGEISSFTYDFANGV
+701 YGEISSFTYDFANGV
-716 AKAYGGGEQGNPA
+716 AKAYGGADQGNPA

-766 DRPEYTVD
+766 DRPDYTVD

-838 SYIAGIANYIT
+838 SYVAGIVDYIT
-849 SASGTATTAVGNDIT
+849 SASGTATTAVSNDIT

-939 GIAPTVPLFEDE
+939 GIAPTFPLFEDE

-965 SRNWFT
+965 LRNWFT

-1153 FENYTQNQVW
+1153 LENYTQNQVW

-1193 DLEKSNRFELSARK
+1193 DLEKSNKFELSARK

-1306 ETNDAGEQVFAPVR
+1306 ETNDAGEQVFAAVR

-1367 VVNLVLKDVTLA
+1367 FVNLVLKDVTLA

-1505 DIDSNYSIVVQ
+1505 DIDSNYSIIVQ

-1545 VESEIGKIAPAYKI
+1545 VESEIGKIAPTYKI

-1584 QIADLT
+1584 QIAELT

-1715 VEPVTVTINPASIVV
+1715 VEPVTVTINPATIVV

-1747 YGIGFDVTSVG
+1747 YGIGFDVASVG

-1909 IRSIVFDAF
+1909 IRSIVFDTF

-1948 DTVAIDDS
+1948 DIVAIDDS

-2104 TLDAVDRDYNKKT
+2104 TLDAVDRDYNKQT

-2421 NIKARPVLVS
+2421 NIEARPVLVS

-2830 QAYASFAATTPEAG
+2830 QAYVSFAATTPEAG

-3016 DGQIRTIFDIAGTN
+3016 DGQVRTIFDIAGTN
-3030 AKFDTATLEIVLP
+3030 AKFDTATLDIVLP

-3434 LVLLSNTSTTVTVAL
+3434 LVLLSNTPTTVTVAL

>member
-1 MYKNLRAHTRYESV
+1 
-15 HAHNT
+15 
-20 KPEVDIMR
+20 MR

-56 ISVTPDGYFNSA
+56 LSNDAIGGIATAAESE
-68 KALNPDGDTSGLVR
+68 KDGDATFGAGVSILGDHGELTGVDFGYPGIGTQTTWTYTETFNTVVSSTTNIQVYKETGDTKMFIEEGASGTWQFGVSNAYKAAQCHGVINFGTSKFVDQMIQNDNVVVTASITFSLG
-82 VYQKDAY
+82 
-89 LNTSTLVNPDD
+89 
-100 YALSAFKTDFESIMG
+100 ALSSNF
-115 YGKNANNSKT
+115 NNKFYSAVVGPEALTAQKSYNLRR
-125 EWSIGDVT
+125 EKDGDS
-133 FNKYVFGMKNIT
+133 NYT
-145 YNSEKGK
+145 YNYKSSSKEAAETFTTDAVTLSPGK
-152 IKSQD
+152 SN
-157 SEEEDKTVGVYPLAG
+157 LAL
-172 GGAKMSFYIDAG
+172 ATG
-184 LFGADSISAVLNVV
+184 LGWSISAVPPYTPKRGLEIKNIQIKYTITFNNVTDGSGLN
-198 LPEYLQSLI
+198 I
-207 STNDEYSLQFDAQ
+207 
-220 IDVSKGDNLVNV
+220 GDNAAPVA
-232 SAQNYQRARA
+232 SSTYGIQNSYQQG
-242 KIATAPETL
+242 T
-251 SAVDENHIQ
+251 
-260 YTGANK
+260 
-266 AGDVKDS
+266 
-273 QYGYQSNTTSNGSW
+273 
-287 SGSTLSFTGI
+287 SGSGY
-297 VANSANPYIYFCIG
+297 APYLTDAKNAPVYYDSIK
-311 IGESDGTCTVSFRN
+311 N
-325 LKFTNVKLVRE
+325 NVKL
-336 VKADSDSIERVDGAA
+336 DSI
-351 PVNKAQFD
+351 VN
-359 NTVQDSFYPYNT
+359 
-371 NASTA
+371 
-376 GGWAVWHDNITS
+376 GE
-388 QLSKKIDNVTYGN
+388 
-401 GKLQSYTNSPIATI
+401 GKMQSYTNASLGQISADGANHSYYKFAQTEYVDMYNYSGESSIQSAILKYGADAAKTI
-415 GGQNYYKTSTVTYH
+415 GVGDRLITGISSDGTLQTS
-429 DTYNYLPGL
+429 
-438 MGYIDSGDISQGF
+438 
-451 TTETLKYVCECG
+451 ETN
-463 YVYTG
+463 
-468 TSFDSLDNSYTC
+468 NSTHL
-480 PNCGK
+480 
-485 SKSAFTK
+485 
-492 TINVP
+492 
-497 SKMAQDIDI
+497 Q
-506 NYASGIKQVIVGS
+506 YASGIKTVTVNETTFNIW
-519 KYREEDA
+519 DA
-526 DDTTGGTLAAVFNL
+526 TDRAKTKAITVENDDG
-540 YDANSYGENHGKGI
+540 
-554 YVEGQLVGWA
+554 
-564 VVTKTNRAE
+564 VT
-573 VVVKTYMYTNARVA
+573 VVVGYAKVNYINRGRVA
-587 TQVMDYGFSSNRW
+587 VMIYMIANGTVQTSVGDYGGISSKSR
-600 NIEYSGIDTTAPD
+600 IEFSGIDTTSPD
-613 DNVNSGTNVSLD
+613 DSVNGGTNVSLD
-625 KFVGANAQDLA
+625 NYIKSSSSDLA
-636 WLRQNKIVA
+636 WFRQNKITA
-645 DGSIN
+645 DGSIE
-650 INEDDTAAGYSP
+650 ISEDDTAAGYSP
-662 YIWFYTVNREDS
+662 YLWFYTVNRADR
-674 LAELN
+674 LADLN
-679 NIAITQFADY
+679 GIAVTQFADY
-689 AAVKAA
+689 NAVKAA

-838 SYIAGIANYIT
+838 SYVAGIANYIT
-849 SASGTATTAVGNDIT
+849 SASGAATMAVSNDIT

-874 AYAVEGG
+874 AYAVDEGG

-887 TIPAP
+887 TIPTP

-965 SRNWFT
+965 LRNWFT

-1036 YIMVTGDALDGD
+1036 YIMATGDALDGD

-1193 DLEKSNRFELSARK
+1193 DLEKSNKFELSARK

-1272 SDGNPVFFVPTKVGS
+1272 SDGSPVFFVPTKVGS

-1367 VVNLVLKDVTLA
+1367 FVNLVLKDVTLA

-1545 VESEIGKIAPAYKI
+1545 VESEISKIAPAYKI

-1571 ALFANGAQLSLGA
+1571 ALFANGAKLSLGA
-1584 QIADLT
+1584 KIAELT
-1590 DENYSAA
+1590 EEDYSAV
-1597 YKYAILLGGNLDDGN
+1597 YKYAIVLGGTLDDGN

-1646 VYGFVWSENT
+1646 VYGFVWGENT

-1687 ILDAGKRVLSISGA
+1687 ILDAGKRILSISGA

-1715 VEPVTVTINPASIVV
+1715 VEPVTVTINPATIVV
-1730 KPTAQNLSK
+1730 KPTAQNFSK

-1747 YGIGFDVTSVG
+1747 YGIGFDVASVG
-1758 GQAIAKDGNY
+1758 GQAIAKDGSY

-1870 KTDVFYNGANLYD
+1870 KTDVFYNGTNLYD

-1909 IRSIVFDAF
+1909 IRSIVFDTF

-2070 DENAVYNNRKGIKI
+2070 DENAMYNNRKGIKI

-2131 EGDTAQTIGLKL
+2131 EGDTAQTVGLEL
-2143 AGKAAN
+2143 TGKAAN

-2154 HSVRVSGYSV
+2154 HTVTVSGYSV

-2421 NIKARPVLVS
+2421 NIEARPVLVS

-2466 IQTKNGS
+2466 IQTKNGA

-2544 IAEYWYALETTDKY
+2544 IAEYWYVLETTDKY

-2830 QAYASFAATTPEAG
+2830 QAYVSFAATTPEAG

-3007 IDTISARDN
+3007 IDTISSRDN
-3016 DGQIRTIFDIAGTN
+3016 DGQVRTIFDIAGTN
-3030 AKFDTATLEIVLP
+3030 AKFDTATLDIVLP

-3172 AGGEN
+3172 AGGAN

-3353 LELTTKSLASSDGS
+3353 LELTAKSLASSDGS

-3404 QYVAAMS
+3404 QYGAAMS

-3434 LVLLSNTSTTVTVAL
+3434 LVLLSNTPTTVTVAL

>member
-1 MYKNLRAHTRYESV
+1 
-15 HAHNT
+15 
-20 KPEVDIMR
+20 MR

-48 FTLVFAVA
+48 FTLVFA
-56 ISVTPDGYFNSA
+56 F
-68 KALNPDGDTSGLVR
+68 
-82 VYQKDAY
+82 
-89 LNTSTLVNPDD
+89 
-100 YALSAFKTDFESIMG
+100 ALSASVSQVASAYDVVEQEKDDDATLGSPSAFFGDNGELTGMHFGYPGLSANTQTWTFTETYNTVVPSTGNHQIFKLKGNTKMYTHVGDANHWLWGVSNGMAAAEVHGAMNFNLSGFVAQMIQNDNVTVKAKVTANIGAKEGNSPPLISYVNNLFYSAVAVPAGKELTGGLSYDLRNNKSESGQDKTGFIAGYQNSDKKGAQDRTSNEVTLTKETPGLGFALGCGWRQQVGSYDHHVYMSNIRVTFTITFNNVTDGSGLNIGDNAAPVASSTYGIQNSYQQGTSGSG
-115 YGKNANNSKT
+115 YAPYLTDAKNAP
-125 EWSIGDVT
+125 
-133 FNKYVFGMKNIT
+133 
-145 YNSEKGK
+145 
-152 IKSQD
+152 
-157 SEEEDKTVGVYPLAG
+157 VY
-172 GGAKMSFYIDAG
+172 Y
-184 LFGADSISAVLNVV
+184 DSIKN
-198 LPEYLQSLI
+198 
-207 STNDEYSLQFDAQ
+207 
-220 IDVSKGDNLVNV
+220 
-232 SAQNYQRARA
+232 
-242 KIATAPETL
+242 
-251 SAVDENHIQ
+251 
-260 YTGANK
+260 
-266 AGDVKDS
+266 
-273 QYGYQSNTTSNGSW
+273 
-287 SGSTLSFTGI
+287 
-297 VANSANPYIYFCIG
+297 
-311 IGESDGTCTVSFRN
+311 
-325 LKFTNVKLVRE
+325 NVKL
-336 VKADSDSIERVDGAA
+336 DSIVDGA
-351 PVNKAQFD
+351 
-359 NTVQDSFYPYNT
+359 
-371 NASTA
+371 
-376 GGWAVWHDNITS
+376 
-388 QLSKKIDNVTYGN
+388 
-401 GKLQSYTNSPIATI
+401 GKMQSYTNASLGQISADGANHSYYKFAQTEYVDMYNYSGESSIQSAILKYGADAAKTI
-415 GGQNYYKTSTVTYH
+415 GVGDRLITGISSDGTLQTSET
-429 DTYNYLPGL
+429 N
-438 MGYIDSGDISQGF
+438 DSTHLQ
-451 TTETLKYVCECG
+451 
-463 YVYTG
+463 
-468 TSFDSLDNSYTC
+468 
-480 PNCGK
+480 
-485 SKSAFTK
+485 
-492 TINVP
+492 
-497 SKMAQDIDI
+497 
-506 NYASGIKQVIVGS
+506 YASGIKTVTVNETTFNIW
-519 KYREEDA
+519 DA
-526 DDTTGGTLAAVFNL
+526 TDRAKTKAITVENDDG
-540 YDANSYGENHGKGI
+540 
-554 YVEGQLVGWA
+554 
-564 VVTKTNRAE
+564 VT
-573 VVVKTYMYTNARVA
+573 VVVGYAKVNYINRGRVA
-587 TQVMDYGFSSNRW
+587 VMIYMIANGTVQTSVGDYGGISSKSR
-600 NIEYSGIDTTAPD
+600 IEFSGIDTTSPD
-613 DNVNSGTNVSLD
+613 DSVNGGTNVSLD
-625 KFVGANAQDLA
+625 NYIKSSSSDLA
-636 WLRQNKIVA
+636 WFRQNKIVA

-662 YIWFYTVNREDS
+662 YLWFYTVNREDS

-701 LGEISSFTYDFANGV
+701 YGEISSFTYDFANGV
-716 AKAYGGGEQGNPA
+716 AKAYGGADQGNPA

-849 SASGTATTAVGNDIT
+849 SASGTATTAVSNDIT

-874 AYAVEGG
+874 AYAVDEGG

-887 TIPAP
+887 TIPTP

-965 SRNWFT
+965 LRNWFT

-1036 YIMVTGDALDGD
+1036 YIMTKGDALDGD

-1091 NYSVSASVK
+1091 NYSVAASVK

-1153 FENYTQNQVW
+1153 LENYTQNQVW
-1163 SGISNENAQ
+1163 SGISNDNAQ

-1182 RVTLDDFNNLT
+1182 QVTLDDFNNLT

-1306 ETNDAGEQVFAPVR
+1306 KTNDAGEQVFAPVR

-1367 VVNLVLKDVTLA
+1367 FVNLVLKDVTLA

-1455 EIVADVFSAYNPVTD
+1455 EIVADVFSAYKPVTD

-1545 VESEIGKIAPAYKI
+1545 VESEISKIAPAYKI

-1571 ALFANGAQLSLGA
+1571 ALFANGAKLSLGA
-1584 QIADLT
+1584 QIAELT
-1590 DENYSAA
+1590 EEEDYSAV
-1597 YKYAILLGGNLDDGN
+1597 YKYAIVLGGTLDDGN

-1646 VYGFVWSENT
+1646 VYGFVWGENT

-1715 VEPVTVTINPASIVV
+1715 VEPVTVTINPATIVV

-1747 YGIGFDVTSVG
+1747 YGIGFDVASVG
-1758 GQAIAKDGNY
+1758 GQAIAKDGSY
-1768 ANVAYNDILAQ
+1768 ANVAYDDILAQ

-1909 IRSIVFDAF
+1909 IRSIVFDTF

-1937 NSTQVNGSAAK
+1937 NSTQVNGSSAK

-2070 DENAVYNNRKGIKI
+2070 DENAMYNNRKGIKI

-2104 TLDAVDRDYNKKT
+2104 TLDAVDRDYNKQT

-2198 ADKTYDGTSNVVVDN
+2198 ADKTYDGTSNVVADN

-2421 NIKARPVLVS
+2421 NIEARPVLVS

-2466 IQTKNGS
+2466 IQTKNGA

-2830 QAYASFAATTPEAG
+2830 QAYVSFAATTPEAG

-3016 DGQIRTIFDIAGTN
+3016 DGQVRTIFDIAGAN

-3187 YNLVKNA
+3187 YNLVKDA

-3260 LSSDGYAMSEEMID
+3260 FSSDGYAMSEEMID

-3353 LELTTKSLASSDGS
+3353 LELTAKSLASSDGS

-3434 LVLLSNTSTTVTVAL
+3434 LVLLSNTPTTVTVAL

>member
-1 MYKNLRAHTRYESV
+1 
-15 HAHNT
+15 
-20 KPEVDIMR
+20 MR

-56 ISVTPDGYFNSA
+56 LSN
-68 KALNPDGDTSGLVR
+68 
-82 VYQKDAY
+82 DAIGGIANAY
-89 LNTSTLVNPDD
+89 EVKEQDKPDD
-100 YALSAFKTDFESIMG
+100 ATLGVASAITGDHGELTGVNFG
-115 YGKNANNSKT
+115 YPGTGTQTTWTFT
-125 EWSIGDVT
+125 ETYDTVVPSTSNHQIYKKKGNTVMYTHIGDA
-133 FNKYVFGMKNIT
+133 NHWYW
-145 YNSEKGK
+145 
-152 IKSQD
+152 
-157 SEEEDKTVGVYPLAG
+157 GV
-172 GGAKMSFYIDAG
+172 
-184 LFGADSISAVLNVV
+184 
-198 LPEYLQSLI
+198 
-207 STNDEYSLQFDAQ
+207 
-220 IDVSKGDNLVNV
+220 
-232 SAQNYQRARA
+232 
-242 KIATAPETL
+242 
-251 SAVDENHIQ
+251 
-260 YTGANK
+260 
-266 AGDVKDS
+266 
-273 QYGYQSNTTSNGSW
+273 
-287 SGSTLSFTGI
+287 
-297 VANSANPYIYFCIG
+297 
-311 IGESDGTCTVSFRN
+311 SDGQAGA
-325 LKFTNVKLVRE
+325 E
-336 VKADSDSIERVDGAA
+336 VHGVINFDLSGFV
-351 PVNKAQFD
+351 AQMIQ
-359 NTVQDSFYPYNT
+359 N
-371 NASTA
+371 
-376 GGWAVWHDNITS
+376 
-388 QLSKKIDNVTYGN
+388 DNVTVKAKVTANIGARDGSVAGANYVNKLFYSALGVPAGKKMTGGLSFDIRNNDNVSGEDKSGFTSGYQNSSSKGAQDRTSNEVTLDKNTPGLAFALGCGWGQQWSPQDHYVYMSNIRVVFTITFNNVTDSASLNIGDNAAPIASSAYGIQN
-401 GKLQSYTNSPIATI
+401 GYVQGTSGSGYAPYLTDAKNASVYYDSIAKNIKLDNVTDGAGKMQSYTNTGLGQISADGTNHTYYKFAQTEYVDMYNYSGESSIQSAILKYGADAAKTI
-415 GGQNYYKTSTVTYH
+415 GVGDRLITGISSDGTLQTS
-429 DTYNYLPGL
+429 
-438 MGYIDSGDISQGF
+438 
-451 TTETLKYVCECG
+451 ETN
-463 YVYTG
+463 
-468 TSFDSLDNSYTC
+468 NSTHL
-480 PNCGK
+480 
-485 SKSAFTK
+485 
-492 TINVP
+492 
-497 SKMAQDIDI
+497 Q
-506 NYASGIKQVIVGS
+506 YASGIKTVTVNETTFNIW
-519 KYREEDA
+519 DA
-526 DDTTGGTLAAVFNL
+526 TDRAKTKAITVENDDG
-540 YDANSYGENHGKGI
+540 
-554 YVEGQLVGWA
+554 
-564 VVTKTNRAE
+564 VT
-573 VVVKTYMYTNARVA
+573 VVVGYAKVNYINRGRVA
-587 TQVMDYGFSSNRW
+587 VMIYMIANGTVQTSVGDYGGISSKSR
-600 NIEYSGIDTTAPD
+600 IEFSGIDTTSPD
-613 DNVNSGTNVSLD
+613 DSVNSGTNVSLD
-625 KFVGANAQDLA
+625 NYIKSSSSDLA
-636 WLRQNKIVA
+636 WFRQNKIVA

-650 INEDDTAAGYSP
+650 VNEDDTAAGYSP
-662 YIWFYTVNREDS
+662 YLWFYTVNRADS
-674 LAELN
+674 LADLN
-679 NIAITQFADY
+679 GIAVTQFADY
-689 AAVKAA
+689 NAVKAA

-774 YSFDKNGVQTT
+774 YSFNKNGVQTT

-838 SYIAGIANYIT
+838 SYVAGIVDYIT
-849 SASGTATTAVGNDIT
+849 SASGTATTAVSNDIT

-1193 DLEKSNRFELSARK
+1193 DLEKSNKFELSARK

-1361 MASENI
+1361 MASEKI
-1367 VVNLVLKDVTLA
+1367 FVNLVLKDVTLA

-1545 VESEIGKIAPAYKI
+1545 VESEISKIAPTYKI

-1571 ALFANGAQLSLGA
+1571 ALFTNGAKLSLGA
-1584 QIADLT
+1584 KIAELT

-1597 YKYAILLGGNLDDGN
+1597 YKYAIVLGGTLDDGN

-1715 VEPVTVTINPASIVV
+1715 VEPVTVTINPATIVV

-1909 IRSIVFDAF
+1909 TRSIVFDTF

-1937 NSTQVNGSAAK
+1937 NSTQVNGSAAN
-1948 DTVAIDDS
+1948 DTVAIDDN

-2104 TLDAVDRDYNKKT
+2104 TLDAVDRDYNKQT

-2154 HSVRVSGYSV
+2154 HTVTVSGYSV

-2421 NIKARPVLVS
+2421 NIEARPVLVS

-2830 QAYASFAATTPEAG
+2830 QAYVSFAATTPEAG

-3007 IDTISARDN
+3007 IDTISSRDN
-3016 DGQIRTIFDIAGTN
+3016 DGQVRTIFDIAGTN
-3030 AKFDTATLEIVLP
+3030 AKFDTATLDIVLP

-3113 YINANGQFVARKDV
+3113 YINANGKFVARKDV

-3194 DFTLTYQVLKDG
+3194 DFTLTHQVLKDG

-3378 ANRLEVKE
+3378 ANKLEVKE

-3434 LVLLSNTSTTVTVAL
+3434 LVLLSNTPTTVTVAL

>member
-1 MYKNLRAHTRYESV
+1 
-15 HAHNT
+15 
-20 KPEVDIMR
+20 MR

-56 ISVTPDGYFNSA
+56 LSTIGSIDMPGTSIAANEDDNEAKGGIVSVTADQGPLSAELFGFPGTDPTKKSWSATLTFNNTKFDSTNVSNFLSSGSA
-68 KALNPDGDTSGLVR
+68 NVGGVVGDTGSFRASEFDDMGNESSHGVGYAPYLYSAVNYTFSDFMVR
-82 VYQKDAY
+82 LMASSNYTVTAKM
-89 LNTSTLVNPDD
+89 TSTMNKHHGGTIANRKNGFALV
-100 YALSAFKTDFESIMG
+100 SA
-115 YGKNANNSKT
+115 
-125 EWSIGDVT
+125 
-133 FNKYVFGMKNIT
+133 
-145 YNSEKGK
+145 KGK
-152 IKSQD
+152 IKAQEKANENGD
-157 SEEEDKTVGVYPLAG
+157 NIDIEDGNVSWTTNSNNTGTFTATTGDATFSKEKQTMVMLWVSKSGTNMKNNYTISNISITFTITLNTSVADGDGFTLID
-172 GGAKMSFYIDAG
+172 GGAPVVSDSYNLANAYSEGTSGSGYAPMLTNAKNANVYY
-184 LFGADSISAVLNVV
+184 DSIA
-198 LPEYLQSLI
+198 
-207 STNDEYSLQFDAQ
+207 
-220 IDVSKGDNLVNV
+220 KGIKTDYVN
-232 SAQNYQRARA
+232 
-242 KIATAPETL
+242 
-251 SAVDENHIQ
+251 
-260 YTGANK
+260 
-266 AGDVKDS
+266 
-273 QYGYQSNTTSNGSW
+273 
-287 SGSTLSFTGI
+287 SGS
-297 VANSANPYIYFCIG
+297 
-311 IGESDGTCTVSFRN
+311 
-325 LKFTNVKLVRE
+325 
-336 VKADSDSIERVDGAA
+336 
-351 PVNKAQFD
+351 
-359 NTVQDSFYPYNT
+359 
-371 NASTA
+371 
-376 GGWAVWHDNITS
+376 
-388 QLSKKIDNVTYGN
+388 
-401 GKLQSYTNSPIATI
+401 GKLQSYVNKKLGTLNVSGTNVD
-415 GGQNYYKTSTVTYH
+415 YYKYAQTEFV
-429 DTYNYLPGL
+429 DTYNYTNTTIQNAFVELGMDAARYIGVGDRIL
-438 MGYIDSGDISQGF
+438 TGIDSTNGTPTWTN
-451 TTETLKYVCECG
+451 TTATEHLH
-463 YVYTG
+463 
-468 TSFDSLDNSYTC
+468 
-480 PNCGK
+480 
-485 SKSAFTK
+485 
-492 TINVP
+492 
-497 SKMAQDIDI
+497 
-506 NYASGIKQVIVGS
+506 YASGLKTVVINETTTFNMWDS
-519 KYREEDA
+519 SDYTKTKAITQED
-526 DDTTGGTLAAVFNL
+526 DNGTL
-540 YDANSYGENHGKGI
+540 
-554 YVEGQLVGWA
+554 
-564 VVTKTNRAE
+564 VTIGYAKVSKTNRGRL
-573 VVVKTYMYTNARVA
+573 VVMVYMITNGTVS
-587 TQVMDYGFSSNRW
+587 TKVTDYGGSPTTTR
-600 NIEYSGIDTTAPD
+600 IDVSGIDLTNPDEKVNGNTSISLENFITSNSSGLSTWYRRDDITAD
-613 DNVNSGTNVSLD
+613 AEIRID
-625 KFVGANAQDLA
+625 
-636 WLRQNKIVA
+636 
-645 DGSIN
+645 
-650 INEDDTAAGYSP
+650 EDDSAAGYSP
-662 YIWFYTVNREDS
+662 YLWFYTVNRADS
-674 LAELN
+674 LAALN
-679 NIAITQFADY
+679 DIAITQFADY

-701 LGEISSFTYDFANGV
+701 YGEISSFTYDFANGV
-716 AKAYGGGEQGNPA
+716 AKAYGGADQGNPA

-849 SASGTATTAVGNDIT
+849 SASGTATTAVSNDIT

-874 AYAVEGG
+874 AYAVDEGG

-887 TIPAP
+887 TIPTP

-1036 YIMVTGDALDGD
+1036 YIMATGDALDGD

-1091 NYSVSASVK
+1091 NYSVAASVK

-1153 FENYTQNQVW
+1153 LENYTQNQVW
-1163 SGISNENAQ
+1163 SGISNDNAQ

-1182 RVTLDDFNNLT
+1182 QVTLDDFNNLT
-1193 DLEKSNRFELSARK
+1193 DLEKSNKFELSARK

-1367 VVNLVLKDVTLA
+1367 FVNLVLKDVTLA

-1455 EIVADVFSAYNPVTD
+1455 EIVADVFSAYTPVTD

-1545 VESEIGKIAPAYKI
+1545 VESEISKIAPAYKI

-1571 ALFANGAQLSLGA
+1571 ALFANGAKLSLGA
-1584 QIADLT
+1584 QIAELT
-1590 DENYSAA
+1590 EEEDYSAV
-1597 YKYAILLGGNLDDGN
+1597 YKYAIVLGGTLDDGN

-1646 VYGFVWSENT
+1646 VYGFVWGENT

-1715 VEPVTVTINPASIVV
+1715 VEPVTVTINPATIVV

-1739 VYGEEDGV
+1739 VYGEEDRV
-1747 YGIGFDVTSVG
+1747 YGIGFDVASVG
-1758 GQAIAKDGNY
+1758 GQAIAKDGSY
-1768 ANVAYNDILAQ
+1768 ANVAYDDILAQ

-1870 KTDVFYNGANLYD
+1870 KTDVFYNGTNLYD

-1965 NIDGKGNIIISAGI
+1965 NIDGKGNIIISAGV

-2023 TEESDSFT
+2023 TEESDSFM

-2070 DENAVYNNRKGIKI
+2070 DENAMYNNRKGIKI

-2198 ADKTYDGTSNVVVDN
+2198 ADKTYDGTSNVVADN

-2421 NIKARPVLVS
+2421 NIEARPVLVS

-2466 IQTKNGS
+2466 IQTKNGA

-2830 QAYASFAATTPEAG
+2830 QAYVSFAATTPEAG

-3016 DGQIRTIFDIAGTN
+3016 DGQVRTIFDIAGAN

-3187 YNLVKNA
+3187 YNLVKDA

-3260 LSSDGYAMSEEMID
+3260 FSSDGYAMSEEMID

-3353 LELTTKSLASSDGS
+3353 LELTAKSLASSDGS

-3434 LVLLSNTSTTVTVAL
+3434 LVLLSNTPTTVTVAL

>member
-1 MYKNLRAHTRYESV
+1 
-15 HAHNT
+15 
-20 KPEVDIMR
+20 MR
-28 NGNKTRQLLSLARI
+28 NGNQSRQLLSLARI

-48 FTLVFAVA
+48 FTLVFA
-56 ISVTPDGYFNSA
+56 F
-68 KALNPDGDTSGLVR
+68 
-82 VYQKDAY
+82 
-89 LNTSTLVNPDD
+89 
-100 YALSAFKTDFESIMG
+100 ALSASVSQVASAYDVVEQEKDDDATLGSPSAFFGDNGELTGMHFGYPGLSANTQTWTFTETYNTVVPSTGNHQIFKLKGNTKMYTHVGDANHWLWGVSNGMAAAEVHGAMNFNLSGFVAQMIQNDNVTVKAKVTANIGAKEGNSTPLISYVNNLFYSAVAVPAGKELTGGLSYDLRNNKSESGQDKTGFIAGYQNSDKKGAQDRTSNEVTLTKETPGLGFALGCGWGQQAGSYDHHVYMSNIRVTFTITFNNVTDGSGLNIGDNAAPVASSTYGIQNSYQQGTSGSG
-115 YGKNANNSKT
+115 YAPYLTDAKNAP
-125 EWSIGDVT
+125 
-133 FNKYVFGMKNIT
+133 
-145 YNSEKGK
+145 
-152 IKSQD
+152 
-157 SEEEDKTVGVYPLAG
+157 VY
-172 GGAKMSFYIDAG
+172 Y
-184 LFGADSISAVLNVV
+184 DSIKN
-198 LPEYLQSLI
+198 
-207 STNDEYSLQFDAQ
+207 
-220 IDVSKGDNLVNV
+220 
-232 SAQNYQRARA
+232 
-242 KIATAPETL
+242 
-251 SAVDENHIQ
+251 
-260 YTGANK
+260 
-266 AGDVKDS
+266 
-273 QYGYQSNTTSNGSW
+273 
-287 SGSTLSFTGI
+287 
-297 VANSANPYIYFCIG
+297 
-311 IGESDGTCTVSFRN
+311 
-325 LKFTNVKLVRE
+325 NVKL
-336 VKADSDSIERVDGAA
+336 DSIVDGA
-351 PVNKAQFD
+351 
-359 NTVQDSFYPYNT
+359 
-371 NASTA
+371 
-376 GGWAVWHDNITS
+376 
-388 QLSKKIDNVTYGN
+388 
-401 GKLQSYTNSPIATI
+401 GKMQSYTNASLGQISADGANHSYYKFAQTEYVDMYNYSGESSIQSAILKYGADAAKTI
-415 GGQNYYKTSTVTYH
+415 GVGDRLITGISSDGTLQTSET
-429 DTYNYLPGL
+429 N
-438 MGYIDSGDISQGF
+438 DSTHLQ
-451 TTETLKYVCECG
+451 
-463 YVYTG
+463 
-468 TSFDSLDNSYTC
+468 
-480 PNCGK
+480 
-485 SKSAFTK
+485 
-492 TINVP
+492 
-497 SKMAQDIDI
+497 
-506 NYASGIKQVIVGS
+506 YASGIKTVTVNETTFNIW
-519 KYREEDA
+519 DA
-526 DDTTGGTLAAVFNL
+526 TDRAKTKAITVENDDGV
-540 YDANSYGENHGKGI
+540 
-554 YVEGQLVGWA
+554 A
-564 VVTKTNRAE
+564 VVVGYAKVNYINRG
-573 VVVKTYMYTNARVA
+573 RVA
-587 TQVMDYGFSSNRW
+587 VMIYMIANGTVQTSAEDYGGNSSKSR
-600 NIEYSGIDTTAPD
+600 IEFSGIDTTSPD
-613 DNVNSGTNVSLD
+613 DSVNGGTNVSLD
-625 KFVGANAQDLA
+625 NYIKSSSSDLA
-636 WLRQNKIVA
+636 WLRQNKITA
-645 DGSIN
+645 DGSIE
-650 INEDDTAAGYSP
+650 IREDDTAAGYSP
-662 YIWFYTVNREDS
+662 YLWFYTVNREDS

-701 LGEISSFTYDFANGV
+701 YGEISSFTYDFANGV

-838 SYIAGIANYIT
+838 SYVAGIANYIT
-849 SASGTATTAVGNDIT
+849 SASGAATTAVSNDIT

-874 AYAVEGG
+874 AYAVDEGG

-887 TIPAP
+887 TIPTP

-965 SRNWFT
+965 LRNWFT

-1036 YIMVTGDALDGD
+1036 YIMATGDALDGD

-1153 FENYTQNQVW
+1153 LENYTQNQVW

-1193 DLEKSNRFELSARK
+1193 DLEKSNKFELSARK

-1367 VVNLVLKDVTLA
+1367 FVNLVLKDVTLA

-1416 RRQVTIDAWSASKAF
+1416 RRQVTIDAWSASKFF

-1521 FTIEKRIVKLDVSG
+1521 FTIEKRKVKLDVSG

-1545 VESEIGKIAPAYKI
+1545 VESEIGKIAPTYKI

-1571 ALFANGAQLSLGA
+1571 ALFANGAKLSLGA
-1584 QIADLT
+1584 QIAELT
-1590 DENYSAA
+1590 EEDYSAV
-1597 YKYAILLGGNLDDGN
+1597 YKYAIVLGGTLDDGN

-1633 IVVKVKDGVNFEF
+1633 IVIKVKDGVNFEF
-1646 VYGFVWSENT
+1646 VYGFVWGENT

-1680 VDVANGT
+1680 VDVANDT
-1687 ILDAGKRVLSISGA
+1687 ILDAGKRILSISGA

-1715 VEPVTVTINPASIVV
+1715 VEPVTVTINPATIVV

-1747 YGIGFDVTSVG
+1747 YGIGFDVASVG
-1758 GQAIAKDGNY
+1758 GQAIAKDGSY
-1768 ANVAYNDILAQ
+1768 ANVAYDDILAQ

-1836 VEAAVDSTQKLAIEQ
+1836 VETAVDSTQKLAIEQ

-1909 IRSIVFDAF
+1909 IRSIVFDTF

-1993 DNTKDLGVS
+1993 DNTKVLGVS
-2002 SVSFASGEG
+2002 NVSFASGEG

-2054 FDIKRDG
+2054 FVIKRDG

-2070 DENAVYNNRKGIKI
+2070 DENAVYNNRKGIKV

-2104 TLDAVDRDYNKKT
+2104 TLDAVDRDYNKQT

-2154 HSVRVSGYSV
+2154 HTVTVSGYSV

-2198 ADKTYDGTSNVVVDN
+2198 VDKTYDGTSNVVVDN

-2421 NIKARPVLVS
+2421 NIEARPVLVS

-2466 IQTKNGS
+2466 IQTKNGA

-2564 ASVEEAQNA
+2564 ASVEEVQNA

-2830 QAYASFAATTPEAG
+2830 QAYVSFAATTPEAG

-2986 SDYDYDAVDTIV
+2986 SDYDYNAVDTIV

-3016 DGQIRTIFDIAGTN
+3016 DGQVRTIFDIAGAN

-3353 LELTTKSLASSDGS
+3353 LELTAKSLASSDGS

-3434 LVLLSNTSTTVTVAL
+3434 LVLLSNTPTTVTVAL

>member
-48 FTLVFAVA
+48 FTLVFAFALSKNNSQVA
-56 ISVTPDGYFNSA
+56 SAYTVVEQEKDDDATLGSPSSFFGDNSELTGTHFGYPGLSADTQTWTFTETYNTVVPSTGNHQIFKLKGNTTMYTHVGDANHWLWGVKNGMAAAEVHGAMNFNLSGFVAQMIQNDNVTVKAKVTANIGAKEGNSTPLVSYVNNLFYSAVAVPAGKELTGGLSYDLRNNKSESGQDKTGFIAGYQNSDKKGAQDRTSNEVTLTKETPGLGFALGCGWGQQVGSYDHHVYMSNIRVTYTITFNNVTDGSGLNIGDNAAPIASSTYGIQNSYQQ
-68 KALNPDGDTSGLVR
+68 GTSGSGYAPYLT
-82 VYQKDAY
+82 DA
-89 LNTSTLVNPDD
+89 
-100 YALSAFKTDFESIMG
+100 
-115 YGKNANNSKT
+115 KNAP
-125 EWSIGDVT
+125 
-133 FNKYVFGMKNIT
+133 
-145 YNSEKGK
+145 
-152 IKSQD
+152 
-157 SEEEDKTVGVYPLAG
+157 VY
-172 GGAKMSFYIDAG
+172 Y
-184 LFGADSISAVLNVV
+184 DSIKN
-198 LPEYLQSLI
+198 
-207 STNDEYSLQFDAQ
+207 
-220 IDVSKGDNLVNV
+220 
-232 SAQNYQRARA
+232 
-242 KIATAPETL
+242 
-251 SAVDENHIQ
+251 
-260 YTGANK
+260 
-266 AGDVKDS
+266 
-273 QYGYQSNTTSNGSW
+273 
-287 SGSTLSFTGI
+287 
-297 VANSANPYIYFCIG
+297 
-311 IGESDGTCTVSFRN
+311 
-325 LKFTNVKLVRE
+325 NVKL
-336 VKADSDSIERVDGAA
+336 DSIVDGA
-351 PVNKAQFD
+351 
-359 NTVQDSFYPYNT
+359 
-371 NASTA
+371 
-376 GGWAVWHDNITS
+376 
-388 QLSKKIDNVTYGN
+388 
-401 GKLQSYTNSPIATI
+401 GKMQSYTNASLGQISADGANHSYYKFAQTEYVDMYNYSGESSIQSAILKYGADAAKTI
-415 GGQNYYKTSTVTYH
+415 GVGDRLITGISSDGTLQTSET
-429 DTYNYLPGL
+429 N
-438 MGYIDSGDISQGF
+438 DSTHIQ
-451 TTETLKYVCECG
+451 
-463 YVYTG
+463 
-468 TSFDSLDNSYTC
+468 
-480 PNCGK
+480 
-485 SKSAFTK
+485 
-492 TINVP
+492 
-497 SKMAQDIDI
+497 
-506 NYASGIKQVIVGS
+506 YASGIKTVTVNETTFNIW
-519 KYREEDA
+519 DA
-526 DDTTGGTLAAVFNL
+526 TDRAKTKAITVENDDG
-540 YDANSYGENHGKGI
+540 
-554 YVEGQLVGWA
+554 
-564 VVTKTNRAE
+564 VT
-573 VVVKTYMYTNARVA
+573 VVVGYAKVNYINRGRVA
-587 TQVMDYGFSSNRW
+587 VMIYMIANGTVQTSVGDYGGISSKSR
-600 NIEYSGIDTTAPD
+600 IEFSGIDTTSPD
-613 DNVNSGTNVSLD
+613 DSVNGGTNVSLD
-625 KFVGANAQDLA
+625 NYIKSSSSDLA
-636 WLRQNKIVA
+636 WFRQNKIVA

-650 INEDDTAAGYSP
+650 VNEDDTAAGYSP
-662 YIWFYTVNREDS
+662 YIWFYTVNRADS
-674 LAELN
+674 LAKLN
-679 NIAITQFADY
+679 GIAVTQFADY
-689 AAVKAA
+689 NAVKAA

-701 LGEISSFTYDFANGV
+701 YGEISSFTYDFANGV

-838 SYIAGIANYIT
+838 SYVAGIVDYIS
-849 SASGTATTAVGNDIT
+849 SASGTATTAVSNDIT

-887 TIPAP
+887 TIPTP

-1272 SDGNPVFFVPTKVGS
+1272 SDGSPVFFVPTKVGS

-1367 VVNLVLKDVTLA
+1367 FVNLVLKDVTLA
-1379 SGETYRVGNYAIVNQ
+1379 SGETYKVGNYAIVNQ

-1444 AQFAGLYKSAN
+1444 AQFAGLFKSAN

-1505 DIDSNYSIVVQ
+1505 DIDSNYSIIVQ

-1545 VESEIGKIAPAYKI
+1545 VESEISKIAPTYKI

-1571 ALFANGAQLSLGA
+1571 ALFTNGAKLSLGA
-1584 QIADLT
+1584 KIAELT

-1597 YKYAILLGGNLDDGN
+1597 YKYAIVLGGTLDDGN

-1687 ILDAGKRVLSISGA
+1687 ILDAGKRVLSISRA

-1715 VEPVTVTINPASIVV
+1715 VEPVTVTINPATIVV
-1730 KPTAQNLSK
+1730 KPTAQNFSK

-1747 YGIGFDVTSVG
+1747 YGIGFDVASVG
-1758 GQAIAKDGNY
+1758 GQAIAKDGSY

-1909 IRSIVFDAF
+1909 IRSIVFDTF

-1937 NSTQVNGSAAK
+1937 NSTQVNGSAAN

-2070 DENAVYNNRKGIKI
+2070 DENAMYNNRKGIKI

-2104 TLDAVDRDYNKKT
+2104 TLDAVDRDYNKQT

-2175 LNTAYTDIGVVISKA
+2175 INTAYTDIGVVISKA

-2406 IDNYELVQYKGTITG
+2406 IDNYELVQYNGTITG
-2421 NIKARPVLVS
+2421 NIEARPVLVS

-2466 IQTKNGS
+2466 IQTKNGA

-2524 ALAFVMADGT
+2524 ALAFVMTDGT
-2534 IVYEKPAEAE
+2534 IVYEKPVEAE

-2558 ILKNDT
+2558 VLKNDT

-2627 RATDTD
+2627 RATDTN

-2830 QAYASFAATTPEAG
+2830 QAYVSFAATTPEAG

-3007 IDTISARDN
+3007 IDTISTRDN
-3016 DGQIRTIFDIAGTN
+3016 DGQVRTIFDIAGTN
-3030 AKFDTATLEIVLP
+3030 AKFDTATLDIVLP

-3113 YINANGQFVARKDV
+3113 YINANGKFVARKDV

-3224 IVALTDKFLASECG
+3224 VVALTDKFLASECG
-3238 KNYNAAS
+3238 KNYNASS

-3434 LVLLSNTSTTVTVAL
+3434 LVLLSNTPTTVTVAL

>member
-1 MYKNLRAHTRYESV
+1 
-15 HAHNT
+15 
-20 KPEVDIMR
+20 MR

-56 ISVTPDGYFNSA
+56 LSN
-68 KALNPDGDTSGLVR
+68 
-82 VYQKDAY
+82 DAIGGIANAY
-89 LNTSTLVNPDD
+89 EVKEQDKPDD
-100 YALSAFKTDFESIMG
+100 ATLGVASAITGDHGELTGVNFG
-115 YGKNANNSKT
+115 YPGTGTQTTWTFT
-125 EWSIGDVT
+125 ETYDTVVPSTSNHQIYKKKGNTVMYTHIGDA
-133 FNKYVFGMKNIT
+133 NHWYW
-145 YNSEKGK
+145 
-152 IKSQD
+152 
-157 SEEEDKTVGVYPLAG
+157 GV
-172 GGAKMSFYIDAG
+172 
-184 LFGADSISAVLNVV
+184 
-198 LPEYLQSLI
+198 
-207 STNDEYSLQFDAQ
+207 
-220 IDVSKGDNLVNV
+220 
-232 SAQNYQRARA
+232 
-242 KIATAPETL
+242 
-251 SAVDENHIQ
+251 
-260 YTGANK
+260 
-266 AGDVKDS
+266 
-273 QYGYQSNTTSNGSW
+273 
-287 SGSTLSFTGI
+287 
-297 VANSANPYIYFCIG
+297 
-311 IGESDGTCTVSFRN
+311 SDGQAGA
-325 LKFTNVKLVRE
+325 E
-336 VKADSDSIERVDGAA
+336 VHGVINFDLSGFV
-351 PVNKAQFD
+351 AQMIQ
-359 NTVQDSFYPYNT
+359 N
-371 NASTA
+371 
-376 GGWAVWHDNITS
+376 
-388 QLSKKIDNVTYGN
+388 DNVTVKAKVTANIGARDGSVAGANYVNKLFYSALGVPAGKKMTGGLSFDIRNNDNVSGEDKSGFTSGYQNSSSKGAQDRTSNEVTLDKNTPGLAFALGCGWGQQWSPQDHYVYMSNIRVVFTITFNNVTDSASLNIGDNAAPIASSAYGIQN
-401 GKLQSYTNSPIATI
+401 GYVQGTSGSGYAPYLTDAKNASVYYDSIAKNIKLDNVTDGAGKMQSYTNTGLGQISADGTNHTYYKFAQTEYVDMYNYSGESSIQSAILKYGADAAKTI
-415 GGQNYYKTSTVTYH
+415 GVGDRLITGISSDGTLQTS
-429 DTYNYLPGL
+429 
-438 MGYIDSGDISQGF
+438 
-451 TTETLKYVCECG
+451 ETN
-463 YVYTG
+463 
-468 TSFDSLDNSYTC
+468 NSTHL
-480 PNCGK
+480 
-485 SKSAFTK
+485 
-492 TINVP
+492 
-497 SKMAQDIDI
+497 Q
-506 NYASGIKQVIVGS
+506 YASGIKTVTVNETTFNIW
-519 KYREEDA
+519 DA
-526 DDTTGGTLAAVFNL
+526 TDRAKTKAITVENDDGV
-540 YDANSYGENHGKGI
+540 
-554 YVEGQLVGWA
+554 A
-564 VVTKTNRAE
+564 VVVGYAKVNYINRG
-573 VVVKTYMYTNARVA
+573 RVA
-587 TQVMDYGFSSNRW
+587 VMIYMIANGTVQTSVGDYGGISNKSR
-600 NIEYSGIDTTAPD
+600 IEFSGIDTTSPD
-613 DNVNSGTNVSLD
+613 DSVNGGTNVSLD
-625 KFVGANAQDLA
+625 NYIKSSSSDLA
-636 WLRQNKIVA
+636 WFRQNKIVA

-650 INEDDTAAGYSP
+650 VNEDDTAAGYSP
-662 YIWFYTVNREDS
+662 YLWFYTVNRADS
-674 LAELN
+674 LADLN
-679 NIAITQFADY
+679 GIAVTQFADY
-689 AAVKAA
+689 NAVKAA

-716 AKAYGGGEQGNPA
+716 AKAYGGGEQGNPT

-774 YSFDKNGVQTT
+774 YSFNKNGVQTS

-838 SYIAGIANYIT
+838 SYVAGIANYIT
-849 SASGTATTAVGNDIT
+849 SASGTATTAVSNDIT

-1153 FENYTQNQVW
+1153 LENYTQNQVW

-1193 DLEKSNRFELSARK
+1193 DLEKSNRFEFSARK

-1361 MASENI
+1361 MASEKI
-1367 VVNLVLKDVTLA
+1367 FVNLVLKDVTLA

-1455 EIVADVFSAYNPVTD
+1455 EIVADVFSAYKPVTD

-1483 SISRESAEGVGQYDF
+1483 SITRESAEGVGQYDF

-1505 DIDSNYSIVVQ
+1505 DIDSNYSIIVQ

-1545 VESEIGKIAPAYKI
+1545 VESEISKIAPAYKI
-1559 AAKDMVVASQIE
+1559 AATDMVVASQIE

-1584 QIADLT
+1584 QIAELT

-1646 VYGFVWSENT
+1646 VYGFVWGENT

-1747 YGIGFDVTSVG
+1747 YGIGFDVASVG
-1758 GQAIAKDGNY
+1758 GQAIAKDGSY
-1768 ANVAYNDILAQ
+1768 ANVAYNDILAK

-1909 IRSIVFDAF
+1909 IRSIVFDTF

-1931 NFVNDG
+1931 NFINDG
-1937 NSTQVNGSAAK
+1937 NSTQVNGSAAN

-2104 TLDAVDRDYNKKT
+2104 TLDAVDRDYNKQT

-2421 NIKARPVLVS
+2421 NIEARPVLVS

-2496 GLLLQNIKEKYDN
+2496 GLLLQNIKEKYNN

-2830 QAYASFAATTPEAG
+2830 QAYVSFAATTPEAG

-3007 IDTISARDN
+3007 IDTISTRDN
-3016 DGQIRTIFDIAGTN
+3016 DGQVRTIFDIAGTN
-3030 AKFDTATLEIVLP
+3030 VKFDTATLDIVLP

-3113 YINANGQFVARKDV
+3113 YINANGKFVARKDV

-3434 LVLLSNTSTTVTVAL
+3434 LVLLSNTPTTVTVAL

>member
-56 ISVTPDGYFNSA
+56 LSN
-68 KALNPDGDTSGLVR
+68 
-82 VYQKDAY
+82 DA
-89 LNTSTLVNPDD
+89 
-100 YALSAFKTDFESIMG
+100 
-115 YGKNANNSKT
+115 
-125 EWSIGDVT
+125 IG
-133 FNKYVFGMKNIT
+133 G
-145 YNSEKGK
+145 
-152 IKSQD
+152 
-157 SEEEDKTVGVYPLAG
+157 
-172 GGAKMSFYIDAG
+172 
-184 LFGADSISAVLNVV
+184 
-198 LPEYLQSLI
+198 
-207 STNDEYSLQFDAQ
+207 
-220 IDVSKGDNLVNV
+220 
-232 SAQNYQRARA
+232 
-242 KIATAPETL
+242 IATAAESEKDGDATFGAGVSILGDHGELTGVDFGYPGIGTQTTWTYTETFNTVVSSTTNIQVYKETGDTKMFIEEGASGTWQFGVSNAAKAAQCHGVINFGASKFIDQMIQNDNVVVTASITFSMGALSSNFNNKFYSAVVGPEALTAQKSYNLREKDGDSNYIYNYKNSSKEAAETFTTDAVTL
-251 SAVDENHIQ
+251 SPGKNNLALATGLGWAQRWAPPYTPRRGLEIKNIQ
-260 YTGANK
+260 IKYTITFNNVTDSSSLNI
-266 AGDVKDS
+266 GDNAAPVAS
-273 QYGYQSNTTSNGSW
+273 STYGIQNSYQQGT
-287 SGSTLSFTGI
+287 SGSGY
-297 VANSANPYIYFCIG
+297 APYLTDAKNAPVYYDSIK
-311 IGESDGTCTVSFRN
+311 N
-325 LKFTNVKLVRE
+325 NVKL
-336 VKADSDSIERVDGAA
+336 DSI
-351 PVNKAQFD
+351 VN
-359 NTVQDSFYPYNT
+359 
-371 NASTA
+371 
-376 GGWAVWHDNITS
+376 GE
-388 QLSKKIDNVTYGN
+388 
-401 GKLQSYTNSPIATI
+401 GKMQSYTNASLGQISADGANHSYYKFAQTEYVDMYNYSGESSIQSAILKYGADAAKTI
-415 GGQNYYKTSTVTYH
+415 GVGDRLITGISSDGTLQTS
-429 DTYNYLPGL
+429 
-438 MGYIDSGDISQGF
+438 
-451 TTETLKYVCECG
+451 ETN
-463 YVYTG
+463 
-468 TSFDSLDNSYTC
+468 NSTHL
-480 PNCGK
+480 
-485 SKSAFTK
+485 
-492 TINVP
+492 
-497 SKMAQDIDI
+497 Q
-506 NYASGIKQVIVGS
+506 YASGIKTVTVNETTFNIW
-519 KYREEDA
+519 DA
-526 DDTTGGTLAAVFNL
+526 TDRAKTKAITVENDDG
-540 YDANSYGENHGKGI
+540 
-554 YVEGQLVGWA
+554 
-564 VVTKTNRAE
+564 VT
-573 VVVKTYMYTNARVA
+573 VVVGYAKVNYINRGRVA
-587 TQVMDYGFSSNRW
+587 VMIYMIANGTVQTSVGDYGGISSKSR
-600 NIEYSGIDTTAPD
+600 IEFSGIDTTSPD
-613 DNVNSGTNVSLD
+613 DSVNSGTNVSLD
-625 KFVGANAQDLA
+625 NYIKSSSSDLA
-636 WLRQNKIVA
+636 WFRQNKIVA

-662 YIWFYTVNREDS
+662 YMWFYTVNRADS
-674 LAELN
+674 LAALN
-679 NIAITQFADY
+679 GIAVTQFADY
-689 AAVKAA
+689 NAVKAA

-716 AKAYGGGEQGNPA
+716 AKAYGGGEQGNPT

-766 DRPEYTVD
+766 DRPDYTVD

-805 TAGGFSGYTFRFE
+805 TAGGFSGHTFRFE

-838 SYIAGIANYIT
+838 SYVAGIVDYIT
-849 SASGTATTAVGNDIT
+849 SASGTATTAVSNDIT

-887 TIPAP
+887 TIPTP

-897 EWISTFSMFCGQYA
+897 EWISTFSMFCGQYV

-965 SRNWFT
+965 LRNWFT

-1036 YIMVTGDALDGD
+1036 YIMATGDALDGD

-1140 YVPFKFTQNGNVL
+1140 YVPFKFTQNGNIL
-1153 FENYTQNQVW
+1153 LENYTQNQVW

-1367 VVNLVLKDVTLA
+1367 FVNLVLKDVTLA

-1584 QIADLT
+1584 QIAELT

-1715 VEPVTVTINPASIVV
+1715 VEPVTVTINPATIVV

-1768 ANVAYNDILAQ
+1768 ANVAYNDILAK

-1909 IRSIVFDAF
+1909 IRSIVFDTF

-1948 DTVAIDDS
+1948 DIVAIDDS

-2070 DENAVYNNRKGIKI
+2070 DENAMYNNRKGIKI

-2104 TLDAVDRDYNKKT
+2104 TLDAVDRDYNKQT

-2421 NIKARPVLVS
+2421 NIEARPVLVS

-2534 IVYEKPAEAE
+2534 IVYEKPASAPE

-2558 ILKNDT
+2558 VLKNDT

-2627 RATDTD
+2627 RATDTN

-2726 AYLADDEAEYGVSTG
+2726 AYLADDDAEYGVSTG

-2830 QAYASFAATTPEAG
+2830 QAYVSFAATTPEAG

-2998 RNYNVVLAG
+2998 RNYNVILAG
-3007 IDTISARDN
+3007 IDTISTRDN
-3016 DGQIRTIFDIAGTN
+3016 DGQVRTIFDIAGTN
-3030 AKFDTATLEIVLP
+3030 AKFDTATLDIVLP

-3163 NGAKHEYAT
+3163 NGAKHEYST

-3353 LELTTKSLASSDGS
+3353 LELTTKSLASFDGS

-3434 LVLLSNTSTTVTVAL
+3434 LVLLSNTPTTVTVAL